1 MNKYEISVWEDYF
14 VPASGSMESHYEER
28 KLCVIGS
35 NTMTDGSRALEP
47 NLVLNVNGTHTLT
60 FKLYLSYIDTITG
73 ERIDNPFVKLLVN
86 ERKVKAYWDNGQ
98 EDVNDKWYDLVV
110 KDISEDSDSN
120 TVTYTCEDLFI
131 NELGKSGFELNFS
144 DEANNNQGT
153 IYELATA
160 VLDGTD
166 WQLDEENTDHL
177 LQTQEEALYEVK
189 ITNTNTLTGI
199 YAKGFLNITKDEYET
214 IPINELCYLPYSMVP
229 HSDDELAD
237 MTAVQFI
244 YAPEYTTEYSSMLIT
259 NEDSNWLITGGQ
271 WIKYG
276 SDYRFQVRQ
285 DGTPKSSW
293 KTIFAINKE
302 AYVSNRYRGNVYC
315 RKQLSTYDANLERYV
330 NVYKVKGSDPTADDK
345 RIFGYVDYDY
355 DASDL
360 VNNLLSNNKDFKD
373 TTGWIGTSLK
383 IGLFPELELN
393 TDLTKYE
400 GHSYLSAA
408 IKAGQDLVNNTLS
421 SAAQYLSSGLFEGME
436 VKFQIGLKDE
446 FKDGTLS
453 VAVVDKKNNS
463 AICLGSLY
471 KDENNPSNVFP
482 IFTPLVKE
490 KSTDSNGTVWYSCTL
505 TCLKALAK
513 NFLEDA
519 ELVIKST
526 NPKDAIIKI
535 IETRLYELIHGKDK
549 DGNDII
555 LDLYDINSTDVAK
568 KFYYYYLEDTSNPDG
583 TAPYIYKAQVPCPL
597 YEPVYGGWAKS
608 AGATD
613 RKYSQFE
620 KVRTI
625 YGQQSNRFN
634 LLQELAET
642 FKCWARFKIYHNA
655 DGSIE
660 RDSNGKQKKTVYF
673 SEKIGQQLSYGF
685 TYGIDLNT
693 IRRTQSSSE
702 LVTKTIVLANYN
714 DNAPNGTCSIV
725 DSEENYPR
733 ENFVLNFDYYIN
745 HGLLD
750 GEALNRDLYYSGSSD
765 NYIGYYT
772 KLHKWNIE
780 YLAAADRAILLR
792 NQETRLLQQSVV
804 YDGLLA
810 CAVKERDELIDE
822 LAALG
827 GDTLD
832 PTKTDPKA
840 NNSDKS
846 SEIITAKWISIQKAL
861 QQIKQIISY
870 ETDKN
875 NNIKKIEG
883 PSDQNADL
891 IKTIKDLDGD
901 IASYKV
907 ICAKL
912 DAALAALQAAIIANT
927 TRRDTLLKQI
937 KELHQKFYNKYSTYI
952 QEGSWNSEDYIDP
965 NIYYYDALSVAY
977 TSSRPQ
983 VQYDI
988 AVTRVS
994 ELPEFKFRR
1003 FHVGDT
1009 TYVQD
1014 TDFFGYEPYL
1024 KNDKVRTPYKE
1035 AVLISEI
1042 SINFDEPDKDTITV
1056 QNYKTQF
1063 EDLFQRINATTQS
1076 LQYVQGGYNRAAGVV
1091 NEKGELKADVLQ
1103 DSLLAAQDIVTKA
1116 TDESVVQDN
1125 TGITLTSLKNLDQKL
1140 KITSGGIVFSDDGGE
1155 TWTTMMKAGQIGV
1168 QFLSAGS
1175 ISTSK
1180 ITIMDGTTPAF
1191 RWDTNGITAYWN
1203 GKDSITPYDSPDFKM
1218 NRFVRFDK
1226 FGIYGYNDSDDDKNF
1241 VPLTEAEVRSN
1252 SIFSLTWSGL
1262 LIHSI
1267 QKKKENDVEKS
1278 IGEIEI
1284 NREYDIVVSKYVTK
1298 NNVTKAVP
1306 KVQIGRLSDTNYGI
1320 RIRDDDG
1327 NAVLETVDDG
1337 SLWLRKSLSIGTGT
1351 EQKIFLGLSAR
1362 KDIAASVYNQLTTDD
1377 KAYWKLNP
1385 VTNRYQYIG
1394 TNEAGEAIYNSVV
1407 SNYSDYCFSQI
1418 FNAKDTSIIYENGIS
1433 YFSGGIN
1440 TYAPYVWDPENGTI
1454 TGTYAKLTPLLIDE
1468 AGWNLGGLS
1477 FHHDKCPVT
1486 DHCYARLS
1494 GTYTTK
1500 ETSADDALSSWIV
1513 KFDDTSGGVI
1523 DKKYFAS
1530 VDIRAGIK
1538 DNEHTSS
1545 AKITAS
1551 SITLESN
1558 KISLTGPTNISEGRC
1573 YIDATSNYAAIHY
1586 AVSKKQFTRVR
1597 FGVGT
1602 INTQFESFSVEVY
1615 NSPFFDDNSGYKSRL
1630 DLWTDEHNKPHLRIS
1645 GPNGDN
1651 PVDLA

>member
-14 VPASGSMESHYEER
+14 VPASGSTESHYEER

-86 ERKVKAYWDNGQ
+86 ERKVKVYWDNGQ
-98 EDVNDKWYDLVV
+98 EDVNDKWHDLVV

-189 ITNTNTLTGI
+189 ITNTNVLTGI

-214 IPINELCYLPYSMVP
+214 IPINKLCYLPYSMVP

-244 YAPEYTTEYSSMLIT
+244 YAPEYTTEYSSMVIT
-259 NEDSNWLITGGQ
+259 NKDCNWLITGGQ
-271 WIKYG
+271 WIKSG

-360 VNNLLSNNKDFKD
+360 VNNLLANNKDFKN
-373 TTGWIGTSLK
+373 TNGWIGKNLK
-383 IGLFPELELN
+383 IGLFPELKLN

-408 IKAGQDLVNNTLS
+408 ISAGQDLVNNTLS
-421 SAAQYLSSGLFEGME
+421 SAAQYLSSGLFKGME

-453 VAVVDKKNNS
+453 VAVVNKKDNS
-463 AICLGSLY
+463 TICLGSLEPN
-471 KDENNPSNVFP
+471 KEDPSNPTP
-482 IFTPLVKE
+482 IFTPLK
-490 KSTDSNGTVWYSCTL
+490 KSTDSNGTVWYSGTL

-526 NPKDAIIKI
+526 NPKDAIIEI

-568 KFYYYYLEDTSNPDG
+568 KFYYYYLEGTSNPDG

-608 AGATD
+608 AGATE

-660 RDSNGKQKKTVYF
+660 RDEKGKPKKTVYF

-733 ENFVLNFDYYIN
+733 ENFVLNFDYYVN

-750 GEALNRDLYYSGSSD
+750 GEALNRDLYYSGAGN

-772 KLHKWNIE
+772 KLHKYNIE
-780 YLAAADRAILLR
+780 YLSAADRAILLR
-792 NQETRLLQQSVV
+792 NQEVRLLQQSVV
-804 YDGLLA
+804 YDGLLT

-840 NNSDKS
+840 DNSDKS
-846 SEIITAKWISIQKAL
+846 SEIITAKWIPIQKAL
-861 QQIKQIISY
+861 QQMKQIISY
-870 ETDKN
+870 KTDKN
-875 NNIKKIEG
+875 NNVTSKVEG

-912 DAALAALQAAIIANT
+912 DAALAALQLTIEANT
-927 TRRDTLLKQI
+927 ANRDRLLKLI
-937 KELHQKFYNKYSTYI
+937 KELHQKFYNKYSNYI
-952 QEGSWNSEDYIDP
+952 QEGSWTSEDYIDP

-1009 TYVQD
+1009 TYIQD

-1042 SINFDEPDKDTITV
+1042 SINFEEPDKDTITV

-1076 LQYVQGGYNRAAGVV
+1076 LQYAQGGYNRAAGVV
-1091 NEKGELKADVLQ
+1091 NGKGELKEDILQ

-1191 RWDTNGITAYWN
+1191 RWDTNGISAYWS
-1203 GKDSITPYDSPDFKM
+1203 GKDYLTPTDNPVLKM

-1226 FGIYGYNDSDDDKNF
+1226 FGIYGYNNNNDNDNTNF
-1241 VPLTEAEVRSN
+1241 VPASEEEIRSN
-1252 SIFSLTWSGL
+1252 PNSMFSLTWSGL
-1262 LIHSI
+1262 LIRSI
-1267 QKKKENDVEKS
+1267 EKKGNTEVGS
-1278 IGEIEI
+1278 IEI
-1284 NREYDIVVSKYVTK
+1284 NNKYDIVVKKGDK
-1298 NNVTKAVP
+1298 NKI
-1306 KVQIGRLSDTNYGI
+1306 QIGRLNDNGNYGI
-1320 RIRDDDG
+1320 RICDDSG
-1327 NAVLETVDDG
+1327 NPVLETVDDG
-1337 SLWLRKSLSIGTGT
+1337 SLWLRESLSIGTGT

-1362 KDIAASVYNQLTTDD
+1362 KDIAASVYNQLTTYQ
-1377 KAYWKLNP
+1377 KGFWKLNP

-1394 TNEAGEAIYNSVV
+1394 TNEAGEAVYNSII

-1418 FNAKDTSIIYENGIS
+1418 FNANDKSIVYENGTA

-1440 TYAPYVWDPENGTI
+1440 TYAPYVWKVTDTGTTI
-1454 TGTYAKLTPLLIDE
+1454 TGTYMKLNPLFIGE
-1468 AGWNLGGLS
+1468 SNINLGGLS
-1477 FHHDKCPVT
+1477 FHHDKCPLI
-1486 DHCYARLS
+1486 DHCYSRLS
-1494 GTYTTK
+1494 GLYIKEIEISEIKYKQATADWVLQLDNDNSDSKYSPSIMMNILK
-1500 ETSADDALSSWIV
+1500 NLSKGYYETSIDISAPTIKLDGIAKLNIIEPQS
-1513 KFDDTSGGVI
+1513 DTI
-1523 DKKYFAS
+1523 
-1530 VDIRAGIK
+1530 II
-1538 DNEHTSS
+1538 N
-1545 AKITAS
+1545 
-1551 SITLESN
+1551 N
-1558 KISLTGPTNISEGRC
+1558 PTNIYNPILYKRGNLSIKLGVN
-1573 YIDATSNYAAIHY
+1573 TSPP
-1586 AVSKKQFTRVR
+1586 
-1597 FGVGT
+1597 G
-1602 INTQFESFSVEVY
+1602 FSVECWNGTTCLNRY
-1615 NSPFFDDNSGYKSRL
+1615 NFTSVQDGSTKVL
-1630 DLWTDEHNKPHLRIS
+1630 
-1645 GPNGDN
+1645 
-1651 PVDLA
+1651 

>member
-14 VPASGSMESHYEER
+14 VPASGSIESHYEER
-28 KLCVIGS
+28 KLCIIGS
-35 NTMTDGSRALEP
+35 NTMDDGSRALEP

-60 FKLYLSYIDTITG
+60 FKMYLFYIDTLTG
-73 ERIDNPFVKLLVN
+73 ERIDNPYVKLLVN
-86 ERKVKAYWDNGQ
+86 ERKIKVYWDNGQ
-98 EDVNDKWYDLVV
+98 EDENDKWFDLVV

-160 VLDGTD
+160 ILDGTD
-166 WQLDEENTDHL
+166 WRLDEENTDHL

-189 ITNTNTLTGI
+189 VTNMNALTGV
-199 YAKGFLNITKDEYET
+199 YADGFLNITKNKYEK
-214 IPINELCYLPYSMVP
+214 IPNNATCYLPYSMVP

-259 NEDSNWLITGGQ
+259 NEDSNWLVTGGVWVKSGDIYQ
-271 WIKYG
+271 FKIP
-276 SDYRFQVRQ
+276 SS
-285 DGTPKSSW
+285 GTT
-293 KTIFAINKE
+293 KTIFAINPNN
-302 AYVSNRYRGNVYC
+302 AFVSNQYRGNVYC

-330 NVYKVKGSDPTADDK
+330 NVYKLKGTTPTADDK

-373 TTGWIGTSLK
+373 TTGWKGKDLK
-383 IGLFPELELN
+383 IGLFPELGLD
-393 TDLTKYE
+393 TDLTTYK
-400 GHSYLSAA
+400 GHSYLQAA
-408 IKAGQDLVNNTLS
+408 IKAGQNLFNNTLS

-436 VKFQIGLKDE
+436 VKFKIGLKDK
-446 FKDGTLS
+446 FTAGTLS
-453 VAVVDKKNNS
+453 AAIVDKKTNS
-463 AICLGSLY
+463 TIYLGGLDGKKS
-471 KDENNPSNVFP
+471 S
-482 IFTPLVKE
+482 IFIPLKQE
-490 KSTDSNGTVWYSCTL
+490 SIDSDGTVWYSGTL

-526 NPKDAIIKI
+526 NPTETIIKI
-535 IETRLYELIHGKDK
+535 LETRLYELIHGKDNN
-549 DGNDII
+549 GNDKI

-568 KFYYYYLEDTSNPDG
+568 KFYYYYYEGTSNPDG
-583 TAPYIYKAQVPCPL
+583 TAPYIYKAQIPCPL

-608 AGATD
+608 AGATG
-613 RKYSQFE
+613 REYSQFE

-625 YGQQSNRFN
+625 YGEQSNRFN

-655 DGSIE
+655 DGSVA
-660 RDSNGKQKKTVYF
+660 RDEKGKPKKYVYY

-750 GEALNRDLYYSGSSD
+750 GEALNRDLYYSGSSN

-792 NQETRLLQQSVV
+792 NQEVRLLQQSVV

-827 GDTLD
+827 GDTLN

-840 NNSDKS
+840 DNSDKS
-846 SEIITAKWISIQKAL
+846 NEIITAKWIPIKKAL
-861 QQIKQIISY
+861 QQMKQIISY
-870 ETDKN
+870 KTDKN
-875 NNIKKIEG
+875 NNVTSKVEG

-912 DAALAALQAAIIANT
+912 DAALAALQLTIEANT
-927 TRRDTLLKQI
+927 ANRDRLLKLI
-937 KELHQKFYNKYSTYI
+937 KELHQKFYNKYSNYI
-952 QEGSWNSEDYIDP
+952 QEGSWTSEDYIDP

-1042 SINFDEPDKDTITV
+1042 SINFEEPDKDTITV

-1076 LQYVQGGYNRAAGVV
+1076 LQYAQGGYNRAAGVV
-1091 NEKGELKADVLQ
+1091 NGKGELKEDILQ

-1125 TGITLTSLKNLDQKL
+1125 TGLTLTSLKNLDQKL

-1191 RWDTNGITAYWN
+1191 RWDTNGISAYWS
-1203 GKDSITPYDSPDFKM
+1203 GKDYLTPESNPVLKM

-1226 FGIYGYNDSDDDKNF
+1226 FGIYGYNNGNDEDNTNF
-1241 VPLTEAEVRSN
+1241 VPASEEEIRSK
-1252 SIFSLTWSGL
+1252 SMFSLTWSGL
-1262 LIHSI
+1262 LIRSI
-1267 QKKKENDVEKS
+1267 EKKGNTEVGS
-1278 IGEIEI
+1278 IEI
-1284 NREYDIVVSKYVTK
+1284 NNKYDIVVKKGDK
-1298 NNVTKAVP
+1298 NKI
-1306 KVQIGRLSDTNYGI
+1306 QIGRLNDNGNYGI
-1320 RIRDDDG
+1320 RICDNDG
-1327 NAVLETVDDG
+1327 KPVLETVDDG

-1351 EQKIFLGLSAR
+1351 DQKIFLGLSAR
-1362 KDIAASVYNQLTTDD
+1362 KDISKSVYRQLTTGQ
-1377 KAYWKLNP
+1377 KSYWKLNP
-1385 VTNRYQYIG
+1385 VTGRYQYIG
-1394 TNEAGEAIYNSVV
+1394 TNESGEAVYNSVV
-1407 SNYSDYCFSQI
+1407 SNTNYSHYCFSQI
-1418 FNAKDTSIIYENGIS
+1418 FNANDNSIIYENGTA
-1433 YFSGGIN
+1433 YFSGGVN
-1440 TYAPYVWDPENGTI
+1440 TYASSVWDVKEGTV
-1454 TGTYAKLTPLLIDE
+1454 TGTYVKLNPLYWGSSDI
-1468 AGWNLGGLS
+1468 NLGGLS
-1477 FHHDKCPVT
+1477 FHHEKCPLE
-1486 DHCYARLS
+1486 DNCYQRIW
-1494 GTYTTK
+1494 GTYINEIEIAGSKYKQATADWFLQLDNDNTSSK
-1500 ETSADDALSSWIV
+1500 YSPDIIMTVMKEIATGNYETSINLSASTIELDGV
-1513 KFDDTSGGVI
+1513 AKLSIIEPQSDTI
-1523 DKKYFAS
+1523 
-1530 VDIRAGIK
+1530 II
-1538 DNEHTSS
+1538 N
-1545 AKITAS
+1545 
-1551 SITLESN
+1551 N
-1558 KISLTGPTNISEGRC
+1558 PTNIYNPILYKRGNLSIKLGVNSTPPGFSIECWNGSTCINR
-1573 YIDATSNYAAIHY
+1573 YNFTS
-1586 AVSKKQFTRVR
+1586 VQ
-1597 FGVGT
+1597 
-1602 INTQFESFSVEVY
+1602 
-1615 NSPFFDDNSGYKSRL
+1615 
-1630 DLWTDEHNKPHLRIS
+1630 
-1645 GPNGDN
+1645 NGSTKT
-1651 PVDLA
+1651 L

>member
-14 VPASGSMESHYEER
+14 VPASGSIESHYEER
-28 KLCVIGS
+28 KLCIIGS
-35 NTMTDGSRALEP
+35 NTMDDGSRALEP
-47 NLVLNVNGTHTLT
+47 NLVLNVNGTHTLS
-60 FKLYLSYIDTITG
+60 FKMYLFYIDTLTG
-73 ERIDNPFVKLLVN
+73 ERVDNPYVKLLVN
-86 ERKVKAYWDNGQ
+86 ERKIKVYWDNGQ
-98 EDVNDKWYDLVV
+98 EDENDKWFDLVV

-160 VLDGTD
+160 ILDGTD
-166 WQLDEENTDHL
+166 WQLDEKNTDHL

-189 ITNTNTLTGI
+189 ITNTNALTGV
-199 YAKGFLNITKDEYET
+199 YANGFLNITKNEYE
-214 IPINELCYLPYSMVP
+214 IVPINATCYLPYSMVP

-244 YAPEYTTEYSSMLIT
+244 YAPEYTTEYSSMVIT
-259 NEDSNWLITGGQ
+259 NEDCNWLITGGQ
-271 WIKYG
+271 WIKNGNIYQFKIL
-276 SDYRFQVRQ
+276 SS
-285 DGTPKSSW
+285 GTT
-293 KTIFAINKE
+293 KTIFAINPNN
-302 AYVSNRYRGNVYC
+302 AFVSDQYRGNVYC

-330 NVYKVKGSDPTADDK
+330 NVYKLKDTTPTADDK
-345 RIFGYVDYDY
+345 RIFGYIDYDY

-360 VNNLLSNNKDFKD
+360 VNNLLANNKDFKN
-373 TTGWIGTSLK
+373 TTGWTGTKLK
-383 IGLFPELELN
+383 IDFLPELKLN
-393 TDLTKYE
+393 TDLTTYK

-408 IKAGQDLVNNTLS
+408 IKAGQNLINDTLS

-436 VKFQIGLKDE
+436 VKFKIGLKDR
-446 FKDGTLS
+446 FTAGTLS
-453 VAVVDKKNNS
+453 AAIVDKKTNS
-463 AICLGSLY
+463 TIYLGGLDGKKS
-471 KDENNPSNVFP
+471 S
-482 IFTPLVKE
+482 IFIPLKQE
-490 KSTDSNGTVWYSCTL
+490 SIDSDGTVWYSGTL

-526 NPKDAIIKI
+526 NPTETIIKI
-535 IETRLYELIHGKDK
+535 LETRLYELIHGKDNN
-549 DGNDII
+549 GNDKI
-555 LDLYDINSTDVAK
+555 LDLYDVNSSDVAK
-568 KFYYYYLEDTSNPDG
+568 KYYYYYYEGTSNTDG
-583 TAPYIYKAQVPCPL
+583 TAPYIYKAQIPCPL

-608 AGATD
+608 AGAAE

-625 YGQQSNRFN
+625 YGEQSNRFN

-642 FKCWARFKIYHNA
+642 FKCWARFKIYHNE
-655 DGSIE
+655 DGSVA
-660 RDSNGKQKKTVYF
+660 RDEKGKPKKYVYY
-673 SEKIGQQLSYGF
+673 SEKIGQQLPYGF

-750 GEALNRDLYYSGSSD
+750 GEVLNRDLYYSGSSD
-765 NYIGYYT
+765 DYIGYYT
-772 KLHKWNIE
+772 KLHKWNIK

-792 NQETRLLQQSVV
+792 NQEVRLLQQSVV

-840 NNSDKS
+840 DNSDKS
-846 SEIITAKWISIQKAL
+846 SEIITAKWIPIQKAL
-861 QQIKQIISY
+861 QQMKQIISY
-870 ETDKN
+870 STDRN
-875 NNIKKIEG
+875 NNVTSKVEG

-912 DAALAALQAAIIANT
+912 DAALAALQLTIEANT
-927 TRRDTLLKQI
+927 ANRDRLLKLI
-937 KELHQKFYNKYSTYI
+937 KELHQKFYKKYSNYI
-952 QEGSWNSEDYIDP
+952 QEGSWTSEDYIDP

-1009 TYVQD
+1009 TYIQD

-1042 SINFDEPDKDTITV
+1042 SINFEEPDKDTITV

-1076 LQYVQGGYNRAAGVV
+1076 LQYAQGGYNRAAGVV
-1091 NEKGELKADVLQ
+1091 NGKGELKEDILQ

-1125 TGITLTSLKNLDQKL
+1125 TGLTLTSLKNLDQKL
-1140 KITSGGIVFSDDGGE
+1140 KVTSGGIVFSDDGGE
-1155 TWTTMMKAGQIGV
+1155 TWTTMIKAGQIGV

-1191 RWDTNGITAYWN
+1191 RWDTNGINAYWS
-1203 GKDSITPYDSPDFKM
+1203 GKDYLTPTPNSVLKM

-1226 FGIYGYNDSDDDKNF
+1226 FGIYGYNNNNDYDNTNF
-1241 VPLTEAEVRSN
+1241 VPASEEEIRSN
-1252 SIFSLTWSGL
+1252 PNSMFSLTWSGL
-1262 LIHSI
+1262 LIRSI
-1267 QKKKENDVEKS
+1267 EKKNNTEVGS
-1278 IGEIEI
+1278 IEI
-1284 NREYDIVVSKYVTK
+1284 NNKYDIVVKKGDK
-1298 NNVTKAVP
+1298 NKI
-1306 KVQIGRLSDTNYGI
+1306 QIGRLNDNGNYGI
-1320 RIRDDDG
+1320 RIYDDDEKP
-1327 NAVLETVDDG
+1327 VLETIDNG
-1337 SLWLRKSLSIGTGT
+1337 SLWLRQSLSIGTGT
-1351 EQKIFLGLSAR
+1351 STKVKIGVLNNDQVFNANDNFIVNKDGTAKMTGNLRIKGIYADLLVTATTRTNSDTQNAEDLMGLFLCK
-1362 KDIAASVYNQLTTDD
+1362 KDGTTNNIY
-1377 KAYWKLNP
+1377 A
-1385 VTNRYQYIG
+1385 TIGCYQDSNNTKGVQIYSTGNMSIG
-1394 TNEAGEAIYNSVV
+1394 T
-1407 SNYSDYCFSQI
+1407 
-1418 FNAKDTSIIYENGIS
+1418 DTSAGHKMALGS
-1433 YFSGGIN
+1433 SV
-1440 TYAPYVWDPENGTI
+1440 ATI
-1454 TGTYAKLTPLLIDE
+1454 TGISGVGIYAGTGVLAAALGSPPTNGNLIISADNYTLTTKDCLIMSSTANDFCSYQARTTVKITGTETRPSGRVKFGVSAAHNGTAVIEAWNTPLGDGS
-1468 AGWNLGGLS
+1468 A
-1477 FHHDKCPVT
+1477 PVANA
-1486 DHCYARLS
+1486 ARLNLWC
-1494 GTYTTK
+1494 
-1500 ETSADDALSSWIV
+1500 SATDNTAHCEILYYNQEHKWIKV
-1513 KFDDTSGGVI
+1513 
-1523 DKKYFAS
+1523 
-1530 VDIRAGIK
+1530 
-1538 DNEHTSS
+1538 
-1545 AKITAS
+1545 
-1551 SITLESN
+1551 
-1558 KISLTGPTNISEGRC
+1558 
-1573 YIDATSNYAAIHY
+1573 ATIC
-1586 AVSKKQFTRVR
+1586 
-1597 FGVGT
+1597 
-1602 INTQFESFSVEVY
+1602 
-1615 NSPFFDDNSGYKSRL
+1615 
-1630 DLWTDEHNKPHLRIS
+1630 
-1645 GPNGDN
+1645 
-1651 PVDLA
+1651 

>member
-98 EDVNDKWYDLVV
+98 EDINDKWYDLVV

-166 WQLDEENTDHL
+166 WKLDEENTDHL

-189 ITNTNTLTGI
+189 ITNTNTLTGV

-214 IPINELCYLPYSMVP
+214 IPINKLCYLPYSMVP

-271 WIKYG
+271 WIKSG

-330 NVYKVKGSDPTADDK
+330 NVYKVKDSTPTADDK

-373 TTGWIGTSLK
+373 TTGWIGTELK

-408 IKAGQDLVNNTLS
+408 LKQGLELINDTFS
-421 SAAQYLSSGLFEGME
+421 SASQYLSSGFFKGQQLRFY
-436 VKFQIGLKDE
+436 IGLQDKMTE
-446 FKDGTLS
+446 GKLS
-453 VAVVDKKNNS
+453 VAIKNKSDDSINYFEK
-463 AICLGSLY
+463 IELSLIDP
-471 KDENNPSNVFP
+471 KDLPED
-482 IFTPLVKE
+482 L
-490 KSTDSNGTVWYSCTL
+490 DSSVNWYSGVL
-505 TCLKALAK
+505 TCAKALAK
-513 NFLEDA
+513 NFLSDA
-519 ELVIKST
+519 KL
-526 NPKDAIIKI
+526 IITSDNKEKTILKI
-535 IETRLYELIHGKDK
+535 LETRLYELFAGITNGKD
-549 DGNDII
+549 NNN
-555 LDLYDINSTDVAK
+555 LYDINTVDVAK
-568 KFYYYYLEDTSNPDG
+568 KFYYYYLEGTSNPDG

-608 AGATD
+608 AGATE
-613 RKYSQFE
+613 REYSQFE

-660 RDSNGKQKKTVYF
+660 RDEKGKPKKTVYF

-733 ENFVLNFDYYIN
+733 ENFVLNFDYYVN

-750 GEALNRDLYYSGSSD
+750 GEALNRDLYYSGAGND
-765 NYIGYYT
+765 YIGYYT
-772 KLHKWNIE
+772 KLHKYNIE
-780 YLAAADRAILLR
+780 YLSAADRAILLR
-792 NQETRLLQQSVV
+792 NQEVRLLQQSVV

-840 NNSDKS
+840 DNSDKS
-846 SEIITAKWISIQKAL
+846 SEIITAKWIPIQKAL
-861 QQIKQIISY
+861 QQIKQYISKSNQ
-870 ETDKN
+870 T
-875 NNIKKIEG
+875 G
-883 PSDQNADL
+883 SGTTPVLAPSDQNVNL

-901 IASYKV
+901 IATYKA
-907 ICAKL
+907 ICLKL
-912 DAALAALQAAIIANT
+912 DAALAALQLTIEANT
-927 TRRDTLLKQI
+927 EKRDALLKQI

-1042 SINFDEPDKDTITV
+1042 SINFEEPDKDTITV

-1076 LQYVQGGYNRAAGVV
+1076 LQFVQGGYNRAAGVV

-1226 FGIYGYNDSDDDKNF
+1226 FGIYGYNGSDDDKNF

-1267 QKKKENDVEKS
+1267 QKKKENNVEKS

-1351 EQKIFLGLSAR
+1351 DQKIFLGLSAR
-1362 KDIAASVYNQLTTDD
+1362 KDIAASVYKKLTT
-1377 KAYWKLNP
+1377 KQKIYWKLNP

-1394 TNEAGEAIYNSVV
+1394 TDDDGEAVYNSVI
-1407 SNYSDYCFSQI
+1407 SNYSKYCFNQI
-1418 FNAKDTSIIYENGIS
+1418 FNAKDKTIVYENGS
-1433 YFSGGIN
+1433 AYFSGGVN
-1440 TYAPYVWDPENGTI
+1440 TYAPYVWDEQTGVV
-1454 TGTYAKLTPLLIDE
+1454 TGTYMKLNPLLIEQSD
-1468 AGWNLGGLS
+1468 WNIGGLS
-1477 FHHDKCPVT
+1477 FHHDKCPLKDNRYQDLTGMYVLWSQLSDPDAPKHDQALGVWQIQLDEDNSASEYT
-1486 DHCYARLS
+1486 AKISMSVLKDKNDPKNTFYETYIELDAQEIRLMDKVILYNNCLLQGNTGKWTSYNIYPGLIDGGMAKFGMNENSVVGIEAWRNHEGTHCARLNLWEEN
-1494 GTYTTK
+1494 GTAHCTILYYDEKAIPQWKT
-1500 ETSADDALSSWIV
+1500 I
-1513 KFDDTSGGVI
+1513 
-1523 DKKYFAS
+1523 
-1530 VDIRAGIK
+1530 
-1538 DNEHTSS
+1538 
-1545 AKITAS
+1545 
-1551 SITLESN
+1551 
-1558 KISLTGPTNISEGRC
+1558 
-1573 YIDATSNYAAIHY
+1573 ATIC
-1586 AVSKKQFTRVR
+1586 
-1597 FGVGT
+1597 
-1602 INTQFESFSVEVY
+1602 
-1615 NSPFFDDNSGYKSRL
+1615 
-1630 DLWTDEHNKPHLRIS
+1630 
-1645 GPNGDN
+1645 
-1651 PVDLA
+1651 

>member
-73 ERIDNPFVKLLVN
+73 ERIDNPFIKLLVN
-86 ERKVKAYWDNGQ
+86 ERKVKVYWDNGQ

-166 WQLDEENTDHL
+166 WQLDEKNTDHL
-177 LQTQEEALYEVK
+177 LQTQEEALYEVT
-189 ITNTNTLTGI
+189 ITNTNALTGI
-199 YAKGFLNITKDEYET
+199 YANGFLNITKNEYE
-214 IPINELCYLPYSMVP
+214 IVPINVICYLPYSMVP

-237 MTAVQFI
+237 MTTVQFI
-244 YAPEYTTEYSSMLIT
+244 YAPKYTTEYSSMLIT

-276 SDYRFQVRQ
+276 NDYRFQVRQ

-315 RKQLSTYDANLERYV
+315 RKQLSTYDENLERYV

-373 TTGWIGTSLK
+373 TTGWIGTELK
-383 IGLFPELELN
+383 IGLFPELKLN

-408 IKAGQDLVNNTLS
+408 IKAGQNLVNNTLS

-463 AICLGSLY
+463 AICLGTLY

-549 DGNDII
+549 DGNDIV

-660 RDSNGKQKKTVYF
+660 RDKKGKPKKTVYF

-693 IRRTQSSSE
+693 IRRIQSSSE
-702 LVTKTIVLANYN
+702 LITKTIVLANYN

-733 ENFVLNFDYYIN
+733 ENFVLNFDYYVN
-745 HGLLD
+745 HDLLD
-750 GEALNRDLYYSGSSD
+750 GETLNRDLYYSGAGN

-792 NQETRLLQQSVV
+792 NQEVRLLQQSVV

-875 NNIKKIEG
+875 NNVTSKIEG

-901 IASYKV
+901 IATYKA
-907 ICAKL
+907 ICLKL
-912 DAALAALQAAIIANT
+912 DAALAALQLTIEANT
-927 TRRDTLLKQI
+927 EKRDALLKQI

-1076 LQYVQGGYNRAAGVV
+1076 LQFVQGGYNRAAGVV

-1191 RWDTNGITAYWN
+1191 RWDTNGITAYWS
-1203 GKDSITPYDSPDFKM
+1203 GKDYLTPTDNPVLKM

-1226 FGIYGYNDSDDDKNF
+1226 FGIYGYNNGNDNDNTNF
-1241 VPLTEAEVRSN
+1241 VPASEEEVRSK
-1252 SIFSLTWSGL
+1252 SMFSLTWSGL
-1262 LIHSI
+1262 LIRSI
-1267 QKKKENDVEKS
+1267 EKDGS
-1278 IGEIEI
+1278 NKDIGSIEI
-1284 NREYDIVVSKYVTK
+1284 NNKYDIVVSKYVTK

-1306 KVQIGRLSDTNYGI
+1306 KVQIGRLNNNGNYGI
-1320 RIRDDDG
+1320 RICDNDG
-1327 NAVLETVDDG
+1327 NPVLETIDNG
-1337 SLWLRKSLSIGTGT
+1337 SLWLRQSLSIGTET
-1351 EQKIFLGLSAR
+1351 STKVKIG
-1362 KDIAASVYNQLTTDD
+1362 V
-1377 KAYWKLNP
+1377 LN
-1385 VTNRYQYIG
+1385 N
-1394 TNEAGEAIYNSVV
+1394 N
-1407 SNYSDYCFSQI
+1407 QI
-1418 FNAKDTSIIYENGIS
+1418 FNANDNFIVKKDGTAEMTGVLKLIGDGYDLWIKNATNQEGETCGGLWCYKKNNTASLASWVGLNTNSNGASYIEICSWGADAADSTKNGNMRLLSSGPLNINSYGLLSIYSVANSLSLRACRDINLFREEDEDSKCFFLQTAPSILGKTGDFYTYWSMFPGVYFPSATYENPETKKFAS
-1433 YFSGGIN
+1433 E
-1440 TYAPYVWDPENGTI
+1440 YAPIMFDRTVDNGDGTGSTYRVKLGI
-1454 TGTYAKLTPLLIDE
+1454 TRQG
-1468 AGWNLGGLS
+1468 
-1477 FHHDKCPVT
+1477 
-1486 DHCYARLS
+1486 
-1494 GTYTTK
+1494 
-1500 ETSADDALSSWIV
+1500 TSAGFSAEVWNVNQFGLQTTRIGRYDFV
-1513 KFDDTSGGVI
+1513 
-1523 DKKYFAS
+1523 S
-1530 VDIRAGIK
+1530 V
-1538 DNEHTSS
+1538 
-1545 AKITAS
+1545 
-1551 SITLESN
+1551 
-1558 KISLTGPTNISEGRC
+1558 
-1573 YIDATSNYAAIHY
+1573 
-1586 AVSKKQFTRVR
+1586 Q
-1597 FGVGT
+1597 
-1602 INTQFESFSVEVY
+1602 
-1615 NSPFFDDNSGYKSRL
+1615 
-1630 DLWTDEHNKPHLRIS
+1630 
-1645 GPNGDN
+1645 NGSTKN
-1651 PVDLA
+1651 L

>member
-98 EDVNDKWYDLVV
+98 EDINDKWYDLVV

-166 WQLDEENTDHL
+166 WQLDEKNTDHL
-177 LQTQEEALYEVK
+177 LQTQEEALYEVT
-189 ITNTNTLTGI
+189 ITNTDNILEGP
-199 YAKGFLNITKDEYET
+199 YAKGFLNITTNKYNT
-214 IPINELCYLPYSMVP
+214 IDSNSNKICYLPYSMVP
-229 HSDDELAD
+229 HSDDEVAD
-237 MTAVQFI
+237 MTALQFI
-244 YAPEYTTEYSSMLIT
+244 YAPEYTTEFSSMVIT
-259 NEDSNWLITGGQ
+259 NEDCNWLIPEGR
-271 WIKYG
+271 WIIDVGYQ
-276 SDYRFQVRQ
+276 FQIPIKDDPKQ
-285 DGTPKSSW
+285 DDFI
-293 KTIFAINKE
+293 TIFTVSKE

-330 NVYKVKGSDPTADDK
+330 NVYKEKNPPSSVNNK

-360 VNNLLSNNKDFKD
+360 VNNLLSNNKDFKN
-373 TTGWIGTSLK
+373 TTGWIGTELK
-383 IGLFPELELN
+383 IGLFPELEFN

-408 IKAGQDLVNNTLS
+408 LKQGLELINDTFS
-421 SAAQYLSSGLFEGME
+421 SASQYLSSGFFKGQQLRFY
-436 VKFQIGLKDE
+436 IGLQDKMTE
-446 FKDGTLS
+446 GKLS
-453 VAVVDKKNNS
+453 VAIKNKSDDSINYFEK
-463 AICLGSLY
+463 IELSLIDP
-471 KDENNPSNVFP
+471 KDLPED
-482 IFTPLVKE
+482 L
-490 KSTDSNGTVWYSCTL
+490 DSSVNWYSGVL
-505 TCLKALAK
+505 TCAKALAK
-513 NFLEDA
+513 NFLSDA
-519 ELVIKST
+519 KL
-526 NPKDAIIKI
+526 IITSDNKEKTILKI
-535 IETRLYELIHGKDK
+535 LETRLYELFAGITNGKD
-549 DGNDII
+549 NNN
-555 LDLYDINSTDVAK
+555 LYDINTVDVAK
-568 KFYYYYLEDTSNPDG
+568 KFYYYYYEDTSNPDG
-583 TAPYIYKAQVPCPL
+583 TAPYIYKAQIPCPL

-608 AGATD
+608 AGATE
-613 RKYSQFE
+613 REYSQFE

-660 RDSNGKQKKTVYF
+660 RDEKGKPKKTVYF

-714 DNAPNGTCSIV
+714 ENAPNGTCSIV

-733 ENFVLNFDYYIN
+733 ENFVLNFDYYVN
-745 HGLLD
+745 QGLLD
-750 GEALNRDLYYSGSSD
+750 GETLNRDLYYSGEGN

-792 NQETRLLQQSVV
+792 NQEVRLLQQSVV

-810 CAVKERDELIDE
+810 CAVKERNELIDE

-827 GDTLD
+827 GDTSGI
-832 PTKTDPKA
+832 KTITLNPKA
-840 NNSDKS
+840 GDSDKS
-846 SEIITAKWISIQKAL
+846 NILIEKKWTSIQKAL
-861 QQIKQIISY
+861 QQIKQYISKSNQ
-870 ETDKN
+870 TGGKTTPVLA
-875 NNIKKIEG
+875 
-883 PSDQNADL
+883 PSDQNVNL

-901 IASYKV
+901 IVTYRA
-907 ICAKL
+907 ICLKL
-912 DAALAALQAAIIANT
+912 DTALAILQDAIEANT
-927 TRRDTLLKQI
+927 EKRDALLKQI

-988 AVTRVS
+988 VVTRVS

-1076 LQYVQGGYNRAAGVV
+1076 LQFVQGGYNRAAGVV

-1103 DSLLAAQDIVTKA
+1103 DSLLTAQDIVTKA

-1191 RWDTNGITAYWN
+1191 RWDTNGITAYWS
-1203 GKDSITPYDSPDFKM
+1203 GKDYLTPTDNPVLKM

-1226 FGIYGYNDSDDDKNF
+1226 FGIYGYNNNNDNDNTNF
-1241 VPLTEAEVRSN
+1241 VPANEEEIRSN
-1252 SIFSLTWSGL
+1252 PNSMFSLTWSGL
-1262 LIHSI
+1262 FIRS
-1267 QKKKENDVEKS
+1267 VEKNGDTEVGS
-1278 IGEIEI
+1278 IEI
-1284 NREYDIVVSKYVTK
+1284 NNKYDIVVKKGNK
-1298 NNVTKAVP
+1298 NKI
-1306 KVQIGRLSDTNYGI
+1306 QIGRLNDNGNYGI
-1320 RIRDDDG
+1320 RICDNDG
-1327 NAVLETVDDG
+1327 KPVLETIDNG
-1337 SLWLRKSLSIGTGT
+1337 SLWLRQSLSIGTKT
-1351 EQKIFLGLSAR
+1351 STKVKIG
-1362 KDIAASVYNQLTTDD
+1362 V
-1377 KAYWKLNP
+1377 LN
-1385 VTNRYQYIG
+1385 N
-1394 TNEAGEAIYNSVV
+1394 
-1407 SNYSDYCFSQI
+1407 DQI
-1418 FNAKDTSIIYENGIS
+1418 FNANDNFIVKKDGTAEMTGVLKLIGDGYDLWIKNAASQKGEACGGLWCYKKNNTTSLAWVGLNTNSNGASYIEICSWGADASDSAKNGNMRLLSSGPLNINSQGLLSIYSVENSLSFRACKDINLFREEDEDSKSFFLQTAPAILGKTGDFYS
-1433 YFSGGIN
+1433 YWSMFPGVYFPSA
-1440 TYAPYVWDPENGTI
+1440 TYTDPETKKFASEYAPIMFDRKVDNGDGTI
-1454 TGTYAKLTPLLIDE
+1454 STYRVKLGITRQGKS
-1468 AGWNLGGLS
+1468 AG
-1477 FHHDKCPVT
+1477 
-1486 DHCYARLS
+1486 
-1494 GTYTTK
+1494 
-1500 ETSADDALSSWIV
+1500 
-1513 KFDDTSGGVI
+1513 
-1523 DKKYFAS
+1523 
-1530 VDIRAGIK
+1530 
-1538 DNEHTSS
+1538 
-1545 AKITAS
+1545 
-1551 SITLESN
+1551 
-1558 KISLTGPTNISEGRC
+1558 
-1573 YIDATSNYAAIHY
+1573 
-1586 AVSKKQFTRVR
+1586 
-1597 FGVGT
+1597 
-1602 INTQFESFSVEVY
+1602 FSVEVW
-1615 NSPFFDDNSGYKSRL
+1615 NVDQFGSQS
-1630 DLWTDEHNKPHLRIS
+1630 TRIGRYDFVS
-1645 GPNGDN
+1645 VQNGSTKN
-1651 PVDLA
+1651 L

>member
-14 VPASGSMESHYEER
+14 VPASGSTESHYEER

-86 ERKVKAYWDNGQ
+86 ERKVKVYWDNGQ

-189 ITNTNTLTGI
+189 ITNMNALTGV
-199 YAKGFLNITKDEYET
+199 YANGFLNITKDKYEK
-214 IPINELCYLPYSMVP
+214 IPNNAICYLPYSMVP

-259 NEDSNWLITGGQ
+259 NEDSNWLVTGGV
-271 WIKYG
+271 WIKSGDIYQFKIPS
-276 SDYRFQVRQ
+276 SD
-285 DGTPKSSW
+285 TT
-293 KTIFAINKE
+293 KTIFAINPNN
-302 AYVSNRYRGNVYC
+302 AFVSNQYRGNVYC

-330 NVYKVKGSDPTADDK
+330 NVYKVKGSDPTADNK

-360 VNNLLSNNKDFKD
+360 VNNLLSNNKDFKN
-373 TTGWIGTSLK
+373 TTGWIGTNLK
-383 IGLFPELELN
+383 IGLFPELKLN

-421 SAAQYLSSGLFEGME
+421 SAAQYLSSGLFEGMK

-463 AICLGSLY
+463 AICLGTLY
-471 KDENNPSNVFP
+471 EDENNPSNVSP

-490 KSTDSNGTVWYSCTL
+490 EGTDSNGTVWYSGTL

-568 KFYYYYLEDTSNPDG
+568 KFYYYYYEDTSNPDG

-608 AGATD
+608 AGATE
-613 RKYSQFE
+613 REYSQFE

-733 ENFVLNFDYYIN
+733 ENFVLNFDYYVN

-750 GEALNRDLYYSGSSD
+750 GEALNRDLYYSGAGND
-765 NYIGYYT
+765 YIGYYT
-772 KLHKWNIE
+772 KLHKYNIE
-780 YLAAADRAILLR
+780 YLSAADRAILLR
-792 NQETRLLQQSVV
+792 NQEVRLLQQSVV

-827 GDTLD
+827 GDTSGI
-832 PTKTDPKA
+832 KTTISNPKA
-840 NNSDKS
+840 DDSDKS
-846 SEIITAKWISIQKAL
+846 NILIEKKWIPIKKAL
-861 QQIKQIISY
+861 EQIKQYVSKSN
-870 ETDKN
+870 ETGD
-875 NNIKKIEG
+875 G
-883 PSDQNADL
+883 TTPVLAPSDQNVNL

-901 IASYKV
+901 IATYRA
-907 ICAKL
+907 ICLKL
-912 DAALAALQAAIIANT
+912 DAALAALQLTIEANT
-927 TRRDTLLKQI
+927 ANRDRLLKLI
-937 KELHQKFYNKYSTYI
+937 KELHQKFYNKYSNYI
-952 QEGSWNSEDYIDP
+952 QEGSWTSEDYIDP

-1009 TYVQD
+1009 TYIQD

-1042 SINFDEPDKDTITV
+1042 SINFEEPDKDTITV

-1076 LQYVQGGYNRAAGVV
+1076 LQYAQGGYNRAAGVV
-1091 NEKGELKADVLQ
+1091 NGKGELKEDILQ

-1125 TGITLTSLKNLDQKL
+1125 TGLTLTSLKNLDQKL

-1191 RWDTNGITAYWN
+1191 RWDTNGITAYWS
-1203 GKDSITPYDSPDFKM
+1203 GKDYLTPTDNPVLKM

-1226 FGIYGYNDSDDDKNF
+1226 FGIYGYNNGNDNDNTNF
-1241 VPLTEAEVRSN
+1241 VPASEEEVRSN
-1252 SIFSLTWSGL
+1252 SMFSLTWSGL
-1262 LIHSI
+1262 LIRSI
-1267 QKKKENDVEKS
+1267 QKDGSNNVVGS
-1278 IGEIEI
+1278 IEI
-1284 NREYDIVVSKYVTK
+1284 NNKYDIVVKK
-1298 NNVTKAVP
+1298 GDKD
-1306 KVQIGRLSDTNYGI
+1306 KVLIGRLNDNGNYGI
-1320 RIRDDDG
+1320 RICDDDG
-1327 NAVLETVDDG
+1327 KPVLETIDNG
-1337 SLWLRKSLSIGTGT
+1337 SLWLRQSLSIGTGT
-1351 EQKIFLGLSAR
+1351 DTKVKIGVLDNDQVFNANDNFIVNKDGTAKMTGNLRIKGKYKDLLLKSFQEDQQYDDFCGTFL
-1362 KDIAASVYNQLTTDD
+1362 VPTTD
-1377 KAYWKLNP
+1377 L
-1385 VTNRYQYIG
+1385 TGSQYEGVIG
-1394 TNEAGEAIYNSVV
+1394 
-1407 SNYSDYCFSQI
+1407 FS
-1418 FNAKDTSIIYENGIS
+1418 FDS
-1433 YFSGGIN
+1433 
-1440 TYAPYVWDPENGTI
+1440 NGTAAGVVQSPGLLMLAGNSSLEA
-1454 TGTYAKLTPLLIDE
+1454 TGTYSMKAYSTQK
-1468 AGWNLGGLS
+1468 AG
-1477 FHHDKCPVT
+1477 
-1486 DHCYARLS
+1486 
-1494 GTYTTK
+1494 
-1500 ETSADDALSSWIV
+1500 E
-1513 KFDDTSGGVI
+1513 
-1523 DKKYFAS
+1523 
-1530 VDIRAGIK
+1530 
-1538 DNEHTSS
+1538 
-1545 AKITAS
+1545 
-1551 SITLESN
+1551 
-1558 KISLTGPTNISEGRC
+1558 
-1573 YIDATSNYAAIHY
+1573 
-1586 AVSKKQFTRVR
+1586 Q
-1597 FGVGT
+1597 GVGT
-1602 INTQFESFSVEVY
+1602 MIGCGMPQPYQDNYSVSIFNSYDGMRFIGNNYNLKLNSYQLNFQANGTNYTRYPARLALRNQECTASLEVARKTTLGTYKEQVPTAEFCLFNTLSGEIAEQTPFSSADVRV
-1615 NSPFFDDNSGYKSRL
+1615 
-1630 DLWTDEHNKPHLRIS
+1630 RIS
-1645 GPNGDN
+1645 SHPTFSNHIIINFYEKAKWLGTLHISNTEFVYDAAGQ
-1651 PVDLA
+1651 

>member
-14 VPASGSMESHYEER
+14 VPASGSIESHYEER
-28 KLCVIGS
+28 KLCIIGS
-35 NTMTDGSRALEP
+35 NTMDDGSRALEP
-47 NLVLNVNGTHTLT
+47 NLVLNVNGTHTLS
-60 FKLYLSYIDTITG
+60 FKMYLFYIDTLTG
-73 ERIDNPFVKLLVN
+73 ERVDNPYVKLLVN
-86 ERKVKAYWDNGQ
+86 ERKIKVYWDNGQ
-98 EDVNDKWYDLVV
+98 EDENDKWFDLVV

-160 VLDGTD
+160 ILDGTD
-166 WQLDEENTDHL
+166 WQLDEKNTDHL

-189 ITNTNTLTGI
+189 ITNTNALTGA
-199 YAKGFLNITKDEYET
+199 YANGFLNITKDKYEIVPNNAT
-214 IPINELCYLPYSMVP
+214 CYLPYSMVP
-229 HSDDELAD
+229 HSNEELAD

-259 NEDSNWLITGGQ
+259 NEDSNWLITGGA
-271 WIKYG
+271 WIKSGDIYQFKIP
-276 SDYRFQVRQ
+276 SS
-285 DGTPKSSW
+285 GTT
-293 KTIFAINKE
+293 KTIFTINLSN
-302 AYVSNRYRGNVYC
+302 AFVSDKYRGNVYC

-330 NVYKVKGSDPTADDK
+330 NVYKLKGTTPTADDK

-360 VNNLLSNNKDFKD
+360 VNNLLANNKDFKN
-373 TTGWIGTSLK
+373 TNGWTGTKLK
-383 IGLFPELELN
+383 IDFLPELKLN
-393 TDLTKYE
+393 TDLTTYK

-408 IKAGQDLVNNTLS
+408 IKAGQNLINDTLS
-421 SAAQYLSSGLFEGME
+421 SAAQYLSSGLFKGME
-436 VKFQIGLKDE
+436 VKFKIGLKDK
-446 FKDGTLS
+446 FTAGTLS
-453 VAVVDKKNNS
+453 AAIVDKETNS
-463 AICLGSLY
+463 TIYLGGLD
-471 KDENNPSNVFP
+471 KEENS
-482 IFTPLVKE
+482 IFTLLKQE
-490 KSTDSNGTVWYSCTL
+490 SIDSDGTVWYSGTL

-526 NPKDAIIKI
+526 NTTETIIKI
-535 IETRLYELIHGKDK
+535 LETRLYEIIHGKDNN
-549 DGNDII
+549 GNDKT
-555 LDLYDINSTDVAK
+555 LDLYDINSSDVAK
-568 KFYYYYLEDTSNPDG
+568 KYYYYYYEGTSNTDG
-583 TAPYIYKAQVPCPL
+583 TAPYIYKAQIPCPL

-613 RKYSQFE
+613 REYSQFE

-625 YGQQSNRFN
+625 YGEQSNRFN

-642 FKCWARFKIYHNA
+642 FKCWARFKIYHNV
-655 DGSIE
+655 DGSVA
-660 RDSNGKQKKTVYF
+660 RDEKGKPKKYVYY
-673 SEKIGQQLSYGF
+673 SEKIGQQLPYGF

-765 NYIGYYT
+765 DYIGYYT

-792 NQETRLLQQSVV
+792 NQEVRLLQQSVV

-810 CAVKERDELIDE
+810 CVVKERDELIDE

-846 SEIITAKWISIQKAL
+846 NEIITAKWIPIQKAL
-861 QQIKQIISY
+861 QQMKQIISY
-870 ETDKN
+870 KTDGN
-875 NNIKKIEG
+875 NNVTSKVEG

-912 DAALAALQAAIIANT
+912 DAALAALQLTIEANT
-927 TRRDTLLKQI
+927 ANRDRLLKLI
-937 KELHQKFYNKYSTYI
+937 KELHQKFYNKYSNYI
-952 QEGSWNSEDYIDP
+952 QEGSWTSEDYIDP

-1042 SINFDEPDKDTITV
+1042 SINFEEPDKDTITV

-1076 LQYVQGGYNRAAGVV
+1076 LQYAQGGYNRAAGVV
-1091 NEKGELKADVLQ
+1091 NGKGELKEDILQ

-1140 KITSGGIVFSDDGGE
+1140 KVTSGGIVFSDDGGE
-1155 TWTTMMKAGQIGV
+1155 TWTTMIKAGQIGV

-1191 RWDTNGITAYWN
+1191 RWDTNGISAYWS
-1203 GKDSITPYDSPDFKM
+1203 GKDYLTPESNPVLKM

-1226 FGIYGYNDSDDDKNF
+1226 FGIYGYNNNNDDDNTNF
-1241 VPLTEAEVRSN
+1241 VPASEEEIRGNPN
-1252 SIFSLTWSGL
+1252 SMFSLTWSGL
-1262 LIHSI
+1262 LIRSI
-1267 QKKKENDVEKS
+1267 EKKNNTEVGS
-1278 IGEIEI
+1278 IEI
-1284 NREYDIVVSKYVTK
+1284 NNKYDIVVKKGDK
-1298 NNVTKAVP
+1298 NKI
-1306 KVQIGRLSDTNYGI
+1306 QIGRLNDNGNYGI
-1320 RIRDDDG
+1320 RICDNDG
-1327 NAVLETVDDG
+1327 NAVLETIDDG

-1351 EQKIFLGLSAR
+1351 DQKIFLGLSAR
-1362 KDIAASVYNQLTTDD
+1362 KDISKSVYRQLTTGQ
-1377 KAYWKLNP
+1377 KSYWKLNP
-1385 VTNRYQYIG
+1385 VTGRYQYIG
-1394 TNEAGEAIYNSVV
+1394 TNESGEAVYNSVV
-1407 SNYSDYCFSQI
+1407 SNTNYSRYCFSQI
-1418 FNAKDTSIIYENGIS
+1418 FNANDNSIIYENGTA
-1433 YFSGGIN
+1433 YFSGGVN
-1440 TYAPYVWDPENGTI
+1440 TYASSVWDVKEGTV
-1454 TGTYAKLTPLLIDE
+1454 TGTYVKLNPLYWGSSDI
-1468 AGWNLGGLS
+1468 NLGGLS
-1477 FHHDKCPVT
+1477 FHHEKCPLE
-1486 DHCYARLS
+1486 DNCYQRIW
-1494 GTYTTK
+1494 GTYINEIEVAGNKYRQAT
-1500 ETSADDALSSWIV
+1500 ADWFLQL
-1513 KFDDTSGGVI
+1513 
-1523 DKKYFAS
+1523 
-1530 VDIRAGIK
+1530 
-1538 DNEHTSS
+1538 DNDSTSS
-1545 AKITAS
+1545 KYSPDIIMTVMKELAKGEYET
-1551 SITLESN
+1551 SITLSASTIQLDGIAKFDIIEPQSDT
-1558 KISLTGPTNISEGRC
+1558 I
-1573 YIDATSNYAAIHY
+1573 
-1586 AVSKKQFTRVR
+1586 
-1597 FGVGT
+1597 T
-1602 INTQFESFSVEVY
+1602 INNPTGIYNPIVYKRGNLSIKLGVNSTPPGFSIECWNGSTCINRY
-1615 NSPFFDDNSGYKSRL
+1615 NFTS
-1630 DLWTDEHNKPHLRIS
+1630 EQ
-1645 GPNGDN
+1645 NGRTKI
-1651 PVDLA
+1651 L

>member
-14 VPASGSMESHYEER
+14 VPTSGSIESHYEER
-28 KLCVIGS
+28 KLCIIGS
-35 NTMTDGSRALEP
+35 NTMDDGSRALEP
-47 NLVLNVNGTHTLT
+47 NLVLNVNGTHTLS
-60 FKLYLSYIDTITG
+60 FKMYLFYIDTLTG
-73 ERIDNPFVKLLVN
+73 ERVDNPYVKLLVN
-86 ERKVKAYWDNGQ
+86 ERKIKVYWDNGQ
-98 EDVNDKWYDLVV
+98 EDENDKWFDLVV

-160 VLDGTD
+160 ILDGTD
-166 WQLDEENTDHL
+166 WQLDEKNTDHL

-189 ITNTNTLTGI
+189 ITNTNALTGA
-199 YAKGFLNITKDEYET
+199 YANGFLNITKDKYKI
-214 IPINELCYLPYSMVP
+214 IPNNATCYLPYSMVP
-229 HSDDELAD
+229 HSNEELAD

-259 NEDSNWLITGGQ
+259 NEDSNWLITGGA
-271 WIKYG
+271 WIKSG
-276 SDYRFQVRQ
+276 DIYRFKIPSS
-285 DGTPKSSW
+285 GTT
-293 KTIFAINKE
+293 KTIFTINLSN
-302 AYVSNRYRGNVYC
+302 AFVSDKYRGNVYC

-330 NVYKVKGSDPTADDK
+330 NVYKLKGTTPTADDK
-345 RIFGYVDYDY
+345 RIFGYIDYDY

-360 VNNLLSNNKDFKD
+360 VNNLLANNKDFKN
-373 TTGWIGTSLK
+373 TNGWTGTKLK
-383 IGLFPELELN
+383 IDFLPELKLN
-393 TDLTKYE
+393 TDLTTYK

-408 IKAGQDLVNNTLS
+408 IKAGQNLINDTLS
-421 SAAQYLSSGLFEGME
+421 SAAQYLSSGLFKGME
-436 VKFQIGLKDE
+436 VKFKIGLKDK
-446 FKDGTLS
+446 FTAGTLS
-453 VAVVDKKNNS
+453 AAIVDKKTNS
-463 AICLGSLY
+463 TIYLGKLEPNEE
-471 KDENNPSNVFP
+471 DPSNPTP
-482 IFTPLVKE
+482 IFTPLKE
-490 KSTDSNGTVWYSCTL
+490 SIDSDGTVWYSGTL

-526 NPKDAIIKI
+526 NPTETIIKI
-535 IETRLYELIHGKDK
+535 LETRLYELIHGKDNN
-549 DGNDII
+549 GNDKI

-568 KFYYYYLEDTSNPDG
+568 KFYYYYYEDTSNPDG
-583 TAPYIYKAQVPCPL
+583 TAPYIYKAQMPCPL

-608 AGATD
+608 AGATG
-613 RKYSQFE
+613 REYSQFE

-625 YGQQSNRFN
+625 YGEQSNRFN

-655 DGSIE
+655 DGSVA
-660 RDSNGKQKKTVYF
+660 RDEKGKPKKYVYY
-673 SEKIGQQLSYGF
+673 SEKIGQQLPYGF

-792 NQETRLLQQSVV
+792 NQEVRLLQQSVV

-840 NNSDKS
+840 DNSDKS
-846 SEIITAKWISIQKAL
+846 SEIITAKWIPIQKAL
-861 QQIKQIISY
+861 QQMKQIISY
-870 ETDKN
+870 KTDGN
-875 NNIKKIEG
+875 NNVTSKVEG

-912 DAALAALQAAIIANT
+912 DVALAALQLTIEANT
-927 TRRDTLLKQI
+927 ANRDRLLKLI
-937 KELHQKFYNKYSTYI
+937 KELHQKFYNKYSNYI
-952 QEGSWNSEDYIDP
+952 QEGSWTSEDYIDP

-1042 SINFDEPDKDTITV
+1042 SINFEKPDKDTITV

-1076 LQYVQGGYNRAAGVV
+1076 LQYAQGGYNRAAGVV
-1091 NEKGELKADVLQ
+1091 NGKGELKEDILQ

-1140 KITSGGIVFSDDGGE
+1140 KVTSGGIVFSDDGGE
-1155 TWTTMMKAGQIGV
+1155 TWTTMIKAGQIGV

-1191 RWDTNGITAYWN
+1191 RWDTNGISAYWS
-1203 GKDSITPYDSPDFKM
+1203 GKDYLTPESNPVLKM

-1226 FGIYGYNDSDDDKNF
+1226 FGIYGYNNGNDEDNTNF
-1241 VPLTEAEVRSN
+1241 VPASEEEVRSN
-1252 SIFSLTWSGL
+1252 SMFSLTWSGL
-1262 LIHSI
+1262 LIRSI
-1267 QKKKENDVEKS
+1267 QKDGSNNVVGS
-1278 IGEIEI
+1278 IEI
-1284 NREYDIVVSKYVTK
+1284 NNKYDIVVKK
-1298 NNVTKAVP
+1298 GDKD
-1306 KVQIGRLSDTNYGI
+1306 KVLIGRLNDNGNYGI
-1320 RIRDDDG
+1320 RICDNDG
-1327 NAVLETVDDG
+1327 TPVLETIDNG
-1337 SLWLRKSLSIGTGT
+1337 SLWLRQSLSIGTGT
-1351 EQKIFLGLSAR
+1351 RTKVKIGVLDNDQVFNANDNFIVNKDGTAKMTGNLRIKGVYADLLVAATTQSNPDTQNTEDLMGLFLCK
-1362 KDIAASVYNQLTTDD
+1362 KDGTTDNIY
-1377 KAYWKLNP
+1377 A
-1385 VTNRYQYIG
+1385 TIGCYQDSNNTKGVQIYSTGNMAIG
-1394 TNEAGEAIYNSVV
+1394 T
-1407 SNYSDYCFSQI
+1407 
-1418 FNAKDTSIIYENGIS
+1418 DTSAGHKMALSSSI
-1433 YFSGGIN
+1433 
-1440 TYAPYVWDPENGTI
+1440 ATI
-1454 TGTYAKLTPLLIDE
+1454 TGISGVGIYAGTGALAAALGSPPTNGNLIISTDNYTLTAKDCLIESSTVSDFCSYQ
-1468 AGWNLGGLS
+1468 ARTA
-1477 FHHDKCPVT
+1477 VT
-1486 DHCYARLS
+1486 ETRLS
-1494 GTYTTK
+1494 GR
-1500 ETSADDALSSWIV
+1500 V
-1513 KFDDTSGGVI
+1513 KFGVSAVNNGTAVI
-1523 DKKYFAS
+1523 EAWNTPLGDGSAP
-1530 VDIRAGIK
+1530 VARAARLNLWYSATDNTAHCEILYYNQEHKWIK
-1538 DNEHTSS
+1538 
-1545 AKITAS
+1545 A
-1551 SITLESN
+1551 
-1558 KISLTGPTNISEGRC
+1558 
-1573 YIDATSNYAAIHY
+1573 ATIC
-1586 AVSKKQFTRVR
+1586 
-1597 FGVGT
+1597 
-1602 INTQFESFSVEVY
+1602 
-1615 NSPFFDDNSGYKSRL
+1615 
-1630 DLWTDEHNKPHLRIS
+1630 
-1645 GPNGDN
+1645 
-1651 PVDLA
+1651 

>member
-14 VPASGSMESHYEER
+14 VPASGSIESHYEER
-28 KLCVIGS
+28 KLCIIGS
-35 NTMTDGSRALEP
+35 NTMDDGSRALEP
-47 NLVLNVNGTHTLT
+47 NLVLNVNGTHTLS
-60 FKLYLSYIDTITG
+60 FKMYLFYIDTLTG
-73 ERIDNPFVKLLVN
+73 ERVDNPYVKLLVN
-86 ERKVKAYWDNGQ
+86 ERKIKVYWDNGQ
-98 EDVNDKWYDLVV
+98 EDENDKWFDLVV

-160 VLDGTD
+160 ILDGTD
-166 WQLDEENTDHL
+166 WQLDEKNTDHL
-177 LQTQEEALYEVK
+177 LQMQEEALYEVK
-189 ITNTNTLTGI
+189 ITNTNALTGA
-199 YAKGFLNITKDEYET
+199 YANGFLNITKDKYEIVPNNAT
-214 IPINELCYLPYSMVP
+214 CYLPYSMVP
-229 HSDDELAD
+229 HSNEELAD

-259 NEDSNWLITGGQ
+259 NEDSNWLITGGA
-271 WIKYG
+271 WIKSGDIYQFKIP
-276 SDYRFQVRQ
+276 SS
-285 DGTPKSSW
+285 GTT
-293 KTIFAINKE
+293 KTIFTINLSN
-302 AYVSNRYRGNVYC
+302 AFVSDKYRGNVYC

-330 NVYKVKGSDPTADDK
+330 NVYKLKGTTPTADDK

-360 VNNLLSNNKDFKD
+360 VNNLLANNKDFKN
-373 TTGWIGTSLK
+373 TNGWTGTKLK
-383 IGLFPELELN
+383 IDFLPELKLN
-393 TDLTKYE
+393 TDLTTYK

-408 IKAGQDLVNNTLS
+408 IKAGQNLINDTLS
-421 SAAQYLSSGLFEGME
+421 SAAQYLSSGLFKGME
-436 VKFQIGLKDE
+436 VKFKIGLKDK
-446 FKDGTLS
+446 FTAGTLS
-453 VAVVDKKNNS
+453 AAIVDKETNS
-463 AICLGSLY
+463 TIYLGGLD
-471 KDENNPSNVFP
+471 KEENS
-482 IFTPLVKE
+482 IFTLLKQE
-490 KSTDSNGTVWYSCTL
+490 SIDSDGTVWYSGTL

-526 NPKDAIIKI
+526 NTTETIIKI
-535 IETRLYELIHGKDK
+535 LETRLYEIIHGKDNN
-549 DGNDII
+549 GNDKT
-555 LDLYDINSTDVAK
+555 LDLYDINSSDVAK
-568 KFYYYYLEDTSNPDG
+568 KYYYYYYEGTSNTDG
-583 TAPYIYKAQVPCPL
+583 TAPYIYKAQIPCPL

-613 RKYSQFE
+613 REYSQFE

-625 YGQQSNRFN
+625 YGEQSNRFN

-655 DGSIE
+655 DGSVA
-660 RDSNGKQKKTVYF
+660 RDEKGKPKKYVYY
-673 SEKIGQQLSYGF
+673 SEKIGQQLPYGF

-765 NYIGYYT
+765 DYIGYYT

-792 NQETRLLQQSVV
+792 NQEVRLLQQSVV

-846 SEIITAKWISIQKAL
+846 NEIITAKWIPIKKAL
-861 QQIKQIISY
+861 QQMKQIVSY
-870 ETDKN
+870 TTDKN
-875 NNIKKIEG
+875 NNVTSKVEG

-907 ICAKL
+907 ICARL
-912 DAALAALQAAIIANT
+912 DAALAALQLTIEANT
-927 TRRDTLLKQI
+927 ANRDRLLKLI
-937 KELHQKFYNKYSTYI
+937 KELHQKFYNKYSNYI
-952 QEGSWNSEDYIDP
+952 QEGSWTSEDYIDP

-1042 SINFDEPDKDTITV
+1042 SINFEEPDKDTITV

-1076 LQYVQGGYNRAAGVV
+1076 LQYAQGGYNRAAGVV
-1091 NEKGELKADVLQ
+1091 NGKGELKEDILQ

-1140 KITSGGIVFSDDGGE
+1140 KVTSGGIVFSDDGGE
-1155 TWTTMMKAGQIGV
+1155 TWTTMIKAGQIGV

-1191 RWDTNGITAYWN
+1191 RWDTNGISAYWS
-1203 GKDSITPYDSPDFKM
+1203 GKDYLTPESNPVLKM

-1226 FGIYGYNDSDDDKNF
+1226 FGIYGYNNGNDEDNTNF
-1241 VPLTEAEVRSN
+1241 VPASEEEVRSN
-1252 SIFSLTWSGL
+1252 SMFSLTWSGL
-1262 LIHSI
+1262 LIRSI
-1267 QKKKENDVEKS
+1267 QKDGSNNVVGS
-1278 IGEIEI
+1278 IEI
-1284 NREYDIVVSKYVTK
+1284 NNKYDIVVKK
-1298 NNVTKAVP
+1298 GDKD
-1306 KVQIGRLSDTNYGI
+1306 KVLIGRLNDNGNYGI
-1320 RIRDDDG
+1320 RICDDDG
-1327 NAVLETVDDG
+1327 KPVLETIDNG
-1337 SLWLRKSLSIGTGT
+1337 SLWLRQSLSIGTGT
-1351 EQKIFLGLSAR
+1351 STKIKIGVLDNDQVFNANDNFIVNKDGTAKMTGNLKITGSAYDLWITNDSTQNIGAAAGMFVYSKGNTSGSTGWVSINCDSAGANYIEITSWGADPTDSSKDGWIRLESSDRISINANGILHLSSGSLSLHSSKSIAIQNDNTEATITDQTLSGKWCILPGIETDVISPNSDTITITNPTGIYNPIVYKRGNLSIKLGVNSTPPGFS
-1362 KDIAASVYNQLTTDD
+1362 IECWNGSTCI
-1377 KAYWKLNP
+1377 
-1385 VTNRYQYIG
+1385 NRYNF
-1394 TNEAGEAIYNSVV
+1394 TSV
-1407 SNYSDYCFSQI
+1407 Q
-1418 FNAKDTSIIYENGIS
+1418 NGS
-1433 YFSGGIN
+1433 
-1440 TYAPYVWDPENGTI
+1440 
-1454 TGTYAKLTPLLIDE
+1454 
-1468 AGWNLGGLS
+1468 
-1477 FHHDKCPVT
+1477 
-1486 DHCYARLS
+1486 
-1494 GTYTTK
+1494 TK
-1500 ETSADDALSSWIV
+1500 
-1513 KFDDTSGGVI
+1513 
-1523 DKKYFAS
+1523 
-1530 VDIRAGIK
+1530 
-1538 DNEHTSS
+1538 
-1545 AKITAS
+1545 
-1551 SITLESN
+1551 TL
-1558 KISLTGPTNISEGRC
+1558 
-1573 YIDATSNYAAIHY
+1573 
-1586 AVSKKQFTRVR
+1586 
-1597 FGVGT
+1597 
-1602 INTQFESFSVEVY
+1602 
-1615 NSPFFDDNSGYKSRL
+1615 
-1630 DLWTDEHNKPHLRIS
+1630 
-1645 GPNGDN
+1645 
-1651 PVDLA
+1651 

>member
-14 VPASGSMESHYEER
+14 VPASGSIESHYEER
-28 KLCVIGS
+28 KLCIIGS
-35 NTMTDGSRALEP
+35 NTMDDGSRALEP

-60 FKLYLSYIDTITG
+60 FKMYLFYIDTLTG
-73 ERIDNPFVKLLVN
+73 ERIDNPYVKLLVN
-86 ERKVKAYWDNGQ
+86 ERKIKVYWDNGQ
-98 EDVNDKWYDLVV
+98 EDENDKWFDLVV

-160 VLDGTD
+160 ILDGTD
-166 WQLDEENTDHL
+166 WRLDEENTDHL

-189 ITNTNTLTGI
+189 VTNMNALTGV
-199 YAKGFLNITKDEYET
+199 YADGFLNITKNKYEK
-214 IPINELCYLPYSMVP
+214 IPNNATCYLPYSMVP

-259 NEDSNWLITGGQ
+259 NEDSNWLVTGGVWVKSGDIYQ
-271 WIKYG
+271 FKIP
-276 SDYRFQVRQ
+276 SS
-285 DGTPKSSW
+285 GTT
-293 KTIFAINKE
+293 KTIFAINPNN
-302 AYVSNRYRGNVYC
+302 AFVSNQYRGNVYC

-330 NVYKVKGSDPTADDK
+330 NVYKLKGTTPTADDK

-373 TTGWIGTSLK
+373 TTGWKGKDLK
-383 IGLFPELELN
+383 IGLFPELGLD
-393 TDLTKYE
+393 TDLTTYK
-400 GHSYLSAA
+400 GHSYLQAA
-408 IKAGQDLVNNTLS
+408 IKAGQNLFNNTLS

-436 VKFQIGLKDE
+436 VKFKIGLKDK
-446 FKDGTLS
+446 FTAGTLS
-453 VAVVDKKNNS
+453 AAIVDKKTNS
-463 AICLGSLY
+463 TIYLGGLDGKKS
-471 KDENNPSNVFP
+471 S
-482 IFTPLVKE
+482 IFIPLKQE
-490 KSTDSNGTVWYSCTL
+490 SIDSDGTVWYSGTL

-526 NPKDAIIKI
+526 NPTETIIKI
-535 IETRLYELIHGKDK
+535 LETRLYELIHGKDNN
-549 DGNDII
+549 GNDKI

-568 KFYYYYLEDTSNPDG
+568 KFYYYYYEGTSNPDG
-583 TAPYIYKAQVPCPL
+583 TAPYIYKAQIPCPL

-608 AGATD
+608 AGATG
-613 RKYSQFE
+613 REYSQFE

-625 YGQQSNRFN
+625 YGEQSNRFN

-655 DGSIE
+655 DGSVA
-660 RDSNGKQKKTVYF
+660 RDEKGKPKKYVYY

-750 GEALNRDLYYSGSSD
+750 GEALNRDLYYSGSSN

-792 NQETRLLQQSVV
+792 NQEVRLLQQSVV

-827 GDTLD
+827 GDTLN

-840 NNSDKS
+840 DNSDKS
-846 SEIITAKWISIQKAL
+846 NEIITAKWIPIKKAL
-861 QQIKQIISY
+861 QQMKQIISY
-870 ETDKN
+870 KTDKN
-875 NNIKKIEG
+875 NNVTSKVEG

-912 DAALAALQAAIIANT
+912 DAALAALQLTIEANT
-927 TRRDTLLKQI
+927 ANRDRLLKLI
-937 KELHQKFYNKYSTYI
+937 KELHQKFYNKYSNYI
-952 QEGSWNSEDYIDP
+952 QEGSWTSEDYIDP

-1042 SINFDEPDKDTITV
+1042 SINFEEPDKDTITV

-1076 LQYVQGGYNRAAGVV
+1076 LQYAQGGYNRAAGVV
-1091 NEKGELKADVLQ
+1091 NGKGELKEDILQ

-1125 TGITLTSLKNLDQKL
+1125 TGLTLTSLKNLDQKL

-1191 RWDTNGITAYWN
+1191 RWDTNGISAYWS
-1203 GKDSITPYDSPDFKM
+1203 GKDYLTPESNPVLKM

-1226 FGIYGYNDSDDDKNF
+1226 FGIYGYNNGNDEDNTNF
-1241 VPLTEAEVRSN
+1241 VPASEEEIRSK
-1252 SIFSLTWSGL
+1252 SMFSLTWSGL
-1262 LIHSI
+1262 LIRSI
-1267 QKKKENDVEKS
+1267 EKKGNTEVGS
-1278 IGEIEI
+1278 IEI
-1284 NREYDIVVSKYVTK
+1284 NNKYDIVVKKGDK
-1298 NNVTKAVP
+1298 NKI
-1306 KVQIGRLSDTNYGI
+1306 QIGRLNDNGNYGI
-1320 RIRDDDG
+1320 RICDNDG
-1327 NAVLETVDDG
+1327 KPVLETVDDG

-1351 EQKIFLGLSAR
+1351 DQKIFLGLSAR
-1362 KDIAASVYNQLTTDD
+1362 KDISKSVYRQLTTGQ
-1377 KAYWKLNP
+1377 KSYWKLNP
-1385 VTNRYQYIG
+1385 VTGRYQYIG
-1394 TNEAGEAIYNSVV
+1394 TNESGEAVYNSVV
-1407 SNYSDYCFSQI
+1407 SNTNYSCYCFSQI
-1418 FNAKDTSIIYENGIS
+1418 FNANDNSIIYENGTA
-1433 YFSGGIN
+1433 YFSGGVN
-1440 TYAPYVWDPENGTI
+1440 TYASSVWDVKEGTV
-1454 TGTYAKLTPLLIDE
+1454 TGTYVKLNPLYWGSSDI
-1468 AGWNLGGLS
+1468 NLGGLS
-1477 FHHDKCPVT
+1477 FHHEKCPLE
-1486 DHCYARLS
+1486 DNCYQRIW
-1494 GTYTTK
+1494 GTYINEIEIAGSKYKQATADWFLQLDNDNTSSK
-1500 ETSADDALSSWIV
+1500 YSPDIIMTVIKEIATGNYETSINLSASTIELDGV
-1513 KFDDTSGGVI
+1513 AKLSIIEPQSDTI
-1523 DKKYFAS
+1523 
-1530 VDIRAGIK
+1530 II
-1538 DNEHTSS
+1538 N
-1545 AKITAS
+1545 
-1551 SITLESN
+1551 N
-1558 KISLTGPTNISEGRC
+1558 PTNIYNPILYKRGNLSIKLGVNSTPPGFSIECWNGSTCINR
-1573 YIDATSNYAAIHY
+1573 YNFTS
-1586 AVSKKQFTRVR
+1586 VQ
-1597 FGVGT
+1597 
-1602 INTQFESFSVEVY
+1602 
-1615 NSPFFDDNSGYKSRL
+1615 
-1630 DLWTDEHNKPHLRIS
+1630 
-1645 GPNGDN
+1645 NGSTKT
-1651 PVDLA
+1651 L

>member
-14 VPASGSMESHYEER
+14 VPASGSIESHYEER
-28 KLCVIGS
+28 KLCIIGS
-35 NTMTDGSRALEP
+35 NTMDDGSRALEP
-47 NLVLNVNGTHTLT
+47 NLVLNVNGTHTLS
-60 FKLYLSYIDTITG
+60 FKMYLFYIDTLTG
-73 ERIDNPFVKLLVN
+73 ERVDNPYVKLLVN
-86 ERKVKAYWDNGQ
+86 ERKIKVYWDNGQ
-98 EDVNDKWYDLVV
+98 EDENDKWFDLVV

-160 VLDGTD
+160 ILNGTD
-166 WQLDEENTDHL
+166 WQLDEKNTDHL
-177 LQTQEEALYEVK
+177 LQTQEEALYEVT
-189 ITNTNTLTGI
+189 ITNTNALTGT
-199 YAKGFLNITKDEYET
+199 YAKGFLNITKNEYEIVRNNAT
-214 IPINELCYLPYSMVP
+214 CYLPYSMVP

-259 NEDSNWLITGGQ
+259 NEDSNWLITGGR

-276 SDYRFQVRQ
+276 NIYQFKIPSS
-285 DGTPKSSW
+285 GTT
-293 KTIFAINKE
+293 KTIFAINPNN
-302 AYVSNRYRGNVYC
+302 AFVSDQYRGNVYC

-330 NVYKVKGSDPTADDK
+330 NVYKLKGTTPTADDK

-373 TTGWIGTSLK
+373 TTGWKGKDLK
-383 IGLFPELELN
+383 IGLFPELGLD
-393 TDLTKYE
+393 TDLTTYK
-400 GHSYLSAA
+400 GHSYLQAA
-408 IKAGQDLVNNTLS
+408 IKAGQNLFNNTLS
-421 SAAQYLSSGLFEGME
+421 SAAQYLSSGLFKGME
-436 VKFQIGLKDE
+436 VKFKIGLKDK
-446 FKDGTLS
+446 FTAGTLS
-453 VAVVDKKNNS
+453 AAIVDKKTNS
-463 AICLGSLY
+463 TIYLGKLEPNEE
-471 KDENNPSNVFP
+471 DPSNPTP
-482 IFTPLVKE
+482 IFTPLKE
-490 KSTDSNGTVWYSCTL
+490 SIDSDGTVWYSGTL

-526 NPKDAIIKI
+526 NPTETIIKI
-535 IETRLYELIHGKDK
+535 LETRLYELIHGKDNN
-549 DGNDII
+549 GNDKI

-568 KFYYYYLEDTSNPDG
+568 KFYYYYYEDTSNPDG
-583 TAPYIYKAQVPCPL
+583 TAPYIYKAQIPCPL

-608 AGATD
+608 AGATG

-625 YGQQSNRFN
+625 YGEQSNRFN

-655 DGSIE
+655 DGSVA
-660 RDSNGKQKKTVYF
+660 RDEKGKPKKYVYY
-673 SEKIGQQLSYGF
+673 SEKIGQQLPYGF

-750 GEALNRDLYYSGSSD
+750 GEALNRDLYYSGSSND
-765 NYIGYYT
+765 YIGYYT

-792 NQETRLLQQSVV
+792 NQEVRLLQQSVV

-840 NNSDKS
+840 DNSDKS
-846 SEIITAKWISIQKAL
+846 NEIITAKWIPIQKAL
-861 QQIKQIISY
+861 QQIKQYVLKPNTTGGTTSVLA
-870 ETDKN
+870 
-875 NNIKKIEG
+875 

-912 DAALAALQAAIIANT
+912 DAALAALQLTIKANAAN
-927 TRRDTLLKQI
+927 RDRLLKLI
-937 KELHQKFYNKYSTYI
+937 KELHQKFYNKYSNYI
-952 QEGSWNSEDYIDP
+952 QEGSWTSEDYIDP
-965 NIYYYDALSVAY
+965 NIYYYDTLSVSY

-1042 SINFDEPDKDTITV
+1042 SINFEEPDKDTITV

-1076 LQYVQGGYNRAAGVV
+1076 LQYAQGSYNRAAGVV
-1091 NEKGELKADVLQ
+1091 NGKGELKEDILQ

-1125 TGITLTSLKNLDQKL
+1125 TGLTLTSLKNLDQKL

-1155 TWTTMMKAGQIGV
+1155 TWTTMIKAGQIGV

-1191 RWDTNGITAYWN
+1191 RWDTNGISAYWS
-1203 GKDSITPYDSPDFKM
+1203 GKDYLTPESNPVLKM

-1226 FGIYGYNDSDDDKNF
+1226 FGIYGYNNGNDNDNTNF
-1241 VPLTEAEVRSN
+1241 VPASEEEVRSN
-1252 SIFSLTWSGL
+1252 SMFSLTWSGL
-1262 LIHSI
+1262 LIRSI
-1267 QKKKENDVEKS
+1267 QKNGSNVVGS
-1278 IGEIEI
+1278 IEI
-1284 NREYDIVVSKYVTK
+1284 NNKYDIVVKK
-1298 NNVTKAVP
+1298 GDKD
-1306 KVQIGRLSDTNYGI
+1306 KVLIGRLNDNGNYGI
-1320 RIRDDDG
+1320 RICDDKG
-1327 NAVLETVDDG
+1327 NPVLETVDDG

-1351 EQKIFLGLSAR
+1351 STNVKIGVLDNDQVFNANNNF
-1362 KDIAASVYNQLTTDD
+1362 IVYNDGSAKMTGELKIEGSVHDLWIKNDSTNEIGTATGMFVYPKGKASNSLGWVTINANNNGASYIEITSWGADAATAGKNGNLRLLSSGPLNINGHGMVSITSQNSGIRMHSWKGFSFQNDDIETILSDQTLSGNWLILPGIETDVISPNSSTITINNPTGIYNPIVYKRGNLSIKLGVNLTPPGFSIECWNGT
-1377 KAYWKLNP
+1377 
-1385 VTNRYQYIG
+1385 TCINRYNF
-1394 TNEAGEAIYNSVV
+1394 TSV
-1407 SNYSDYCFSQI
+1407 Q
-1418 FNAKDTSIIYENGIS
+1418 NGS
-1433 YFSGGIN
+1433 
-1440 TYAPYVWDPENGTI
+1440 
-1454 TGTYAKLTPLLIDE
+1454 
-1468 AGWNLGGLS
+1468 
-1477 FHHDKCPVT
+1477 
-1486 DHCYARLS
+1486 
-1494 GTYTTK
+1494 TK
-1500 ETSADDALSSWIV
+1500 
-1513 KFDDTSGGVI
+1513 
-1523 DKKYFAS
+1523 
-1530 VDIRAGIK
+1530 
-1538 DNEHTSS
+1538 
-1545 AKITAS
+1545 
-1551 SITLESN
+1551 TL
-1558 KISLTGPTNISEGRC
+1558 
-1573 YIDATSNYAAIHY
+1573 
-1586 AVSKKQFTRVR
+1586 
-1597 FGVGT
+1597 
-1602 INTQFESFSVEVY
+1602 
-1615 NSPFFDDNSGYKSRL
+1615 
-1630 DLWTDEHNKPHLRIS
+1630 
-1645 GPNGDN
+1645 
-1651 PVDLA
+1651 

>member
-14 VPASGSMESHYEER
+14 VPASGSTESHYEER

-47 NLVLNVNGTHTLT
+47 NLVLNVNGTHTFT
-60 FKLYLSYIDTITG
+60 FKLYLSYIDIITG

-86 ERKVKAYWDNGQ
+86 ERKVKVYWDNGQ

-166 WQLDEENTDHL
+166 WKLDEENTDHL
-177 LQTQEEALYEVK
+177 LQTQEEALYEVT

-214 IPINELCYLPYSMVP
+214 IPINKLCYLPYSMVP

-276 SDYRFQVRQ
+276 DDYRFQVRQ

-330 NVYKVKGSDPTADDK
+330 NVYKVKGSTPTADDK

-360 VNNLLSNNKDFKD
+360 VNNLLANNKDFKN
-373 TTGWIGTSLK
+373 TNGWIGKNLE
-383 IGLFPELELN
+383 IGLFPELGLD

-408 IKAGQDLVNNTLS
+408 INAGQDLVNNTLS

-453 VAVVDKKNNS
+453 VAVVNKKDNS
-463 AICLGSLY
+463 TICLGSLY
-471 KDENNPSNVFP
+471 KDENKPSNVFP

-490 KSTDSNGTVWYSCTL
+490 EGTDSNGTVWYSCTL

-549 DGNDII
+549 DGKDII

-568 KFYYYYLEDTSNPDG
+568 KFYYYYYEDTSNPDG
-583 TAPYIYKAQVPCPL
+583 TAPYIYKAQIPCPL

-608 AGATD
+608 AGATE

-733 ENFVLNFDYYIN
+733 ENFVLNFDYYVN

-765 NYIGYYT
+765 DYIGYYT

-792 NQETRLLQQSVV
+792 NQEVRLLQQSVV

-840 NNSDKS
+840 DNSDKS
-846 SEIITAKWISIQKAL
+846 SEIITAKWIPIQKAL
-861 QQIKQIISY
+861 QQIKQYVSKPKQ
-870 ETDKN
+870 TGD
-875 NNIKKIEG
+875 G
-883 PSDQNADL
+883 TTSVLAPSDQNANL

-901 IASYKV
+901 IATYKA
-907 ICAKL
+907 ICLKL
-912 DAALAALQAAIIANT
+912 DTALATLQTTIEANT
-927 TRRDTLLKQI
+927 TLRDALLKQI

-1042 SINFDEPDKDTITV
+1042 SINFEEPDKDTITV

-1076 LQYVQGGYNRAAGVV
+1076 LQFVQGGYNRAAGVV
-1091 NEKGELKADVLQ
+1091 NEKGELKADILQ
-1103 DSLLAAQDIVTKA
+1103 DSILAAQDIVTKA

-1125 TGITLTSLKNLDQKL
+1125 TGLTLTSLKNLDQKL

-1226 FGIYGYNDSDDDKNF
+1226 FGIYGYNGSDDDKNF
-1241 VPLTEAEVRSN
+1241 VPLTEDEVRSN
-1252 SIFSLTWSGL
+1252 SMFSLTWSGL
-1262 LIHSI
+1262 LIRS
-1267 QKKKENDVEKS
+1267 VEKKGNTEVGS
-1278 IGEIEI
+1278 IEI
-1284 NREYDIVVSKYVTK
+1284 NNKYDIVVKKGNK
-1298 NNVTKAVP
+1298 NKI
-1306 KVQIGRLSDTNYGI
+1306 QIGRLNDNGNYGI
-1320 RIRDDDG
+1320 RICDNDG
-1327 NAVLETVDDG
+1327 KPVLETIDNG
-1337 SLWLRKSLSIGTGT
+1337 SLWLRQSLSIGTET
-1351 EQKIFLGLSAR
+1351 STKVKIG
-1362 KDIAASVYNQLTTDD
+1362 V
-1377 KAYWKLNP
+1377 LN
-1385 VTNRYQYIG
+1385 N
-1394 TNEAGEAIYNSVV
+1394 N
-1407 SNYSDYCFSQI
+1407 QI
-1418 FNAKDTSIIYENGIS
+1418 FNANDNFIVKKDGTAEMTGVLKLIGDGYDLWIKNAASKKGGACGGLWCYKKNNTDPLAWVGLNTNSNGASYIEICSWGADASDSTKNGNMRLLSSGPLNINSHGLLSIYSVKSSLSLKAYRDINLFREEDEDSKSFFLQTAPSIS
-1433 YFSGGIN
+1433 GKTGDFYTYWSMFPGVYFPSA
-1440 TYAPYVWDPENGTI
+1440 TYTDPETKKFASEYAPIMFDRKVDNGDGTLSTYRVKLGI
-1454 TGTYAKLTPLLIDE
+1454 TRQG
-1468 AGWNLGGLS
+1468 
-1477 FHHDKCPVT
+1477 
-1486 DHCYARLS
+1486 
-1494 GTYTTK
+1494 
-1500 ETSADDALSSWIV
+1500 TSA
-1513 KFDDTSGGVI
+1513 G
-1523 DKKYFAS
+1523 
-1530 VDIRAGIK
+1530 
-1538 DNEHTSS
+1538 
-1545 AKITAS
+1545 
-1551 SITLESN
+1551 
-1558 KISLTGPTNISEGRC
+1558 
-1573 YIDATSNYAAIHY
+1573 
-1586 AVSKKQFTRVR
+1586 
-1597 FGVGT
+1597 
-1602 INTQFESFSVEVY
+1602 FSVEVW
-1615 NSPFFDDNSGYKSRL
+1615 NVNQFGSQ
-1630 DLWTDEHNKPHLRIS
+1630 TTRIGRYDFVS
-1645 GPNGDN
+1645 VQNGSTKN
-1651 PVDLA
+1651 F

>member
-14 VPASGSMESHYEER
+14 VPASGSTESHYEER

-98 EDVNDKWYDLVV
+98 EDINDKWYDLVV

-189 ITNTNTLTGI
+189 ITNMNALTGV
-199 YAKGFLNITKDEYET
+199 YANGFLNITKGEYEK
-214 IPINELCYLPYSMVP
+214 IPNNVICYLPYSMVP

-259 NEDSNWLITGGQ
+259 NEDSNWLVTGGVWVKSGDIYQ
-271 WIKYG
+271 FKIP
-276 SDYRFQVRQ
+276 SS
-285 DGTPKSSW
+285 GTT
-293 KTIFAINKE
+293 KTIFTINLSN
-302 AYVSNRYRGNVYC
+302 AFVSDKYRGNVYC

-330 NVYKVKGSDPTADDK
+330 NVYKKKNSTPNVNDK

-360 VNNLLSNNKDFKD
+360 VNNLLANNKDFKN
-373 TTGWIGTSLK
+373 TNGWIGKNLK
-383 IGLFPELELN
+383 IGLFPELGLD

-408 IKAGQDLVNNTLS
+408 INAGQDLVNNTLS

-453 VAVVDKKNNS
+453 VAVVNKKDNS
-463 AICLGSLY
+463 TICLGSLY
-471 KDENNPSNVFP
+471 EDENEPSNVFP

-490 KSTDSNGTVWYSCTL
+490 KGTDSNGTVWYSCTL

-526 NPKDAIIKI
+526 NPTETIIKI

-568 KFYYYYLEDTSNPDG
+568 KFYYYYLEGTSNPDG

-608 AGATD
+608 AGATE
-613 RKYSQFE
+613 REYSQFE

-660 RDSNGKQKKTVYF
+660 RDEKGKPKKTVYF

-733 ENFVLNFDYYIN
+733 ENFVLNFDYYVN

-750 GEALNRDLYYSGSSD
+750 GEALNRDLYYSGAGND
-765 NYIGYYT
+765 YIGYYT
-772 KLHKWNIE
+772 KLHKYNIE
-780 YLAAADRAILLR
+780 YLSAADRAILLR
-792 NQETRLLQQSVV
+792 NQEVRLLQQSVV

-840 NNSDKS
+840 DNSDKS
-846 SEIITAKWISIQKAL
+846 SEIITAKWIPIQKAL
-861 QQIKQIISY
+861 QQIKQYISKSNQ
-870 ETDKN
+870 TDS
-875 NNIKKIEG
+875 G
-883 PSDQNADL
+883 TTPVLAPSDQNVNL

-901 IASYKV
+901 IATYKA
-907 ICAKL
+907 ICLKL
-912 DAALAALQAAIIANT
+912 DAALAALQLTIEANT
-927 TRRDTLLKQI
+927 EKRDALLKQI

-1076 LQYVQGGYNRAAGVV
+1076 LQFVQGGYNRAAGVV

-1191 RWDTNGITAYWN
+1191 RWDTNGITAYWS
-1203 GKDSITPYDSPDFKM
+1203 GKDYLTPTDNPVLKM

-1226 FGIYGYNDSDDDKNF
+1226 FGIYGYNNGNDNDNTNF
-1241 VPLTEAEVRSN
+1241 VPASEEEVRSK
-1252 SIFSLTWSGL
+1252 SMFSLTWSGL
-1262 LIHSI
+1262 LIRSI
-1267 QKKKENDVEKS
+1267 EKDGS
-1278 IGEIEI
+1278 NKDIGSIEI
-1284 NREYDIVVSKYVTK
+1284 NNKYEIVVKKGDK
-1298 NNVTKAVP
+1298 NKI
-1306 KVQIGRLSDTNYGI
+1306 QIGRLNDNGNYGI
-1320 RIRDDDG
+1320 RICDDDG
-1327 NAVLETVDDG
+1327 KPVLETIDDG
-1337 SLWLRKSLSIGTGT
+1337 SLWLRENLSIGTGT

-1362 KDIAASVYNQLTTDD
+1362 KDIAASVYNQLTTYQ
-1377 KAYWKLNP
+1377 KGFWKLNP

-1394 TNEAGEAIYNSVV
+1394 TNEAGEAVYNSVI

-1418 FNAKDTSIIYENGIS
+1418 FNANDKSIIYENGTA
-1433 YFSGGIN
+1433 YFSGGVN
-1440 TYAPYVWDPENGTI
+1440 TYAPYVWKVSDTGPTI
-1454 TGTYAKLTPLLIDE
+1454 TGTYMKLNPLFWGETEI
-1468 AGWNLGGLS
+1468 NLGGLS
-1477 FHHDKCPVT
+1477 FHHDKCPLT
-1486 DHCYARLS
+1486 DHCYSRLS
-1494 GTYTTK
+1494 TSYINEIEISEIKYKQATADWLLQLDNDNSSSKYSPSIMMNILKDLSNGNY
-1500 ETSADDALSSWIV
+1500 ETSIDISAPTIKLDGIAKLNIIEPQSDMIIVNNPSDIYNPILYKRGNLSIKLGVNSDPPGFSIECWNGNSRV
-1513 KFDDTSGGVI
+1513 NRYNFTSVQNNST
-1523 DKKYFAS
+1523 K
-1530 VDIRAGIK
+1530 
-1538 DNEHTSS
+1538 
-1545 AKITAS
+1545 
-1551 SITLESN
+1551 TL
-1558 KISLTGPTNISEGRC
+1558 
-1573 YIDATSNYAAIHY
+1573 
-1586 AVSKKQFTRVR
+1586 
-1597 FGVGT
+1597 
-1602 INTQFESFSVEVY
+1602 
-1615 NSPFFDDNSGYKSRL
+1615 
-1630 DLWTDEHNKPHLRIS
+1630 
-1645 GPNGDN
+1645 
-1651 PVDLA
+1651 

>member
-14 VPASGSMESHYEER
+14 VAASESMESHYEER

-35 NTMTDGSRALEP
+35 NTMTDGSRVLEP

-98 EDVNDKWYDLVV
+98 EDINDKWYDLVV

-189 ITNTNTLTGI
+189 ITNMNALTGV
-199 YAKGFLNITKDEYET
+199 YANGFLNITKGEYEKVPNNA
-214 IPINELCYLPYSMVP
+214 ICYLPYSMVP

-259 NEDSNWLITGGQ
+259 NKDSNWLVTGGVWVKSGDIYQ
-271 WIKYG
+271 FKIP
-276 SDYRFQVRQ
+276 SS
-285 DGTPKSSW
+285 GTT
-293 KTIFAINKE
+293 KTIFTINLSN
-302 AYVSNRYRGNVYC
+302 AFVSDKYRGNVYC

-373 TTGWIGTSLK
+373 TTGWIGTNLK

-393 TDLTKYE
+393 TDLTKYK

-408 IKAGQDLVNNTLS
+408 IKAGQNLINNTLS

-453 VAVVDKKNNS
+453 VAVVNKKDNS
-463 AICLGSLY
+463 TICLGSL
-471 KDENNPSNVFP
+471 KPNKEDPSNPTP

-490 KSTDSNGTVWYSCTL
+490 EGTDSNGTVWYSCTL

-526 NPKDAIIKI
+526 NPKDTIIKI

-568 KFYYYYLEDTSNPDG
+568 KFYYYYLEGTSNPDG

-660 RDSNGKQKKTVYF
+660 RDEKGKPKKTVYF

-714 DNAPNGTCSIV
+714 ENAPNGTCSIV

-733 ENFVLNFDYYIN
+733 ENFVLNFDYYVN

-750 GEALNRDLYYSGSSD
+750 GEALNRDLYYSGAGND
-765 NYIGYYT
+765 YIGYYT
-772 KLHKWNIE
+772 KLHKYNIE
-780 YLAAADRAILLR
+780 YLSAADRAILLR
-792 NQETRLLQQSVV
+792 NQEVRLLQQSVV

-840 NNSDKS
+840 DNSDKS
-846 SEIITAKWISIQKAL
+846 SEIITAKWIPIQKAL
-861 QQIKQIISY
+861 QQIKQYISKSNQ
-870 ETDKN
+870 T
-875 NNIKKIEG
+875 G
-883 PSDQNADL
+883 SGTTSVLAPSDQNVNL

-901 IASYKV
+901 IATYKA
-907 ICAKL
+907 ICLKL
-912 DAALAALQAAIIANT
+912 DAALAALQLTIEANT
-927 TRRDTLLKQI
+927 EKRDALLKQI

-1076 LQYVQGGYNRAAGVV
+1076 LQFVQGGYNRAAGVV

-1191 RWDTNGITAYWN
+1191 RWDTNGITAYWS
-1203 GKDSITPYDSPDFKM
+1203 GKDYLTPTDNPVLKM

-1226 FGIYGYNDSDDDKNF
+1226 FGIYGYNNNNDNDNTNF
-1241 VPLTEAEVRSN
+1241 VPASEEEIRSN
-1252 SIFSLTWSGL
+1252 PNSMFSLTWSGL
-1262 LIHSI
+1262 LIRS
-1267 QKKKENDVEKS
+1267 VEKKGNTEVGS
-1278 IGEIEI
+1278 IEI
-1284 NREYDIVVSKYVTK
+1284 NNKYDIVVKKGDK
-1298 NNVTKAVP
+1298 NKI
-1306 KVQIGRLSDTNYGI
+1306 QIGRLNDNGNYGI
-1320 RIRDDDG
+1320 RICDDDG
-1327 NAVLETVDDG
+1327 KPVLETIDDG
-1337 SLWLRKSLSIGTGT
+1337 SLWLRESLSIGTGT
-1351 EQKIFLGLSAR
+1351 EQKIFLGLSAK
-1362 KDIAASVYNQLTTDD
+1362 KDIAASVYNQLTTYQ
-1377 KAYWKLNP
+1377 KGFWKLNP

-1394 TNEAGEAIYNSVV
+1394 TNEAGEAVYNSVV

-1418 FNAKDTSIIYENGIS
+1418 FNAKDTSIIYENGTA

-1440 TYAPYVWDPENGTI
+1440 TYAPYVWDPEKGVI
-1454 TGTYAKLTPLLIDE
+1454 TGTYSKLNPLFIGNSDI
-1468 AGWNLGGLS
+1468 NFGGLS
-1477 FHHDKCPVT
+1477 FHHDKCPLT
-1486 DHCYARLS
+1486 DHRYSRLS
-1494 GTYTTK
+1494 GLYIKEIEISEIKYKQATVDWTLQLDNDNSDSKYSPGIMMNILK
-1500 ETSADDALSSWIV
+1500 NLSNGDYETSIDISAPTIKLDGVA
-1513 KFDDTSGGVI
+1513 KFDIIEPQSDTI
-1523 DKKYFAS
+1523 
-1530 VDIRAGIK
+1530 
-1538 DNEHTSS
+1538 
-1545 AKITAS
+1545 
-1551 SITLESN
+1551 
-1558 KISLTGPTNISEGRC
+1558 
-1573 YIDATSNYAAIHY
+1573 
-1586 AVSKKQFTRVR
+1586 
-1597 FGVGT
+1597 T
-1602 INTQFESFSVEVY
+1602 INNPTGIYNPIVYKRGNLSIKLGVNSNPPGFSIECWNGSTCINRY
-1615 NSPFFDDNSGYKSRL
+1615 NFTSVQDGSTKVL
-1630 DLWTDEHNKPHLRIS
+1630 
-1645 GPNGDN
+1645 
-1651 PVDLA
+1651 

>member
-14 VPASGSMESHYEER
+14 VPASGSIESHYEER
-28 KLCVIGS
+28 KLCIIGS
-35 NTMTDGSRALEP
+35 NTMDDGSRALEP
-47 NLVLNVNGTHTLT
+47 NLVLNVNGTHTLS
-60 FKLYLSYIDTITG
+60 FKMYLFYIDTLTG
-73 ERIDNPFVKLLVN
+73 ERVDNPYVKLLVN
-86 ERKVKAYWDNGQ
+86 ERKIKVYWDNGQ
-98 EDVNDKWYDLVV
+98 EDENDKWFDLVI

-160 VLDGTD
+160 ILDGTD
-166 WQLDEENTDHL
+166 WRLDEENTDHL

-189 ITNTNTLTGI
+189 ITNMNALTGA
-199 YAKGFLNITKDEYET
+199 YADGFLNITKDKYEK
-214 IPINELCYLPYSMVP
+214 IPNNATCYLPYSMVP
-229 HSDDELAD
+229 HSEDELAD

-259 NEDSNWLITGGQ
+259 NEDSNWLVTGGAWVKSGNIYQ
-271 WIKYG
+271 FKIP
-276 SDYRFQVRQ
+276 SS
-285 DGTPKSSW
+285 GTT
-293 KTIFAINKE
+293 KTIFTINPNN
-302 AYVSNRYRGNVYC
+302 AFVSDQYRGNVYC

-330 NVYKVKGSDPTADDK
+330 NVYKLKGTTPTADDK
-345 RIFGYVDYDY
+345 RIFGYIDYDY

-360 VNNLLSNNKDFKD
+360 VNNLLANNKDFKN
-373 TTGWIGTSLK
+373 TNGWTGTNLK
-383 IGLFPELELN
+383 IDFLPELELN
-393 TDLTKYE
+393 TDLTTYK

-408 IKAGQDLVNNTLS
+408 IKAGQNLINDTLS
-421 SAAQYLSSGLFEGME
+421 SAAQYLSSGLFKGME
-436 VKFQIGLKDE
+436 VKFKIGLKDK
-446 FKDGTLS
+446 FTAGTLS
-453 VAVVDKKNNS
+453 AAIVDKKTNS
-463 AICLGSLY
+463 TIYLGKLN
-471 KDENNPSNVFP
+471 KENPSNPVP
-482 IFTPLVKE
+482 TFTNLTQE
-490 KSTDSNGTVWYSCTL
+490 SIDSDGTVWYSGTL
-505 TCLKALAK
+505 TCLEALAK

-519 ELVIKST
+519 ELIIKST
-526 NPKDAIIKI
+526 NATETIIKI
-535 IETRLYELIHGKDK
+535 LETRLYEIIHGKDNN
-549 DGNDII
+549 GNDKT
-555 LDLYDINSTDVAK
+555 LDLYDINSSDVAK
-568 KFYYYYLEDTSNPDG
+568 KYYYYYYEGTSNTDG
-583 TAPYIYKAQVPCPL
+583 TAPYIYKAQIPCPL

-613 RKYSQFE
+613 REYSQFE

-625 YGQQSNRFN
+625 YGEQSNRFN

-655 DGSIE
+655 DGSVA
-660 RDSNGKQKKTVYF
+660 RDEKGKPKKYVYY
-673 SEKIGQQLSYGF
+673 SEKIGQQLPYGF

-750 GEALNRDLYYSGSSD
+750 GEALNRDLYYSGSSN

-792 NQETRLLQQSVV
+792 NQEVRLLQQSVV

-840 NNSDKS
+840 DNSDKS
-846 SEIITAKWISIQKAL
+846 NEIITAKWIPIQKAL
-861 QQIKQIISY
+861 QQIKQYVLKPNTTGGTTSVLA
-870 ETDKN
+870 
-875 NNIKKIEG
+875 

-912 DAALAALQAAIIANT
+912 DAALAALQLTIEANT
-927 TRRDTLLKQI
+927 ANRERLLKLI
-937 KELHQKFYNKYSTYI
+937 KELHQKFYNKYSNYI
-952 QEGSWNSEDYIDP
+952 QEGSWTSEDYIDP

-1042 SINFDEPDKDTITV
+1042 SINFEEPDKDTITV

-1076 LQYVQGGYNRAAGVV
+1076 LQYAQGGYNRAAGVV
-1091 NEKGELKADVLQ
+1091 NGKGELKEDILQ

-1125 TGITLTSLKNLDQKL
+1125 TGLTLTSLKNLDQKL

-1155 TWTTMMKAGQIGV
+1155 TWTTMIKAGQIGV

-1191 RWDTNGITAYWN
+1191 RWDTNGISAYWS
-1203 GKDSITPYDSPDFKM
+1203 GKDYLTPESNPVLKM

-1226 FGIYGYNDSDDDKNF
+1226 FGIYGYNNGNDNDNTNF
-1241 VPLTEAEVRSN
+1241 VPASEEEVRSN
-1252 SIFSLTWSGL
+1252 SMFSLTWSGL
-1262 LIHSI
+1262 LIRSI
-1267 QKKKENDVEKS
+1267 QRDGSNNIVGS
-1278 IGEIEI
+1278 IEI
-1284 NREYDIVVSKYVTK
+1284 NNKYDIVVKK
-1298 NNVTKAVP
+1298 GDKD
-1306 KVQIGRLSDTNYGI
+1306 KVLIGRLNDNGNYGI
-1320 RIRDDDG
+1320 RICDDDG
-1327 NAVLETVDDG
+1327 KPVLETVDDG
-1337 SLWLRKSLSIGTGT
+1337 SLWLRKSLSIGTGASTNVKIGVLDNDQVFNANNNFIVNKDGTAKMTGNLRIKGKYADLLVAATTQTNSDTQNT
-1351 EQKIFLGLSAR
+1351 EDLMGLFLCKKDGTVDNIYATIGCYQDSNNTRGVQIYSTGQMAVGTDSSANHQLSLSSNVITCSAVGGIGLYTGSNIMEGMLAPPSDGNIILSAQGSISL
-1362 KDIAASVYNQLTTDD
+1362 KGETVIDKNLT
-1377 KAYWKLNP
+1377 
-1385 VTNRYQYIG
+1385 
-1394 TNEAGEAIYNSVV
+1394 V
-1407 SNYSDYCFSQI
+1407 SNSNNSFGIVFNRNSQQLKLGI
-1418 FNAKDTSIIYENGIS
+1418 GNAIQANRNGGVLEYWAVPEQNWDSRFEWGSS
-1433 YFSGGIN
+1433 Y
-1440 TYAPYVWDPENGTI
+1440 
-1454 TGTYAKLTPLLIDE
+1454 K
-1468 AGWNLGGLS
+1468 
-1477 FHHDKCPVT
+1477 
-1486 DHCYARLS
+1486 
-1494 GTYTTK
+1494 
-1500 ETSADDALSSWIV
+1500 
-1513 KFDDTSGGVI
+1513 SGGVPNPAIRIRYQKPVYNGMTI
-1523 DKKYFAS
+1523 DKYVITSLMMAAYLDTNNNLKLALTYT
-1530 VDIRAGIK
+1530 VDGKEYTR
-1538 DNEHTSS
+1538 
-1545 AKITAS
+1545 
-1551 SITLESN
+1551 SI
-1558 KISLTGPTNISEGRC
+1558 
-1573 YIDATSNYAAIHY
+1573 
-1586 AVSKKQFTRVR
+1586 
-1597 FGVGT
+1597 
-1602 INTQFESFSVEVY
+1602 
-1615 NSPFFDDNSGYKSRL
+1615 
-1630 DLWTDEHNKPHLRIS
+1630 
-1645 GPNGDN
+1645 
-1651 PVDLA
+1651 

>member
-14 VPASGSMESHYEER
+14 VPASGSIESHYEER
-28 KLCVIGS
+28 KLCIIGS
-35 NTMTDGSRALEP
+35 NTMDDGSRALEP
-47 NLVLNVNGTHTLT
+47 NLVLNVNGTHTLS
-60 FKLYLSYIDTITG
+60 FKMYLFYIDTLTG
-73 ERIDNPFVKLLVN
+73 ERVDNPYVKLLVN
-86 ERKVKAYWDNGQ
+86 ERKIKVYWDNGQ
-98 EDVNDKWYDLVV
+98 EDENDKWFDLVV

-160 VLDGTD
+160 ILDGTD
-166 WQLDEENTDHL
+166 WQLDEKNTDHL

-189 ITNTNTLTGI
+189 ITNTNALTGA
-199 YAKGFLNITKDEYET
+199 YANGFLNITKDKYEIVPNNAT
-214 IPINELCYLPYSMVP
+214 CYLPYSMVP
-229 HSDDELAD
+229 HSNEELAD

-259 NEDSNWLITGGQ
+259 NEDSNWLITGGA
-271 WIKYG
+271 WIKSGDIYQFKIP
-276 SDYRFQVRQ
+276 SS
-285 DGTPKSSW
+285 GTT
-293 KTIFAINKE
+293 KTIFTINLSN
-302 AYVSNRYRGNVYC
+302 AFVSDKYRGNVYC

-330 NVYKVKGSDPTADDK
+330 NVYKLKGTTPTADDK

-360 VNNLLSNNKDFKD
+360 VNNLLANNKDFKN
-373 TTGWIGTSLK
+373 TNGWTGTKLK
-383 IGLFPELELN
+383 IDFLPELKLN
-393 TDLTKYE
+393 TDLTTYK

-408 IKAGQDLVNNTLS
+408 IKAGQNLINDTLS
-421 SAAQYLSSGLFEGME
+421 SAAQYLSSGLFKGME
-436 VKFQIGLKDE
+436 VKFKIGLKDK
-446 FKDGTLS
+446 FTAGTLS
-453 VAVVDKKNNS
+453 AAIVDKETNS
-463 AICLGSLY
+463 TIYLGGLD
-471 KDENNPSNVFP
+471 KEENS
-482 IFTPLVKE
+482 IFTLLKQE
-490 KSTDSNGTVWYSCTL
+490 SIDSDGTVWYSGTL

-513 NFLEDA
+513 NFLEDV

-526 NPKDAIIKI
+526 NTTETIIKI
-535 IETRLYELIHGKDK
+535 LETRLYEIIHGKDNN
-549 DGNDII
+549 GNDKT
-555 LDLYDINSTDVAK
+555 LDLYDINSSDVAK
-568 KFYYYYLEDTSNPDG
+568 KYYYYYYEGTSNTDG
-583 TAPYIYKAQVPCPL
+583 TAPYIYKAQIPCPL

-613 RKYSQFE
+613 REYSQFE

-625 YGQQSNRFN
+625 YGEQSNRFN

-642 FKCWARFKIYHNA
+642 FKCWARFKIYHNV
-655 DGSIE
+655 DGSVARNE
-660 RDSNGKQKKTVYF
+660 KGKPKKYVYY
-673 SEKIGQQLSYGF
+673 SEKIGQQLPYGF

-765 NYIGYYT
+765 DYIGYYT

-792 NQETRLLQQSVV
+792 NQEVRLLQQSVV

-846 SEIITAKWISIQKAL
+846 NEIITAKWIPIKKAL
-861 QQIKQIISY
+861 QQMKQIVSY
-870 ETDKN
+870 TTDKN
-875 NNIKKIEG
+875 NNVTSKVEG

-907 ICAKL
+907 ICARL
-912 DAALAALQAAIIANT
+912 DAALAALQLTIEANT
-927 TRRDTLLKQI
+927 ANRDRLLKLI
-937 KELHQKFYNKYSTYI
+937 KELHQKFYNKYSNYI
-952 QEGSWNSEDYIDP
+952 QEGSWTSEDYIDP

-1042 SINFDEPDKDTITV
+1042 SINFEEPDKDTITV

-1076 LQYVQGGYNRAAGVV
+1076 LQYAQGGYNRAAGVV
-1091 NEKGELKADVLQ
+1091 NGKGELKEDILQ

-1140 KITSGGIVFSDDGGE
+1140 KVTSGGIVFSDDGGE
-1155 TWTTMMKAGQIGV
+1155 TWTTMIKAGQIGV

-1191 RWDTNGITAYWN
+1191 RWDTNGISAYWS
-1203 GKDSITPYDSPDFKM
+1203 GKDYLTPESNPVLKM

-1226 FGIYGYNDSDDDKNF
+1226 FGIYGYNNGNDEDNTNF
-1241 VPLTEAEVRSN
+1241 VPASEEEVRSN
-1252 SIFSLTWSGL
+1252 SMFSLTWSGL
-1262 LIHSI
+1262 LIRSI
-1267 QKKKENDVEKS
+1267 QKDGSNNVVGS
-1278 IGEIEI
+1278 IEI
-1284 NREYDIVVSKYVTK
+1284 NNKYDIVVKK
-1298 NNVTKAVP
+1298 GDKD
-1306 KVQIGRLSDTNYGI
+1306 KVLIGRLNDNGNYGI
-1320 RIRDDDG
+1320 RICDDDG
-1327 NAVLETVDDG
+1327 KPVLETIDNG
-1337 SLWLRKSLSIGTGT
+1337 SLWLRQSLSIGTGT
-1351 EQKIFLGLSAR
+1351 STKVKIGVLDNDQVFNANDNFIVNKDGTAKMTGNLRIKGIYADLLVAATTQTNSDTQNTEDLMGLFLCK
-1362 KDIAASVYNQLTTDD
+1362 KDGTTDNIY
-1377 KAYWKLNP
+1377 A
-1385 VTNRYQYIG
+1385 TIGCYQDSNNTKGVQIYSTGNMAIG
-1394 TNEAGEAIYNSVV
+1394 T
-1407 SNYSDYCFSQI
+1407 
-1418 FNAKDTSIIYENGIS
+1418 DTSAGHKMALS
-1433 YFSGGIN
+1433 SSV
-1440 TYAPYVWDPENGTI
+1440 ATI
-1454 TGTYAKLTPLLIDE
+1454 TGISGVGIYAGTGALAAALGSPPTNGNLIISADNYTLTTKDCLIVSSTANDFCSYQARTTVKITETETRPSGRVKFGVSAVNNGTAVIE
-1468 AGWNLGGLS
+1468 AWNTPTGDGS
-1477 FHHDKCPVT
+1477 APVARA
-1486 DHCYARLS
+1486 ARLNLW
-1494 GTYTTK
+1494 Y
-1500 ETSADDALSSWIV
+1500 SATDNTAHCEILYYNQEHKWI
-1513 KFDDTSGGVI
+1513 K
-1523 DKKYFAS
+1523 A
-1530 VDIRAGIK
+1530 
-1538 DNEHTSS
+1538 
-1545 AKITAS
+1545 
-1551 SITLESN
+1551 
-1558 KISLTGPTNISEGRC
+1558 
-1573 YIDATSNYAAIHY
+1573 ATIC
-1586 AVSKKQFTRVR
+1586 
-1597 FGVGT
+1597 
-1602 INTQFESFSVEVY
+1602 
-1615 NSPFFDDNSGYKSRL
+1615 
-1630 DLWTDEHNKPHLRIS
+1630 
-1645 GPNGDN
+1645 
-1651 PVDLA
+1651 

>member
-14 VPASGSMESHYEER
+14 VPASGSIESHYEER
-28 KLCVIGS
+28 KLCIIGS
-35 NTMTDGSRALEP
+35 NTMDDGSRALEP
-47 NLVLNVNGTHTLT
+47 NLVLNVNGTHTLS
-60 FKLYLSYIDTITG
+60 FKMYLFYIDTLTG
-73 ERIDNPFVKLLVN
+73 ERVDNPYVKLLVN
-86 ERKVKAYWDNGQ
+86 ERKIKVYWDNGQ
-98 EDVNDKWYDLVV
+98 EDENDKWFDLVV

-120 TVTYTCEDLFI
+120 IVTYTCEDLFI

-160 VLDGTD
+160 ILNGTD
-166 WQLDEENTDHL
+166 WQLDEKNTDHL
-177 LQTQEEALYEVK
+177 LQTQEEALYEVT
-189 ITNTNTLTGI
+189 ITNTNALTGT
-199 YAKGFLNITKDEYET
+199 YAKGFLNITKNEYEIVRNNAT
-214 IPINELCYLPYSMVP
+214 CYLPYSMVP

-259 NEDSNWLITGGQ
+259 NEDSNWLITGGA
-271 WIKYG
+271 WIK
-276 SDYRFQVRQ
+276 SDDIYQFKIPSS
-285 DGTPKSSW
+285 GTT
-293 KTIFAINKE
+293 KTIFTINPNNVF
-302 AYVSNRYRGNVYC
+302 VSDQYRGNVYC

-330 NVYKVKGSDPTADDK
+330 NVYKLKGTTPTADDK

-373 TTGWIGTSLK
+373 TTGWKGKDLK
-383 IGLFPELELN
+383 IGLFPELGLD
-393 TDLTKYE
+393 TDLTTYK
-400 GHSYLSAA
+400 GHSYLQAA
-408 IKAGQDLVNNTLS
+408 IKAGQNLFNNTLS
-421 SAAQYLSSGLFEGME
+421 SAAQYLSSGLFKGME
-436 VKFQIGLKDE
+436 VKFKIGLKDK
-446 FKDGTLS
+446 FTAGTLS
-453 VAVVDKKNNS
+453 AAIVDKKTNS
-463 AICLGSLY
+463 TIYLGKLEPNEE
-471 KDENNPSNVFP
+471 DPSNPTP
-482 IFTPLVKE
+482 IFTPLKE
-490 KSTDSNGTVWYSCTL
+490 SIDSDGTVWYSGTL

-526 NPKDAIIKI
+526 NPTDTIIKI
-535 IETRLYELIHGKDK
+535 LETRLYELIHGKDNN
-549 DGNDII
+549 GNDKI

-568 KFYYYYLEDTSNPDG
+568 KFYYYYYEDTSNPDG
-583 TAPYIYKAQVPCPL
+583 TAPYIYKAQIPCPL

-625 YGQQSNRFN
+625 YGEQSNRFN

-655 DGSIE
+655 DGSVA
-660 RDSNGKQKKTVYF
+660 RDEKSKPKKYVYY
-673 SEKIGQQLSYGF
+673 SEKIGQQLPYGF

-792 NQETRLLQQSVV
+792 NQEVRLLQQSVV

-840 NNSDKS
+840 DNSDKS
-846 SEIITAKWISIQKAL
+846 NEIITAKWIPIQKAL
-861 QQIKQIISY
+861 QQMKQIISY
-870 ETDKN
+870 KTDGN
-875 NNIKKIEG
+875 NNVTSKVEG

-912 DAALAALQAAIIANT
+912 DAALAALQLTIEANT
-927 TRRDTLLKQI
+927 ANRDRLLKLI
-937 KELHQKFYNKYSTYI
+937 KELHQKFYNKYSNYI
-952 QEGSWNSEDYIDP
+952 QEGSWTSEDYIDP

-1042 SINFDEPDKDTITV
+1042 SINFEEPDKDTITV

-1076 LQYVQGGYNRAAGVV
+1076 LQYAQGGYNRAAGVV
-1091 NEKGELKADVLQ
+1091 NGKGELKEDILQ

-1125 TGITLTSLKNLDQKL
+1125 TGLTLTSLKNLDQKL

-1203 GKDSITPYDSPDFKM
+1203 GKDSIIPYDSPDFKM

-1226 FGIYGYNDSDDDKNF
+1226 FGIYGYNGSDDDKNF

-1267 QKKKENDVEKS
+1267 QKKKENNVEKS
-1278 IGEIEI
+1278 VGEIEI

-1298 NNVTKAVP
+1298 NNVTRVVP
-1306 KVQIGRLSDTNYGI
+1306 KVQIGRLNDNGNYGI
-1320 RIRDDDG
+1320 RICDNEG
-1327 NAVLETVDDG
+1327 TPVLETVDDG

-1351 EQKIFLGLSAR
+1351 NTKVKIGVLDNDQVFNANDNFIVNKDGTAKMTGNLRIKGVYADLLVAATTQTNSDTQNREDLMGLFLCK
-1362 KDIAASVYNQLTTDD
+1362 KDGTTDNIY
-1377 KAYWKLNP
+1377 A
-1385 VTNRYQYIG
+1385 TIGCYQDSNNTKGVQIYSTGNMAIS
-1394 TNEAGEAIYNSVV
+1394 TDISAGHKMALSSSV
-1407 SNYSDYCFSQI
+1407 
-1418 FNAKDTSIIYENGIS
+1418 A
-1433 YFSGGIN
+1433 
-1440 TYAPYVWDPENGTI
+1440 TI
-1454 TGTYAKLTPLLIDE
+1454 TGISGVGIYVGTGALAAALGSPPTNGNLIISADNYTLTTKDCLITGDTEGAFCSYQLLTVLGKDDNNKDILSGRIKFGVSAANDGTAVIE
-1468 AGWNLGGLS
+1468 AWNRADGNSAG
-1477 FHHDKCPVT
+1477 FAARA
-1486 DHCYARLS
+1486 ARLNLWWDIPNQTAHCDIRYYD
-1494 GTYTTK
+1494 GTN
-1500 ETSADDALSSWIV
+1500 WNIV
-1513 KFDDTSGGVI
+1513 K
-1523 DKKYFAS
+1523 
-1530 VDIRAGIK
+1530 
-1538 DNEHTSS
+1538 
-1545 AKITAS
+1545 
-1551 SITLESN
+1551 
-1558 KISLTGPTNISEGRC
+1558 
-1573 YIDATSNYAAIHY
+1573 
-1586 AVSKKQFTRVR
+1586 
-1597 FGVGT
+1597 T
-1602 INTQFESFSVEVY
+1602 IC
-1615 NSPFFDDNSGYKSRL
+1615 
-1630 DLWTDEHNKPHLRIS
+1630 
-1645 GPNGDN
+1645 
-1651 PVDLA
+1651 

>member
-98 EDVNDKWYDLVV
+98 EDINDKWYDLVV

-177 LQTQEEALYEVK
+177 LQTQEEALYEVT

-199 YAKGFLNITKDEYET
+199 YANGFLNITKDKYET
-214 IPINELCYLPYSMVP
+214 IPINKLCYLPYSMVP

-276 SDYRFQVRQ
+276 DDYRFQVRQ

-360 VNNLLSNNKDFKD
+360 VNNLLANNKDFKN
-373 TTGWIGTSLK
+373 TNGWIGKNLK
-383 IGLFPELELN
+383 IGLFPELGLD

-408 IKAGQDLVNNTLS
+408 INAGQDLVNNTLS

-453 VAVVDKKNNS
+453 VAVVNKKDNS
-463 AICLGSLY
+463 TICLGSLETNEE
-471 KDENNPSNVFP
+471 DSSNPTPPTP

-490 KSTDSNGTVWYSCTL
+490 DGTDSNGTVWYSGTL

-526 NPKDAIIKI
+526 NPTETIIKI

-608 AGATD
+608 AGATN

-660 RDSNGKQKKTVYF
+660 RDEKGKPKKTVYF

-733 ENFVLNFDYYIN
+733 ENFVLNFDYYVN

-750 GEALNRDLYYSGSSD
+750 GEALNRDLYYSGAGN

-772 KLHKWNIE
+772 KLHKYNIE
-780 YLAAADRAILLR
+780 YLSAADRAILLR
-792 NQETRLLQQSVV
+792 NQEVRLLQQSVV

-840 NNSDKS
+840 SNSDKS
-846 SEIITAKWISIQKAL
+846 SEIITAKWIPIQKAL
-861 QQIKQIISY
+861 QQMKQIISY
-870 ETDKN
+870 KTDKN
-875 NNIKKIEG
+875 NNVTSKVEG

-912 DAALAALQAAIIANT
+912 DAALAALQLTIEANT
-927 TRRDTLLKQI
+927 ANRDRLLKLI
-937 KELHQKFYNKYSTYI
+937 KELHQKFYNKYSNYI
-952 QEGSWNSEDYIDP
+952 QEGSWTSEDYIDP

-1009 TYVQD
+1009 TYIQD

-1076 LQYVQGGYNRAAGVV
+1076 LQYAQGGYNRAAGVV
-1091 NEKGELKADVLQ
+1091 NGKGELKEDILQ

-1191 RWDTNGITAYWN
+1191 RWDTNGITAYWS
-1203 GKDSITPYDSPDFKM
+1203 GKDYLTPTDNPVLKM

-1226 FGIYGYNDSDDDKNF
+1226 FGIYGYNNGNDNDNTNF
-1241 VPLTEAEVRSN
+1241 VPASEEEIRNNPN
-1252 SIFSLTWSGL
+1252 SMFSLTWSGL
-1262 LIHSI
+1262 LIRSI
-1267 QKKKENDVEKS
+1267 EKNGNTEVGS
-1278 IGEIEI
+1278 IEI
-1284 NREYDIVVSKYVTK
+1284 NNKYDIVVKKGDK
-1298 NNVTKAVP
+1298 NKI
-1306 KVQIGRLSDTNYGI
+1306 QIGRLNDNGNYGI
-1320 RIRDDDG
+1320 RICDDG
-1327 NAVLETVDDG
+1327 GNPVLETIDNG
-1337 SLWLRKSLSIGTGT
+1337 SLWLRQSLSIGTGT
-1351 EQKIFLGLSAR
+1351 STKVKIGVLDNNQVFNANDKFIVNKDGSA
-1362 KDIAASVYNQLTTDD
+1362 KMTGELKIEGTVYDLWIKNDS
-1377 KAYWKLNP
+1377 
-1385 VTNRYQYIG
+1385 TNEIG
-1394 TNEAGEAIYNSVV
+1394 TATGMLVYPKGKV
-1407 SNYSDYCFSQI
+1407 SNSLGWVSINANNNGANYIEITSWGADASDSAKNGNLRLLSSGPLNINGHGKVSITSQN
-1418 FNAKDTSIIYENGIS
+1418 NAVSIHSWTGFGFQNDNTEAAITDQTLSGKWSILPGIETSSIS
-1433 YFSGGIN
+1433 A
-1440 TYAPYVWDPENGTI
+1440 TYAT
-1454 TGTYAKLTPLLIDE
+1454 LT
-1468 AGWNLGGLS
+1468 
-1477 FHHDKCPVT
+1477 
-1486 DHCYARLS
+1486 
-1494 GTYTTK
+1494 
-1500 ETSADDALSSWIV
+1500 ALSSDNGWTAYDLKSGNNLV
-1513 KFDDTSGGVI
+1513 KFGINADGMAVIESWIGGNMARLELYVNT
-1523 DKKYFAS
+1523 DYRS
-1530 VDIRAGIK
+1530 VLMLK
-1538 DNEHTSS
+1538 
-1545 AKITAS
+1545 
-1551 SITLESN
+1551 
-1558 KISLTGPTNISEGRC
+1558 
-1573 YIDATSNYAAIHY
+1573 
-1586 AVSKKQFTRVR
+1586 SKKKGDTKVYEHLI
-1597 FGVGT
+1597 GT
-1602 INTQFESFSVEVY
+1602 T
-1615 NSPFFDDNSGYKSRL
+1615 
-1630 DLWTDEHNKPHLRIS
+1630 
-1645 GPNGDN
+1645 
-1651 PVDLA
+1651 

>member
-14 VPASGSMESHYEER
+14 VPASGSTESHYEER

-73 ERIDNPFVKLLVN
+73 EKIDNPFVKLLVN

-98 EDVNDKWYDLVV
+98 EDINDKWYDLVV

-120 TVTYTCEDLFI
+120 TITYTCEDLFI

-177 LQTQEEALYEVK
+177 LQTQEEALYEAT
-189 ITNTNTLTGI
+189 IMNTKDILAGP
-199 YAKGFLNITKDEYET
+199 YAHGFLNITTNEYNTIDSNET
-214 IPINELCYLPYSMVP
+214 CYLPYSMVP
-229 HSDDELAD
+229 HSDDEIAD
-237 MTAVQFI
+237 MTTLQFI
-244 YAPEYTTEYSSMLIT
+244 YAPEYTTEFSSMVIT
-259 NEDSNWLITGGQ
+259 NKDCNWLITEGR
-271 WIKYG
+271 WIINNGYQ
-276 SDYRFQVRQ
+276 FQVPIK
-285 DGTPKSSW
+285 DEFGIDDFI
-293 KTIFAINKE
+293 TIFTISKD

-330 NVYKVKGSDPTADDK
+330 NVYKKKNSTPNVNDK

-360 VNNLLSNNKDFKD
+360 VNNLLSNNKDFKN
-373 TTGWIGTSLK
+373 TTGWIGKSLE

-408 IKAGQDLVNNTLS
+408 ISAGQDLVNNTLS

-453 VAVVDKKNNS
+453 VAVVNKKDNS
-463 AICLGSLY
+463 TICLGSLEPN
-471 KDENNPSNVFP
+471 KEDPSNPTP
-482 IFTPLVKE
+482 IFTPLK
-490 KSTDSNGTVWYSCTL
+490 KSTDSSGTVWYSGTL

-568 KFYYYYLEDTSNPDG
+568 KFYYYYYEGTSNPDG

-608 AGATD
+608 AGATE
-613 RKYSQFE
+613 REYSQFE

-660 RDSNGKQKKTVYF
+660 RDEKGKPKKTVYF

-714 DNAPNGTCSIV
+714 ENAPNGTCSIV

-733 ENFVLNFDYYIN
+733 ENFVLNFDYYVN
-745 HGLLD
+745 QGLLD
-750 GEALNRDLYYSGSSD
+750 GETLNRDLYYSGAGND
-765 NYIGYYT
+765 YIGYYT
-772 KLHKWNIE
+772 KLHKYNIE
-780 YLAAADRAILLR
+780 YLSAADRAILLR
-792 NQETRLLQQSVV
+792 NQEVRLLQQSVV

-840 NNSDKS
+840 SNSDKS
-846 SEIITAKWISIQKAL
+846 SEIIAAKWISIQKAL
-861 QQIKQIISY
+861 QQMKQIISY
-870 ETDKN
+870 KTDKN
-875 NNIKKIEG
+875 NNVTSKVEG

-912 DAALAALQAAIIANT
+912 DAALAALKLTIEANT
-927 TRRDTLLKQI
+927 ANRDRLLKLI
-937 KELHQKFYNKYSTYI
+937 KELHQKFYNKYSNYI
-952 QEGSWNSEDYIDP
+952 QEGSWTSEDYIDP

-1009 TYVQD
+1009 TYIQD

-1042 SINFDEPDKDTITV
+1042 SINFEEPDKDTITV

-1076 LQYVQGGYNRAAGVV
+1076 LQYAQGGYNRAAGVV
-1091 NEKGELKADVLQ
+1091 NGKGELKEDILQ

-1125 TGITLTSLKNLDQKL
+1125 TGLTLTSLKNLDQKL

-1191 RWDTNGITAYWN
+1191 RWDTNGITAYWS
-1203 GKDSITPYDSPDFKM
+1203 GKDYLTPTDNPVLKM

-1226 FGIYGYNDSDDDKNF
+1226 FGIYGYNNGNDNDNTNF
-1241 VPLTEAEVRSN
+1241 VPASEEEVRSN
-1252 SIFSLTWSGL
+1252 SMFSLTWSGL
-1262 LIHSI
+1262 LIRSI
-1267 QKKKENDVEKS
+1267 QKDGSNNVVGS
-1278 IGEIEI
+1278 IEI
-1284 NREYDIVVSKYVTK
+1284 NNKYDIVVKK
-1298 NNVTKAVP
+1298 GDKD
-1306 KVQIGRLSDTNYGI
+1306 KVLIGRLNDNGNYGI
-1320 RIRDDDG
+1320 RICDDSG
-1327 NAVLETVDDG
+1327 NPVLETVDDG

-1351 EQKIFLGLSAR
+1351 STNVKIGVLDNNQVFNANNNFIVNNDGTAQMTGNLRIKGSKLDVLLKSATYDS
-1362 KDIAASVYNQLTTDD
+1362 KDITGMIVVPTGGDGTNSYSGIVGFMRDSNNKFGLVVDAGTTTIAGLQTLDLSGSLVKIAATTAMVLSIGPAAPIDGYNLSFINPTGGIAFGTDKAHVYLKDGLLETYDGNTKLSIENGQIKVDSFVYNDTRRYISERYVTYEKPVNNNDIPPKHIGYYFVKPTFSTQDSFGIRMSQHPKDNDKVMLTFWTGDNC
-1377 KAYWKLNP
+1377 K
-1385 VTNRYQYIG
+1385 
-1394 TNEAGEAIYNSVV
+1394 
-1407 SNYSDYCFSQI
+1407 
-1418 FNAKDTSIIYENGIS
+1418 
-1433 YFSGGIN
+1433 
-1440 TYAPYVWDPENGTI
+1440 TYAGSITIGSTGCWINGTKVQ
-1454 TGTYAKLTPLLIDE
+1454 GA
-1468 AGWNLGGLS
+1468 
-1477 FHHDKCPVT
+1477 
-1486 DHCYARLS
+1486 
-1494 GTYTTK
+1494 
-1500 ETSADDALSSWIV
+1500 
-1513 KFDDTSGGVI
+1513 
-1523 DKKYFAS
+1523 
-1530 VDIRAGIK
+1530 
-1538 DNEHTSS
+1538 
-1545 AKITAS
+1545 
-1551 SITLESN
+1551 
-1558 KISLTGPTNISEGRC
+1558 
-1573 YIDATSNYAAIHY
+1573 
-1586 AVSKKQFTRVR
+1586 
-1597 FGVGT
+1597 
-1602 INTQFESFSVEVY
+1602 
-1615 NSPFFDDNSGYKSRL
+1615 
-1630 DLWTDEHNKPHLRIS
+1630 
-1645 GPNGDN
+1645 
-1651 PVDLA
+1651 

>member
-14 VPASGSMESHYEER
+14 VPASGSIESHYEER
-28 KLCVIGS
+28 KLCIIGS
-35 NTMTDGSRALEP
+35 NTMDDGSRALEP
-47 NLVLNVNGTHTLT
+47 NLVLNVNGTHTLS
-60 FKLYLSYIDTITG
+60 FKMYLFYIDTLTG
-73 ERIDNPFVKLLVN
+73 ERVDNPYVKLLVN
-86 ERKVKAYWDNGQ
+86 ERKIKIYWDNGQ
-98 EDVNDKWYDLVV
+98 EDENDKWFDLVV

-160 VLDGTD
+160 ILDGTD
-166 WQLDEENTDHL
+166 WQLDEKNTDHL
-177 LQTQEEALYEVK
+177 LQMQEEALYEVK
-189 ITNTNTLTGI
+189 ITNTNALTGA
-199 YAKGFLNITKDEYET
+199 YANGFLNITKDKYEIVPNNAT
-214 IPINELCYLPYSMVP
+214 CYLPYSMVP
-229 HSDDELAD
+229 HSNEELAD

-259 NEDSNWLITGGQ
+259 NEDSNWLITGGA
-271 WIKYG
+271 WIKSGDIYQFKIP
-276 SDYRFQVRQ
+276 SS
-285 DGTPKSSW
+285 GTT
-293 KTIFAINKE
+293 KTIFTINLSN
-302 AYVSNRYRGNVYC
+302 AFVSDKYRGNVYC

-330 NVYKVKGSDPTADDK
+330 NVYKLKGTTPTASDK

-360 VNNLLSNNKDFKD
+360 VNNLLANNKDFKN
-373 TTGWIGTSLK
+373 TNGWTGTKLK
-383 IGLFPELELN
+383 IDFLPELKLN
-393 TDLTKYE
+393 TDLTTYK

-408 IKAGQDLVNNTLS
+408 IKAGQNLINDTLS
-421 SAAQYLSSGLFEGME
+421 SAAQYLSSGLFKGME
-436 VKFQIGLKDE
+436 VKFKIGLKNK
-446 FKDGTLS
+446 FTAGTLS
-453 VAVVDKKNNS
+453 AAIVDKETNS
-463 AICLGSLY
+463 TIYLGGLD
-471 KDENNPSNVFP
+471 KEENS
-482 IFTPLVKE
+482 IFTLLKQE
-490 KSTDSNGTVWYSCTL
+490 SIDSDGTVWYSGTL

-526 NPKDAIIKI
+526 NTTETIIKI
-535 IETRLYELIHGKDK
+535 LETRLYEIIHGKDNN
-549 DGNDII
+549 GNDKT
-555 LDLYDINSTDVAK
+555 LDLYDINSSDVAK
-568 KFYYYYLEDTSNPDG
+568 KYYYYYYEGTSNTDG
-583 TAPYIYKAQVPCPL
+583 TAPYIYKAQIPCPL

-613 RKYSQFE
+613 REYSQFE

-625 YGQQSNRFN
+625 YGEQSNRFN

-642 FKCWARFKIYHNA
+642 FKCWARFKIYHNV
-655 DGSIE
+655 DGSVA
-660 RDSNGKQKKTVYF
+660 RDEKGKPKKYVYY
-673 SEKIGQQLSYGF
+673 SEKIGQQLPYGF

-750 GEALNRDLYYSGSSD
+750 GEVLNRDLYYSGSSD
-765 NYIGYYT
+765 DYIGYYT

-792 NQETRLLQQSVV
+792 NQEVRLLQQSVV

-846 SEIITAKWISIQKAL
+846 NEIITAKWIPIKKAL
-861 QQIKQIISY
+861 QQMKQIISY
-870 ETDKN
+870 KTDGN
-875 NNIKKIEG
+875 NNVTSKVEG

-912 DAALAALQAAIIANT
+912 DAALAALQLTIEANAAN
-927 TRRDTLLKQI
+927 RDRLLKLI
-937 KELHQKFYNKYSTYI
+937 KELHQKFYNKYSNYI
-952 QEGSWNSEDYIDP
+952 QEGSWTSEDYIDP

-1042 SINFDEPDKDTITV
+1042 SINFEEPDKDTITV

-1076 LQYVQGGYNRAAGVV
+1076 LQYAQGGYNRAAGVV
-1091 NEKGELKADVLQ
+1091 NGKGELKEDILQ

-1191 RWDTNGITAYWN
+1191 RWDTNGISAYWS
-1203 GKDSITPYDSPDFKM
+1203 GKDYLTPESNPVLKM

-1226 FGIYGYNDSDDDKNF
+1226 FGIYGYNNNNDDDNTNF
-1241 VPLTEAEVRSN
+1241 VPASEEEVRSN
-1252 SIFSLTWSGL
+1252 SMFSLTWSGL
-1262 LIHSI
+1262 LIRSI
-1267 QKKKENDVEKS
+1267 QKNGSNVVGS
-1278 IGEIEI
+1278 IEI
-1284 NREYDIVVSKYVTK
+1284 NNKYDIIVKK
-1298 NNVTKAVP
+1298 GDKD
-1306 KVQIGRLSDTNYGI
+1306 KVLIGRLNDNGNYGI
-1320 RIRDDDG
+1320 RICDDDG
-1327 NAVLETVDDG
+1327 NPVLETVDDG

-1351 EQKIFLGLSAR
+1351 STNVKIGVLDNNQVFNANNNFIVNNDGTAKMTGVLRIKGKYKDLLLKSFQETQQYDDFCGIFL
-1362 KDIAASVYNQLTTDD
+1362 VPTTDSTGSQYEGIMGFSFD
-1377 KAYWKLNP
+1377 SNGTAGGVVQSPGVLSISGNQSLEVTGAYSMKAYSTIKAGQDGVGTMIGCGMPQPYQDGYSVSLFNSYDGMRFVGNKYGLKLSSYKLNDS
-1385 VTNRYQYIG
+1385 RY
-1394 TNEAGEAIYNSVV
+1394 
-1407 SNYSDYCFSQI
+1407 
-1418 FNAKDTSIIYENGIS
+1418 
-1433 YFSGGIN
+1433 
-1440 TYAPYVWDPENGTI
+1440 P
-1454 TGTYAKLTPLLIDE
+1454 
-1468 AGWNLGGLS
+1468 
-1477 FHHDKCPVT
+1477 
-1486 DHCYARLS
+1486 ARLALRNTECTAS
-1494 GTYTTK
+1494 LEVVRKTTLGTYTQQVPTA
-1500 ETSADDALSSWIV
+1500 EFCLFNTLSGEIAEQTPFSSADVRVRISS
-1513 KFDDTSGGVI
+1513 
-1523 DKKYFAS
+1523 
-1530 VDIRAGIK
+1530 
-1538 DNEHTSS
+1538 HP
-1545 AKITAS
+1545 TAS
-1551 SITLESN
+1551 NHIIINFYERAKWLGTLHISN
-1558 KISLTGPTNISEGRC
+1558 TEFV
-1573 YIDATSNYAAIHY
+1573 YDAAG
-1586 AVSKKQFTRVR
+1586 Q
-1597 FGVGT
+1597 
-1602 INTQFESFSVEVY
+1602 
-1615 NSPFFDDNSGYKSRL
+1615 
-1630 DLWTDEHNKPHLRIS
+1630 
-1645 GPNGDN
+1645 
-1651 PVDLA
+1651 

>member
-98 EDVNDKWYDLVV
+98 EDINDKWYDLVV

-189 ITNTNTLTGI
+189 ITNMNALTGV
-199 YAKGFLNITKDEYET
+199 YANGFLNITKGEYEKVPNNA
-214 IPINELCYLPYSMVP
+214 ICYLPYSMVP

-259 NEDSNWLITGGQ
+259 NEDSNWLVTGGVWVKSGDIYQ
-271 WIKYG
+271 FKIL
-276 SDYRFQVRQ
+276 SS
-285 DGTPKSSW
+285 GTT
-293 KTIFAINKE
+293 KTIFTINLSN
-302 AYVSNRYRGNVYC
+302 AFVSDKYRGNVYC

-373 TTGWIGTSLK
+373 ITGWIGTNLK

-408 IKAGQDLVNNTLS
+408 IKAGQNLINNTLS

-453 VAVVDKKNNS
+453 VAVVNKKDNS
-463 AICLGSLY
+463 TICLGSL
-471 KDENNPSNVFP
+471 KPNKEDPSNPTP
-482 IFTPLVKE
+482 IFTPLAKE
-490 KSTDSNGTVWYSCTL
+490 KGTDSNGTVWYSCTL

-568 KFYYYYLEDTSNPDG
+568 KFYYYYLEGTSNPDG
-583 TAPYIYKAQVPCPL
+583 TAPYIYKAQVPCLL

-660 RDSNGKQKKTVYF
+660 RDEKGKPKKTVYF

-733 ENFVLNFDYYIN
+733 ENFVLNFDYYVN
-745 HGLLD
+745 QGLLD
-750 GEALNRDLYYSGSSD
+750 GETLNRDLYYSGAGND
-765 NYIGYYT
+765 YIGYYT
-772 KLHKWNIE
+772 KLHKYNIK
-780 YLAAADRAILLR
+780 YLSAADRAILLR
-792 NQETRLLQQSVV
+792 NQEVRLLQQSVV
-804 YDGLLA
+804 YDELLA

-840 NNSDKS
+840 SNSDKS
-846 SEIITAKWISIQKAL
+846 SEIITAKWIPIQKAL
-861 QQIKQIISY
+861 QQIKQYISKSNQTGS
-870 ETDKN
+870 ETTPVLA
-875 NNIKKIEG
+875 
-883 PSDQNADL
+883 PSDQNVNL

-901 IASYKV
+901 IATYKA
-907 ICAKL
+907 ICLKL
-912 DAALAALQAAIIANT
+912 DVALAALQLTIEANT
-927 TRRDTLLKQI
+927 EKRDALLKQI

-1009 TYVQD
+1009 TYIQD
-1014 TDFFGYEPYL
+1014 TDFFGYEPYS

-1063 EDLFQRINATTQS
+1063 EDLFQRINAITQS
-1076 LQYVQGGYNRAAGVV
+1076 LQFVQGGYNRAAGVV

-1226 FGIYGYNDSDDDKNF
+1226 FGIYGYNGSDDDKNF

-1267 QKKKENDVEKS
+1267 QKKKENNVEKS

-1298 NNVTKAVP
+1298 NNVTTSVP

-1351 EQKIFLGLSAR
+1351 EQKIFLGLSAK
-1362 KDIAASVYNQLTTDD
+1362 KDIAASVYNQLTTYQ
-1377 KAYWKLNP
+1377 KGFWKLNP

-1394 TNEAGEAIYNSVV
+1394 TNEAGEAVYNSVV

-1418 FNAKDTSIIYENGIS
+1418 FNTKDTSIIYENGTA

-1440 TYAPYVWDPENGTI
+1440 TYAPCVWDPEKGVI
-1454 TGTYAKLTPLLIDE
+1454 TGTYSKLNPLFIGGSDI
-1468 AGWNLGGLS
+1468 NLGGLS
-1477 FHHDKCPVT
+1477 FHHDKCPLT
-1486 DHCYARLS
+1486 DHCYSRLGGLYINKIEILGMKYKQATVNWTLELDKDNS
-1494 GTYTTK
+1494 SSEYSPGIMMQIMKDLSNGNY
-1500 ETSADDALSSWIV
+1500 ETSIDISAPTIELDGIAKLNIIEPQSDVIIINNPTDIYNPILYKRGNLSIKLGVNTTPPGFSIECWNGTTCLNRYN
-1513 KFDDTSGGVI
+1513 FTSVQDGSTKV
-1523 DKKYFAS
+1523 
-1530 VDIRAGIK
+1530 
-1538 DNEHTSS
+1538 
-1545 AKITAS
+1545 
-1551 SITLESN
+1551 L
-1558 KISLTGPTNISEGRC
+1558 
-1573 YIDATSNYAAIHY
+1573 
-1586 AVSKKQFTRVR
+1586 
-1597 FGVGT
+1597 
-1602 INTQFESFSVEVY
+1602 
-1615 NSPFFDDNSGYKSRL
+1615 
-1630 DLWTDEHNKPHLRIS
+1630 
-1645 GPNGDN
+1645 
-1651 PVDLA
+1651 

>member
-14 VPASGSMESHYEER
+14 VPASGSIESHYEER

-98 EDVNDKWYDLVV
+98 EDINDKWYDLVV

-189 ITNTNTLTGI
+189 ITNTNALTGI
-199 YAKGFLNITKDEYET
+199 YANGFLNITKDKYEI
-214 IPINELCYLPYSMVP
+214 IPINKLCYLPYSMVP
-229 HSDDELAD
+229 HSDNELAD

-259 NEDSNWLITGGQ
+259 NKDSNWLITGGQ

-276 SDYRFQVRQ
+276 DDYRFQVRQ

-315 RKQLSTYDANLERYV
+315 RKQLSTYDENLERYV
-330 NVYKVKGSDPTADDK
+330 NVYKVKGSTPTAEDK

-360 VNNLLSNNKDFKD
+360 VNNLLANNKDFKD
-373 TTGWIGTSLK
+373 TNGWIGKNLE
-383 IGLFPELELN
+383 IGLFPELGLD

-408 IKAGQDLVNNTLS
+408 INAGQDLVNNTLS

-453 VAVVDKKNNS
+453 VAVVNKKDNS
-463 AICLGSLY
+463 TICLGSLETNEE
-471 KDENNPSNVFP
+471 DSSNPTPPTP

-490 KSTDSNGTVWYSCTL
+490 DGTDSNGTVWYSGTL

-526 NPKDAIIKI
+526 NPTETIIKI

-583 TAPYIYKAQVPCPL
+583 TAPYIYKAQIPCPL

-608 AGATD
+608 AGATN
-613 RKYSQFE
+613 REYSQFE

-714 DNAPNGTCSIV
+714 ENAPNGTCSIV

-733 ENFVLNFDYYIN
+733 ENFVLNFDYYVN
-745 HGLLD
+745 QGLLD
-750 GEALNRDLYYSGSSD
+750 GETLNRDLYYSGAGND
-765 NYIGYYT
+765 YIGYYT
-772 KLHKWNIE
+772 KLHKYNIK
-780 YLAAADRAILLR
+780 YLSVADRAILLR
-792 NQETRLLQQSVV
+792 NQEVRLLQQSVV

-846 SEIITAKWISIQKAL
+846 SEIITAKWISIKKAL
-861 QQIKQIISY
+861 EQIKQYVSKSNQAGDG
-870 ETDKN
+870 TTPVLA
-875 NNIKKIEG
+875 
-883 PSDQNADL
+883 PSDQNVNL

-901 IASYKV
+901 IATYKA
-907 ICAKL
+907 ICLKL
-912 DAALAALQAAIIANT
+912 DTALATLQIAIIANT

-1076 LQYVQGGYNRAAGVV
+1076 LQFVQGGYNRAAGVV

-1226 FGIYGYNDSDDDKNF
+1226 FGIYGYNGSDDDKNF
-1241 VPLTEAEVRSN
+1241 VPLTESEVRSN
-1252 SIFSLTWSGL
+1252 SMFSLTWSGL
-1262 LIHSI
+1262 LIRSI
-1267 QKKKENDVEKS
+1267 EKDGS
-1278 IGEIEI
+1278 NKDIGSIEI
-1284 NREYDIVVSKYVTK
+1284 NNKYDIVVSKYVTK

-1306 KVQIGRLSDTNYGI
+1306 KVQIGRLNNNGNYGI
-1320 RIRDDDG
+1320 RICDNDG
-1327 NAVLETVDDG
+1327 NPVLETIDNG
-1337 SLWLRKSLSIGTGT
+1337 SLWLRQSLSIGTET
-1351 EQKIFLGLSAR
+1351 STNVKIGVL
-1362 KDIAASVYNQLTTDD
+1362 DN
-1377 KAYWKLNP
+1377 N
-1385 VTNRYQYIG
+1385 
-1394 TNEAGEAIYNSVV
+1394 
-1407 SNYSDYCFSQI
+1407 QI
-1418 FNAKDTSIIYENGIS
+1418 FNANNNFIVNKDGTAKMTGNLRIKGEYADLLVAATTRTNDTQNTEDLMGLFLCQKDGTINNIYATIGCYQDSNNTRGVQIYSTGNMAIGTDTS
-1433 YFSGGIN
+1433 SGHKM
-1440 TYAPYVWDPENGTI
+1440 ALSSSVATI
-1454 TGTYAKLTPLLIDE
+1454 TGISGVGIYVGTGALAAVLGSPPTNGNLIISANNYTLTAKDCLIESPTAKDFCSYQARTTVQVNETQTRPSGRVKFGVSSVNNGTAVIEAWNTPDGDDSAE
-1468 AGWNLGGLS
+1468 AARA
-1477 FHHDKCPVT
+1477 
-1486 DHCYARLS
+1486 ARLNLW
-1494 GTYTTK
+1494 Y
-1500 ETSADDALSSWIV
+1500 SATDKTAHCEILYYNQYHKWI
-1513 KFDDTSGGVI
+1513 K
-1523 DKKYFAS
+1523 A
-1530 VDIRAGIK
+1530 
-1538 DNEHTSS
+1538 
-1545 AKITAS
+1545 
-1551 SITLESN
+1551 
-1558 KISLTGPTNISEGRC
+1558 
-1573 YIDATSNYAAIHY
+1573 ATIC
-1586 AVSKKQFTRVR
+1586 
-1597 FGVGT
+1597 
-1602 INTQFESFSVEVY
+1602 
-1615 NSPFFDDNSGYKSRL
+1615 
-1630 DLWTDEHNKPHLRIS
+1630 
-1645 GPNGDN
+1645 
-1651 PVDLA
+1651 

>member
-14 VPASGSMESHYEER
+14 VPASGSIESHYEER
-28 KLCVIGS
+28 KLCIIGS
-35 NTMTDGSRALEP
+35 NTMDDGSRALEP
-47 NLVLNVNGTHTLT
+47 NLVLNVNGTHTLS
-60 FKLYLSYIDTITG
+60 FKMYLFYIDTLTG
-73 ERIDNPFVKLLVN
+73 ERVDNPYVKLLVN
-86 ERKVKAYWDNGQ
+86 ERKIKVYWDNGQ
-98 EDVNDKWYDLVV
+98 EDENDKWFDLVV

-160 VLDGTD
+160 ILDGTD
-166 WQLDEENTDHL
+166 WQLDEKNTDHL
-177 LQTQEEALYEVK
+177 LQMQEEALYEVK
-189 ITNTNTLTGI
+189 ITNTNALTGA
-199 YAKGFLNITKDEYET
+199 YANGFLNITKDKYEIILNNAT
-214 IPINELCYLPYSMVP
+214 CYLPYSMVP
-229 HSDDELAD
+229 HSNEELAD

-259 NEDSNWLITGGQ
+259 NEDSNWLITGGA
-271 WIKYG
+271 WIKSGDIYQFKIP
-276 SDYRFQVRQ
+276 SS
-285 DGTPKSSW
+285 GTT
-293 KTIFAINKE
+293 KTIFTINLSN
-302 AYVSNRYRGNVYC
+302 AFVSDKYRGNVYC

-330 NVYKVKGSDPTADDK
+330 NVYKLKGTTPTASDK

-360 VNNLLSNNKDFKD
+360 VNNLLANNKDFKN
-373 TTGWIGTSLK
+373 TNGWTGTKLK
-383 IGLFPELELN
+383 IDFLPELKLN
-393 TDLTKYE
+393 TDLTTYK

-408 IKAGQDLVNNTLS
+408 IKAGQNLINDTLS
-421 SAAQYLSSGLFEGME
+421 SAAQYLSSGLFKGME
-436 VKFQIGLKDE
+436 VKFKIGLKDK
-446 FKDGTLS
+446 FTAGTLS
-453 VAVVDKKNNS
+453 AAIVDKKTNS
-463 AICLGSLY
+463 TIYLGGLDKEKNS
-471 KDENNPSNVFP
+471 
-482 IFTPLVKE
+482 IFTNLTQE
-490 KSTDSNGTVWYSCTL
+490 NIDSDGTVWYSGTL
-505 TCLKALAK
+505 TCLEALAK

-519 ELVIKST
+519 ELIIKST
-526 NPKDAIIKI
+526 NTTETIIKI
-535 IETRLYELIHGKDK
+535 LETRLYEIIHGKDNN
-549 DGNDII
+549 GNDKT
-555 LDLYDINSTDVAK
+555 LDLYDINSSDVAK
-568 KFYYYYLEDTSNPDG
+568 KYYYYYYEGTSNTDG
-583 TAPYIYKAQVPCPL
+583 TAPYIYKAQIPCPL

-613 RKYSQFE
+613 REYSQFE

-625 YGQQSNRFN
+625 YGEQSNRFN

-655 DGSIE
+655 DGSVA
-660 RDSNGKQKKTVYF
+660 RDEKGKPKKYVYY
-673 SEKIGQQLSYGF
+673 SEKIGQQLPYGF

-765 NYIGYYT
+765 DYIGYYT

-792 NQETRLLQQSVV
+792 NQEVRLLQQSVV

-846 SEIITAKWISIQKAL
+846 NEIITAKWIPIKKAL
-861 QQIKQIISY
+861 QQMKQIISY
-870 ETDKN
+870 KTDGN
-875 NNIKKIEG
+875 NNVTSKVEG

-912 DAALAALQAAIIANT
+912 DAALAALQLTIEANAAN
-927 TRRDTLLKQI
+927 RDRLLKLI
-937 KELHQKFYNKYSTYI
+937 KELHKKFYNKYSNYI
-952 QEGSWNSEDYIDP
+952 QEGSWTSEDYIDP

-1042 SINFDEPDKDTITV
+1042 SINFEEPDKDTITV

-1076 LQYVQGGYNRAAGVV
+1076 LQYAQGGYNRAAGVV
-1091 NEKGELKADVLQ
+1091 NGKGELKEDILQ

-1180 ITIMDGTTPAF
+1180 IAIMDGTTPAF
-1191 RWDTNGITAYWN
+1191 RWDTNGISAYWS
-1203 GKDSITPYDSPDFKM
+1203 GKDYLTPESNPVLKM

-1226 FGIYGYNDSDDDKNF
+1226 FGIYGYNNNDDNDNTNF
-1241 VPLTEAEVRSN
+1241 VPASEEEVRSN
-1252 SIFSLTWSGL
+1252 SMFSLTWSGL
-1262 LIHSI
+1262 LIRSI
-1267 QKKKENDVEKS
+1267 QKNGSS
-1278 IGEIEI
+1278 IVGSIEI
-1284 NREYDIVVSKYVTK
+1284 NNKYDIVVKK
-1298 NNVTKAVP
+1298 GDKD
-1306 KVQIGRLSDTNYGI
+1306 KVLIGRLNDNGNYGI
-1320 RIRDDDG
+1320 RICDDDG
-1327 NAVLETVDDG
+1327 KPVLETVDDG

-1351 EQKIFLGLSAR
+1351 STNVKIGVLDNDQVFNANDNFIVYNDGSA
-1362 KDIAASVYNQLTTDD
+1362 KMTGELKIEGSVYDLWIKNDSTNEIGTATGMFVYPKGKASNSLGWVTINANNNGASYIEITSWGADAATAGKNGNLRLLSSGPLNINGHGKVSITSQNSAISMHSQKGFGFQNDDTEATISDQTTSGNWLILPGIETDVISPNSSTITINNPTGIYNPIVY
-1377 KAYWKLNP
+1377 KRGNLSIKLGVNSTP
-1385 VTNRYQYIG
+1385 PGFSIECWNGSTCINRYNF
-1394 TNEAGEAIYNSVV
+1394 TSV
-1407 SNYSDYCFSQI
+1407 Q
-1418 FNAKDTSIIYENGIS
+1418 NGS
-1433 YFSGGIN
+1433 
-1440 TYAPYVWDPENGTI
+1440 
-1454 TGTYAKLTPLLIDE
+1454 
-1468 AGWNLGGLS
+1468 
-1477 FHHDKCPVT
+1477 
-1486 DHCYARLS
+1486 
-1494 GTYTTK
+1494 TK
-1500 ETSADDALSSWIV
+1500 
-1513 KFDDTSGGVI
+1513 
-1523 DKKYFAS
+1523 
-1530 VDIRAGIK
+1530 
-1538 DNEHTSS
+1538 
-1545 AKITAS
+1545 
-1551 SITLESN
+1551 TL
-1558 KISLTGPTNISEGRC
+1558 
-1573 YIDATSNYAAIHY
+1573 
-1586 AVSKKQFTRVR
+1586 
-1597 FGVGT
+1597 
-1602 INTQFESFSVEVY
+1602 
-1615 NSPFFDDNSGYKSRL
+1615 
-1630 DLWTDEHNKPHLRIS
+1630 
-1645 GPNGDN
+1645 
-1651 PVDLA
+1651 

>member
-14 VPASGSMESHYEER
+14 VPASGSTESHYEER

-98 EDVNDKWYDLVV
+98 EDINDKWYDLVV

-166 WQLDEENTDHL
+166 WQLDEKNTDHL
-177 LQTQEEALYEVK
+177 LQTQEEALYKVT
-189 ITNTNTLTGI
+189 ITNTDNILAGP
-199 YAKGFLNITKDEYET
+199 YAKGFLNITTNEYNKIDNNSNKT
-214 IPINELCYLPYSMVP
+214 CYIPYSMVP
-229 HSDDELAD
+229 HSDDEVAD
-237 MTAVQFI
+237 MTTLQFI
-244 YAPEYTTEYSSMLIT
+244 YAPEYTTEFSSMVIT
-259 NEDSNWLITGGQ
+259 NEDCNWLIPEGR
-271 WIKYG
+271 WIINNGYQ
-276 SDYRFQVRQ
+276 FQIPIKDDPKQ
-285 DGTPKSSW
+285 DDFI
-293 KTIFAINKE
+293 TIFTVSKE
-302 AYVSNRYRGNVYC
+302 AYVDNRYRGNVYC
-315 RKQLSTYDANLERYV
+315 RKQLSTYDENLERYV
-330 NVYKVKGSDPTADDK
+330 NVYKEKNSTPNVNDK

-360 VNNLLSNNKDFKD
+360 VNNLLSNNKDFKN
-373 TTGWIGTSLK
+373 TNGWIGKNLE
-383 IGLFPELELN
+383 IGLFPELGLD

-408 IKAGQDLVNNTLS
+408 INAGQDLVNNTLS

-453 VAVVDKKNNS
+453 VAVVNKKDNS
-463 AICLGSLY
+463 TICLGSL
-471 KDENNPSNVFP
+471 KPNKEDPSNPTP

-490 KSTDSNGTVWYSCTL
+490 DGTDSNGTVWYSGTL

-526 NPKDAIIKI
+526 NPTETIIKI

-568 KFYYYYLEDTSNPDG
+568 KFYYYYLEGTSNPDG

-608 AGATD
+608 AGATE
-613 RKYSQFE
+613 REYSQFE

-660 RDSNGKQKKTVYF
+660 RDEKGKPKKTVYF

-733 ENFVLNFDYYIN
+733 ENFVLNFDYYVN
-745 HGLLD
+745 QGLLD
-750 GEALNRDLYYSGSSD
+750 GETLNRDLYYSGAGN

-792 NQETRLLQQSVV
+792 NQEVRLLQQSVV

-810 CAVKERDELIDE
+810 CAVKERNELIDE

-827 GDTLD
+827 GDRSGIKTITLN
-832 PTKTDPKA
+832 PKA
-840 NNSDKS
+840 GDSDKS
-846 SEIITAKWISIQKAL
+846 NILIEKKWASIKKAL
-861 QQIKQIISY
+861 EQIKQYISKSNQ
-870 ETDKN
+870 TDGGTTH
-875 NNIKKIEG
+875 ELA
-883 PSDQNADL
+883 PSDQNVNL

-901 IASYKV
+901 IVTYRA
-907 ICAKL
+907 ICLKL
-912 DAALAALQAAIIANT
+912 DTALAILQDAIEANT
-927 TRRDTLLKQI
+927 EKRDALLKQI

-1076 LQYVQGGYNRAAGVV
+1076 LQFVQGGYNRAAGVV
-1091 NEKGELKADVLQ
+1091 NEKGELKADILQ

-1180 ITIMDGTTPAF
+1180 ITIMDGTAPAF

-1203 GKDSITPYDSPDFKM
+1203 GKKDSTTPYDSPDFKM

-1226 FGIYGYNDSDDDKNF
+1226 FGIYGYNGSDDDKNF
-1241 VPLTEAEVRSN
+1241 VPLSEDEIRSN
-1252 SIFSLTWSGL
+1252 PNSMFSLTWSGL
-1262 LIHSI
+1262 LIRS
-1267 QKKKENDVEKS
+1267 VEKKGNTEVGS
-1278 IGEIEI
+1278 IEI
-1284 NREYDIVVSKYVTK
+1284 NNKYDIVVKKGDK
-1298 NNVTKAVP
+1298 NKI
-1306 KVQIGRLSDTNYGI
+1306 QIGRLNNNGNYGI
-1320 RIRDDDG
+1320 RICDNDG
-1327 NAVLETVDDG
+1327 KPVLETIDDG
-1337 SLWLRKSLSIGTGT
+1337 SLWLRESLSIGTGT

-1362 KDIAASVYNQLTTDD
+1362 KDIAASVYNQLTTYK
-1377 KAYWKLNP
+1377 KAFWKLNP

-1394 TNEAGEAIYNSVV
+1394 TDSKGEAVYNSVI

-1418 FNAKDTSIIYENGIS
+1418 FNANDKSIVYENGTA
-1433 YFSGGIN
+1433 YFSGGVN
-1440 TYAPYVWDPENGTI
+1440 TYAPYVWKVSDTGPTI
-1454 TGTYAKLTPLLIDE
+1454 TGTYMKLNPLFWGETEI
-1468 AGWNLGGLS
+1468 NLGGLS
-1477 FHHDKCPVT
+1477 FHHDKCPLT
-1486 DHCYARLS
+1486 DHCYSRLS
-1494 GTYTTK
+1494 ASYINEIEISEIKYKEATANWVLSLDYDHSDSKYSPGIRMDISKNLSNNTYQTSMEISAPTIELDGNTILN
-1500 ETSADDALSSWIV
+1500 ETCLLQGKTGKWTSYNIYTN
-1513 KFDDTSGGVI
+1513 FFSGGVAKFGMNE
-1523 DKKYFAS
+1523 DS
-1530 VDIRAGIK
+1530 VVGIEAWGAQS
-1538 DNEHTSS
+1538 DANCARLNLWEENG
-1545 AKITAS
+1545 TAHCA
-1551 SITLESN
+1551 ILHYN
-1558 KISLTGPTNISEGRC
+1558 NGTGIWETV
-1573 YIDATSNYAAIHY
+1573 ATIC
-1586 AVSKKQFTRVR
+1586 
-1597 FGVGT
+1597 
-1602 INTQFESFSVEVY
+1602 
-1615 NSPFFDDNSGYKSRL
+1615 
-1630 DLWTDEHNKPHLRIS
+1630 
-1645 GPNGDN
+1645 
-1651 PVDLA
+1651 

>member
-14 VPASGSMESHYEER
+14 VPASGSTESHYEER

-35 NTMTDGSRALEP
+35 NTMIDGSRALEP

-60 FKLYLSYIDTITG
+60 FKLYLSYIDTTTG

-86 ERKVKAYWDNGQ
+86 ERKVKVYWDNGQ
-98 EDVNDKWYDLVV
+98 EDINDKWYDLVV

-166 WQLDEENTDHL
+166 WQLDEKNTDHL

-189 ITNTNTLTGI
+189 ITNMNALTGI
-199 YAKGFLNITKDEYET
+199 YANGFLNITKDKYEK
-214 IPINELCYLPYSMVP
+214 IPNNVICYLPYSMVP

-244 YAPEYTTEYSSMLIT
+244 YAPEYTTEYSSMVIT
-259 NEDSNWLITGGQ
+259 NEDSNWLVTGGVWVKSGDIYQ
-271 WIKYG
+271 FKIP
-276 SDYRFQVRQ
+276 SS
-285 DGTPKSSW
+285 GTT
-293 KTIFAINKE
+293 KTIFAINPNN
-302 AYVSNRYRGNVYC
+302 AFVSNQYRGNVYC

-360 VNNLLSNNKDFKD
+360 VNNLLSNNKDFKN
-373 TTGWIGTSLK
+373 TTGWIGTNLK
-383 IGLFPELELN
+383 IGLFPELGLD

-408 IKAGQDLVNNTLS
+408 IKAGQNLVNNTLS

-436 VKFQIGLKDE
+436 VKFQIGLKDK
-446 FKDGTLS
+446 FTAGTLS

-463 AICLGSLY
+463 AICLGTLEPN
-471 KDENNPSNVFP
+471 KEDPSNPTP
-482 IFTPLVKE
+482 IFTPLKE
-490 KSTDSNGTVWYSCTL
+490 SIDSDGTVWYSGTL

-568 KFYYYYLEDTSNPDG
+568 KFYYYYYEGTSNPDG

-750 GEALNRDLYYSGSSD
+750 GEALNRDLYYSGTGND
-765 NYIGYYT
+765 YIGYYT
-772 KLHKWNIE
+772 KLHKYNIE
-780 YLAAADRAILLR
+780 YLSAADRAILLR

-810 CAVKERDELIDE
+810 CAVKERNELIDE

-827 GDTLD
+827 GDTSGI
-832 PTKTDPKA
+832 KTTILNPKA
-840 NNSDKS
+840 DDSDKS
-846 SEIITAKWISIQKAL
+846 NILIEKKWIPIKKAL
-861 QQIKQIISY
+861 EQIKQYVSKPNQ
-870 ETDKN
+870 T
-875 NNIKKIEG
+875 G
-883 PSDQNADL
+883 GGTSSVLAPSDQNVNL

-901 IASYKV
+901 IVTYRA
-907 ICAKL
+907 ICLKL
-912 DAALAALQAAIIANT
+912 DAALAALQLTIEANT
-927 TRRDTLLKQI
+927 EKRDALLKQI
-937 KELHQKFYNKYSTYI
+937 KELHQKFYNKYSNYI
-952 QEGSWNSEDYIDP
+952 QEGSWTSEDYIDP

-1042 SINFDEPDKDTITV
+1042 SINFEEPDKDTITV

-1076 LQYVQGGYNRAAGVV
+1076 LQYAQGGYNRAAGVV
-1091 NEKGELKADVLQ
+1091 NGKGELKEDILQ

-1125 TGITLTSLKNLDQKL
+1125 TGLTLTSLKNLDQKL

-1191 RWDTNGITAYWN
+1191 RWDTNGITAYWS
-1203 GKDSITPYDSPDFKM
+1203 GKDYLTPTDNPVLKM

-1226 FGIYGYNDSDDDKNF
+1226 FGIYGYNNNNDNDNTNF
-1241 VPLTEAEVRSN
+1241 VPASEEEIRSN
-1252 SIFSLTWSGL
+1252 PNSMFSLTWSGL
-1262 LIHSI
+1262 LIRSI
-1267 QKKKENDVEKS
+1267 EKKGNTEV
-1278 IGEIEI
+1278 GAIEI
-1284 NREYDIVVSKYVTK
+1284 NNKYDIVVKKGDK
-1298 NNVTKAVP
+1298 NKI
-1306 KVQIGRLSDTNYGI
+1306 QIGRLNDNGNYGI
-1320 RIRDDDG
+1320 RICDDSG
-1327 NAVLETVDDG
+1327 NSVLETVDDG

-1362 KDIAASVYNQLTTDD
+1362 KDIAASVYNQLTTYQ
-1377 KAYWKLNP
+1377 KGFWKLNP

-1394 TNEAGEAIYNSVV
+1394 TNEAGEAVYNSVI

-1418 FNAKDTSIIYENGIS
+1418 FNANDKSIVYENGTA

-1440 TYAPYVWDPENGTI
+1440 TYAPYVWDEQTGDI
-1454 TGTYAKLTPLLIDE
+1454 TGTYMKLNPLLIEPSD
-1468 AGWNLGGLS
+1468 WNIGGLS
-1477 FHHDKCPVT
+1477 FHHDKCPLKDKRYQDLTGMYVLWSQLSDPDAPKLDQALGMWQIQLDEDNNASEYT
-1486 DHCYARLS
+1486 ANISMSVLKDKNDPKNIFYETYIDLSAQEIRLGDKTILYNNCLLQGSTGKWTSYNIYTGLTAGGMAKFGMNEGSVVGIEAWGAQSGANCARLNLWEEN
-1494 GTYTTK
+1494 GTAHCTILHYNNST
-1500 ETSADDALSSWIV
+1500 
-1513 KFDDTSGGVI
+1513 
-1523 DKKYFAS
+1523 
-1530 VDIRAGIK
+1530 GIWK
-1538 DNEHTSS
+1538 TV
-1545 AKITAS
+1545 
-1551 SITLESN
+1551 
-1558 KISLTGPTNISEGRC
+1558 
-1573 YIDATSNYAAIHY
+1573 ATIC
-1586 AVSKKQFTRVR
+1586 
-1597 FGVGT
+1597 
-1602 INTQFESFSVEVY
+1602 
-1615 NSPFFDDNSGYKSRL
+1615 
-1630 DLWTDEHNKPHLRIS
+1630 
-1645 GPNGDN
+1645 
-1651 PVDLA
+1651 

>member
-14 VPASGSMESHYEER
+14 VPASGSIESRYEER
-28 KLCVIGS
+28 KLCIIGS
-35 NTMTDGSRALEP
+35 NTMNDGSRALEP
-47 NLVLNVNGTHTLT
+47 NLVLNVNGTHTLS
-60 FKLYLSYIDTITG
+60 FKMYLFYIDTLTG
-73 ERIDNPFVKLLVN
+73 ERVDNPYVKLLVN
-86 ERKVKAYWDNGQ
+86 ERKIKVYWDNGQ
-98 EDVNDKWYDLVV
+98 EDENDKWFDLVV

-160 VLDGTD
+160 ILDGTD
-166 WQLDEENTDHL
+166 WRLDEENTDHL

-189 ITNTNTLTGI
+189 ITNMNALTGI
-199 YAKGFLNITKDEYET
+199 YADGFLNITKDKYEK
-214 IPINELCYLPYSMVP
+214 IPNNATCYLPYSMVP
-229 HSDDELAD
+229 HSEDELAD

-259 NEDSNWLITGGQ
+259 NEDSNWLITGGAWVKSGDVYQ
-271 WIKYG
+271 FKIPT
-276 SDYRFQVRQ
+276 S
-285 DGTPKSSW
+285 GTT
-293 KTIFAINKE
+293 KTIFTINLSN
-302 AYVSNRYRGNVYC
+302 AFVSDKYRGNVYC

-330 NVYKVKGSDPTADDK
+330 NVYKLKGSAPTTEDK

-360 VNNLLSNNKDFKD
+360 VNNLLANMKDFKD
-373 TTGWIGTSLK
+373 TTGWTNKGGNLIIKL
-383 IGLFPELELN
+383 LPELTLG
-393 TDLTKYE
+393 TDLTKYN
-400 GHSYLSAA
+400 GHSCLRATVSNL
-408 IKAGQDLVNNTLS
+408 INLVNDTFA
-421 SAAQYLSSGLFEGME
+421 SASQYLSSGFFVGQILRFR
-436 VKFQIGLKDE
+436 IGLQE
-446 FKDGTLS
+446 QVSNLS
-453 VAVVDKKNNS
+453 VSIVEKNLKEGET
-463 AICLGSLY
+463 AKTYFTTQPLTYEG
-471 KDENNPSNVFP
+471 KD
-482 IFTPLVKE
+482 
-490 KSTDSNGTVWYSCTL
+490 TDGIYWYTAAL
-505 TCLKALAK
+505 TCAVALAK

-519 ELVIKST
+519 QLVISSS
-526 NPKDAIIKI
+526 NPKETILDI
-535 IETRLYELIHGKDK
+535 IETRLYELIDGITDGKD
-549 DGNDII
+549 NNN
-555 LDLYDINSTDVAK
+555 LYDINSSDVAK
-568 KFYYYYLEDTSNPDG
+568 KYYYYYYEGTSNTDG
-583 TAPYIYKAQVPCPL
+583 TAPYIYKAQTPCPL

-608 AGATD
+608 AGAAE
-613 RKYSQFE
+613 REYSQFE

-625 YGQQSNRFN
+625 YGEQSNRFN

-655 DGSIE
+655 DGSVA
-660 RDSNGKQKKTVYF
+660 RDEKGKPKKYVYY
-673 SEKIGQQLSYGF
+673 SEKIGQQLPYGF

-750 GEALNRDLYYSGSSD
+750 GEALNRDLYYSGTSD
-765 NYIGYYT
+765 DYIGYYT

-792 NQETRLLQQSVV
+792 NQEVRLLQQSVV

-840 NNSDKS
+840 DNSDKS
-846 SEIITAKWISIQKAL
+846 NEIITAKWLPIQKAL
-861 QQIKQIISY
+861 QQMKQIISY
-870 ETDKN
+870 KTDGN
-875 NNIKKIEG
+875 NNVTSKVEG

-901 IASYKV
+901 IASYKA
-907 ICAKL
+907 ICTKL
-912 DAALAALQAAIIANT
+912 DAALAALQLTINANT
-927 TRRDTLLKQI
+927 VNRDRLLKLI
-937 KELHQKFYNKYSTYI
+937 KELHQKFYNKYSNYI
-952 QEGSWNSEDYIDP
+952 QEGSWTSEDYIDP

-977 TSSRPQ
+977 TSSCPQ

-1042 SINFDEPDKDTITV
+1042 SINFEEPDKDTITV

-1076 LQYVQGGYNRAAGVV
+1076 LQYAQGGYNRAAGVV
-1091 NEKGELKADVLQ
+1091 NGKGELKEDILQ

-1125 TGITLTSLKNLDQKL
+1125 TGLTLTSLKNLDQKL

-1155 TWTTMMKAGQIGV
+1155 TWTTMIKAGQIGV

-1191 RWDTNGITAYWN
+1191 RWDTNGISAYWS
-1203 GKDSITPYDSPDFKM
+1203 GKDYLTPTSDPVLKM

-1226 FGIYGYNDSDDDKNF
+1226 FGIYGYNNGNDEDNTNF
-1241 VPLTEAEVRSN
+1241 VPASEEEVRSN
-1252 SIFSLTWSGL
+1252 SMFSLTWSGL
-1262 LIHSI
+1262 LIRSI
-1267 QKKKENDVEKS
+1267 QRDGSNNIVGS
-1278 IGEIEI
+1278 IEI
-1284 NREYDIVVSKYVTK
+1284 NNKYDIVVKKGDK
-1298 NNVTKAVP
+1298 NKI
-1306 KVQIGRLSDTNYGI
+1306 QIGRLNDNGNYGI
-1320 RIRDDDG
+1320 RICDDDG
-1327 NAVLETVDDG
+1327 KPVLETIDDG

-1362 KDIAASVYNQLTTDD
+1362 KDIAASVYNQLTINQ

-1394 TNEAGEAIYNSVV
+1394 TNETGEAVYNNII

-1418 FNAKDTSIIYENGIS
+1418 FNANDKSIIYENGTA
-1433 YFSGGIN
+1433 YFSGGVN
-1440 TYAPYVWDPENGTI
+1440 TYAPYVWDPENGII
-1454 TGTYAKLTPLLIDE
+1454 TGTYMKLNPLFIGESDI
-1468 AGWNLGGLS
+1468 NYGGLS
-1477 FHHDKCPVT
+1477 FHHDNCSLPDHRYQDLIGLYIKGQSMHESGQAFGQWQVT
-1486 DHCYARLS
+1486 YDKQSNSSDYVAAIALDVLKDLDQGTYDTSISLDAKEIRLRGNTTLYESCLLQGETGKWTSYNIYTNIVTGGMAKFGITETSVVGIEAWVAQSGSNCARLNLWEKD
-1494 GTYTTK
+1494 GTAHCEIRHYNNDTKKWTT
-1500 ETSADDALSSWIV
+1500 V
-1513 KFDDTSGGVI
+1513 M
-1523 DKKYFAS
+1523 
-1530 VDIRAGIK
+1530 
-1538 DNEHTSS
+1538 
-1545 AKITAS
+1545 
-1551 SITLESN
+1551 
-1558 KISLTGPTNISEGRC
+1558 
-1573 YIDATSNYAAIHY
+1573 
-1586 AVSKKQFTRVR
+1586 
-1597 FGVGT
+1597 T
-1602 INTQFESFSVEVY
+1602 IC
-1615 NSPFFDDNSGYKSRL
+1615 
-1630 DLWTDEHNKPHLRIS
+1630 
-1645 GPNGDN
+1645 
-1651 PVDLA
+1651 

>member
-14 VPASGSMESHYEER
+14 VPASGSTESHYEER

-60 FKLYLSYIDTITG
+60 FKLYLSYIDTITE
-73 ERIDNPFVKLLVN
+73 ERIDNPFIKLLVN
-86 ERKVKAYWDNGQ
+86 ERKVKVYWDNGQ

-166 WQLDEENTDHL
+166 WQLDEKNTDHL

-189 ITNTNTLTGI
+189 ITNTNALTGI
-199 YAKGFLNITKDEYET
+199 YANGFLNITKDEYE
-214 IPINELCYLPYSMVP
+214 IVPINVICYLPYSMVP

-259 NEDSNWLITGGQ
+259 NKDSNWLITGGQ

-330 NVYKVKGSDPTADDK
+330 NVYKVKGSTPTAEDK

-360 VNNLLSNNKDFKD
+360 VNNLLANNKDFKN
-373 TTGWIGTSLK
+373 TNGWIGKNLK
-383 IGLFPELELN
+383 IGLFSELGLD

-408 IKAGQDLVNNTLS
+408 INAGQDLVNNTLS

-453 VAVVDKKNNS
+453 VAVVNKKDNS
-463 AICLGSLY
+463 AICLGTLY

-490 KSTDSNGTVWYSCTL
+490 KGTDSNGTVWYSGTL

-526 NPKDAIIKI
+526 NPTETIIKI

-568 KFYYYYLEDTSNPDG
+568 KFYYYYLEGTSNPDG

-608 AGATD
+608 AGATE
-613 RKYSQFE
+613 REYSQFE

-733 ENFVLNFDYYIN
+733 ENFVLNFDYYVN
-745 HGLLD
+745 QGLLD
-750 GEALNRDLYYSGSSD
+750 GKALNRDLYYSGAGND
-765 NYIGYYT
+765 YIGYYT
-772 KLHKWNIE
+772 KLHKYNIE
-780 YLAAADRAILLR
+780 YLSAADRAILLR
-792 NQETRLLQQSVV
+792 NQEVRLLQQSVV

-846 SEIITAKWISIQKAL
+846 SEIITAKWTSIKKAL
-861 QQIKQIISY
+861 EQIKQYVSKSNQ
-870 ETDKN
+870 T
-875 NNIKKIEG
+875 G
-883 PSDQNADL
+883 SGTTPVLAPSDQNVNL

-901 IASYKV
+901 IATYKA
-907 ICAKL
+907 ICLKL
-912 DAALAALQAAIIANT
+912 DAALAALQLTIEANT
-927 TRRDTLLKQI
+927 EKRDVLLKQI

-1076 LQYVQGGYNRAAGVV
+1076 LQFVQGGYNRAAGVV

-1226 FGIYGYNDSDDDKNF
+1226 FGIYGYNGSDDDKNF
-1241 VPLTEAEVRSN
+1241 VPLTEDEVRSN
-1252 SIFSLTWSGL
+1252 SMFSLTWSGL
-1262 LIHSI
+1262 LIRS
-1267 QKKKENDVEKS
+1267 VEKKGNTEVGS
-1278 IGEIEI
+1278 IEI
-1284 NREYDIVVSKYVTK
+1284 NNKYDIVVKKGNK
-1298 NNVTKAVP
+1298 NKI
-1306 KVQIGRLSDTNYGI
+1306 QIGRLNNNGNYGI
-1320 RIRDDDG
+1320 RICDDDG
-1327 NAVLETVDDG
+1327 KPVLETVDDG

-1351 EQKIFLGLSAR
+1351 DQKIFLGLSAR
-1362 KDIAASVYNQLTTDD
+1362 KDIAASVYKKLTT
-1377 KAYWKLNP
+1377 KQKIYWKLNS

-1394 TNEAGEAIYNSVV
+1394 TDDDGEAVYNSVI

-1418 FNAKDTSIIYENGIS
+1418 FNANDKSIVYENGTA

-1440 TYAPYVWDPENGTI
+1440 TYAPYVWDVQTGVI
-1454 TGTYAKLTPLLIDE
+1454 TGTYMKLNPLLIDQSD
-1468 AGWNLGGLS
+1468 WNMGGLS
-1477 FHHDKCPVT
+1477 FHHDKCPLKDNLYQDLTGMYVLWSQLPDPDAPKLDQAVGT
-1486 DHCYARLS
+1486 WKIQLDKDDTELMANISMSVVKDKYDPKNVFYETYIELDAQEIRLKDKTILYNNCLLQGYTGKWTSYNIYPDLTWGGMAKFGMNENSVVGIEAWRNHEGTHCARLNLWEEN
-1494 GTYTTK
+1494 GTAHCTILYYDEK
-1500 ETSADDALSSWIV
+1500 
-1513 KFDDTSGGVI
+1513 
-1523 DKKYFAS
+1523 
-1530 VDIRAGIK
+1530 
-1538 DNEHTSS
+1538 
-1545 AKITAS
+1545 
-1551 SITLESN
+1551 
-1558 KISLTGPTNISEGRC
+1558 
-1573 YIDATSNYAAIHY
+1573 ATPQWKTVA
-1586 AVSKKQFTRVR
+1586 
-1597 FGVGT
+1597 T
-1602 INTQFESFSVEVY
+1602 IC
-1615 NSPFFDDNSGYKSRL
+1615 
-1630 DLWTDEHNKPHLRIS
+1630 
-1645 GPNGDN
+1645 
-1651 PVDLA
+1651 

>member
-14 VPASGSMESHYEER
+14 VPASGSIESHYEER
-28 KLCVIGS
+28 KLCIIGS
-35 NTMTDGSRALEP
+35 NTMDDGSRALEP

-60 FKLYLSYIDTITG
+60 FKMYLFYIDTLTG
-73 ERIDNPFVKLLVN
+73 ERIDNPYVKLLVN
-86 ERKVKAYWDNGQ
+86 ERKIKVYWDNGQ
-98 EDVNDKWYDLVV
+98 EDENDKWFDLVV

-160 VLDGTD
+160 ILDGTD
-166 WQLDEENTDHL
+166 WRLDEENTDHL

-189 ITNTNTLTGI
+189 VTNMNALTGV
-199 YAKGFLNITKDEYET
+199 YADGFLNITKNKYEK
-214 IPINELCYLPYSMVP
+214 IPNNATCYLPYSMVP

-259 NEDSNWLITGGQ
+259 NEDSNWLVTGGVWVKSGDIYQ
-271 WIKYG
+271 FKIP
-276 SDYRFQVRQ
+276 SS
-285 DGTPKSSW
+285 GTT
-293 KTIFAINKE
+293 KTIFAINPNN
-302 AYVSNRYRGNVYC
+302 AFVSNQYRGNVYC

-330 NVYKVKGSDPTADDK
+330 NVYKLKGTTPTADDK

-373 TTGWIGTSLK
+373 TTGWKGKDLK
-383 IGLFPELELN
+383 IGLFPELGLD
-393 TDLTKYE
+393 TDLTTYK
-400 GHSYLSAA
+400 GHSYLQAA
-408 IKAGQDLVNNTLS
+408 IKAGQNLFNNTLS

-436 VKFQIGLKDE
+436 VKFKIGLKDK
-446 FKDGTLS
+446 FTAGTLS
-453 VAVVDKKNNS
+453 AAIVDKKTNS
-463 AICLGSLY
+463 TIYLGGLDGKKS
-471 KDENNPSNVFP
+471 S
-482 IFTPLVKE
+482 IFIPLKQE
-490 KSTDSNGTVWYSCTL
+490 SIDSDGTVWYSGTL

-526 NPKDAIIKI
+526 NPTETIIKI
-535 IETRLYELIHGKDK
+535 LETRLYELIHGKDNN
-549 DGNDII
+549 GNDKI

-568 KFYYYYLEDTSNPDG
+568 KFYYYYYEGTSNPDG
-583 TAPYIYKAQVPCPL
+583 TAPYIYKAQIPCPL

-608 AGATD
+608 AGATG
-613 RKYSQFE
+613 REYSQFE

-625 YGQQSNRFN
+625 YGEQSNRFN

-655 DGSIE
+655 DGSVA
-660 RDSNGKQKKTVYF
+660 RDEKGKPKKYVYY

-750 GEALNRDLYYSGSSD
+750 GEALNRDLYYSGSSN

-792 NQETRLLQQSVV
+792 NQEVRLLQQSVV

-827 GDTLD
+827 GDTLN

-840 NNSDKS
+840 DNSDKS
-846 SEIITAKWISIQKAL
+846 NEIITAKWIPIKKAL
-861 QQIKQIISY
+861 QQMKQIISY
-870 ETDKN
+870 KTDKN
-875 NNIKKIEG
+875 NNVTSKVEG

-912 DAALAALQAAIIANT
+912 DAALAALQLTIEANT
-927 TRRDTLLKQI
+927 ANRDRLLKLI
-937 KELHQKFYNKYSTYI
+937 KELHQKFYNKYSNYI
-952 QEGSWNSEDYIDP
+952 QEGSWTSEDYIDP

-1042 SINFDEPDKDTITV
+1042 SINFEEPDKDTITV

-1076 LQYVQGGYNRAAGVV
+1076 LQYAQGGYNRAAGVV
-1091 NEKGELKADVLQ
+1091 NGKGELKEDILQ

-1125 TGITLTSLKNLDQKL
+1125 TGLTLTSLKNLDQKL

-1191 RWDTNGITAYWN
+1191 RWDTNGISAYWS
-1203 GKDSITPYDSPDFKM
+1203 GKDYLTPESNPVLKM

-1226 FGIYGYNDSDDDKNF
+1226 FGIYGYNNGNDEDNTNF
-1241 VPLTEAEVRSN
+1241 VPASEEEIRSK
-1252 SIFSLTWSGL
+1252 SMFSLTWSGL
-1262 LIHSI
+1262 LIRSI
-1267 QKKKENDVEKS
+1267 EKKGNTEVGS
-1278 IGEIEI
+1278 IEI
-1284 NREYDIVVSKYVTK
+1284 NNKYDIVVKKGDK
-1298 NNVTKAVP
+1298 NKI
-1306 KVQIGRLSDTNYGI
+1306 QIGRLNDNGNYGI
-1320 RIRDDDG
+1320 RICDNDG
-1327 NAVLETVDDG
+1327 KPVLETVDDG

-1351 EQKIFLGLSAR
+1351 DQKIFLGLSAR
-1362 KDIAASVYNQLTTDD
+1362 KDISKSVYRQLTTGQ
-1377 KAYWKLNP
+1377 KSYWKLNP
-1385 VTNRYQYIG
+1385 VTGRYQYIG
-1394 TNEAGEAIYNSVV
+1394 TNESGEAVYNSVV
-1407 SNYSDYCFSQI
+1407 SNTNYSRYCFSQI
-1418 FNAKDTSIIYENGIS
+1418 FNANDNSIIYENGTA
-1433 YFSGGIN
+1433 YFSGGVN
-1440 TYAPYVWDPENGTI
+1440 TYASSVWDVKEGTV
-1454 TGTYAKLTPLLIDE
+1454 TGTYVKLNPLYWGSSDI
-1468 AGWNLGGLS
+1468 NLGGLS
-1477 FHHDKCPVT
+1477 FHHEKCPLE
-1486 DHCYARLS
+1486 DNCYQRIW
-1494 GTYTTK
+1494 GTYINEIEIAESKYKQATADWFLQLDNDNTSSK
-1500 ETSADDALSSWIV
+1500 YSPDIIMTVMKEIATGNYETSINLSASTIELDGV
-1513 KFDDTSGGVI
+1513 AKLSIIEPQSDTI
-1523 DKKYFAS
+1523 
-1530 VDIRAGIK
+1530 II
-1538 DNEHTSS
+1538 N
-1545 AKITAS
+1545 
-1551 SITLESN
+1551 N
-1558 KISLTGPTNISEGRC
+1558 PTNIYNPILYKRGNLSIKLGVNSTPPGFSIECWNGSTCINR
-1573 YIDATSNYAAIHY
+1573 YNFTS
-1586 AVSKKQFTRVR
+1586 VQ
-1597 FGVGT
+1597 
-1602 INTQFESFSVEVY
+1602 
-1615 NSPFFDDNSGYKSRL
+1615 
-1630 DLWTDEHNKPHLRIS
+1630 
-1645 GPNGDN
+1645 NGSTKT
-1651 PVDLA
+1651 L

>member
-14 VPASGSMESHYEER
+14 VPASGSTESHYEER

-86 ERKVKAYWDNGQ
+86 ERKVKVYWDNGQ

-189 ITNTNTLTGI
+189 ITNMNALTGV
-199 YAKGFLNITKDEYET
+199 YANGFLNITKGEYEK
-214 IPINELCYLPYSMVP
+214 IPNNVICYLPYSMVP

-244 YAPEYTTEYSSMLIT
+244 YAPEYTTEFSSMVIT
-259 NEDSNWLITGGQ
+259 NKDCNWLITGGQ
-271 WIKYG
+271 WIKSG

-293 KTIFAINKE
+293 KTIFAISKE

-360 VNNLLSNNKDFKD
+360 VNNLLANNKDFKN
-373 TTGWIGTSLK
+373 TNGWIGKNLK
-383 IGLFPELELN
+383 IGLFPELKLN

-408 IKAGQDLVNNTLS
+408 ISAGQDLVNNTLS

-453 VAVVDKKNNS
+453 VAVVNKKDNS
-463 AICLGSLY
+463 TICLGSL
-471 KDENNPSNVFP
+471 EPNEGNPSNPTP
-482 IFTPLVKE
+482 IFTPLK
-490 KSTDSNGTVWYSCTL
+490 KSTDSNGTVWYSGTL

-526 NPKDAIIKI
+526 NPKDAIIEI

-568 KFYYYYLEDTSNPDG
+568 KFYYYYLEGTSNPDG

-608 AGATD
+608 AGATE

-660 RDSNGKQKKTVYF
+660 RDEKGKPKKTVYF

-733 ENFVLNFDYYIN
+733 ENFVLNFDYYVN
-745 HGLLD
+745 QGLLD
-750 GEALNRDLYYSGSSD
+750 GEALNRDLYYSGAGND
-765 NYIGYYT
+765 YIGYYT
-772 KLHKWNIE
+772 KLHKYNIE
-780 YLAAADRAILLR
+780 YLSAADRAILLR
-792 NQETRLLQQSVV
+792 NQEVRLLQQSVV

-846 SEIITAKWISIQKAL
+846 SEIITAKWIPIQKAL
-861 QQIKQIISY
+861 QQMKQIISY
-870 ETDKN
+870 KTDKN
-875 NNIKKIEG
+875 NNVTSKVEG

-912 DAALAALQAAIIANT
+912 DAALAALQLTIEANT
-927 TRRDTLLKQI
+927 ANRDRLLKQI
-937 KELHQKFYNKYSTYI
+937 KELHQKFYNKYSIYI

-1042 SINFDEPDKDTITV
+1042 SINFEEPDKDTITV

-1076 LQYVQGGYNRAAGVV
+1076 LQYAQGGYNRAAGVV
-1091 NEKGELKADVLQ
+1091 NGKGELKEDILQ

-1226 FGIYGYNDSDDDKNF
+1226 FGIYGYNGSDDDKNF

-1284 NREYDIVVSKYVTK
+1284 NREYDIVVRKYVTK
-1298 NNVTKAVP
+1298 NNVTEAVS

-1327 NAVLETVDDG
+1327 NTVLETIDNG
-1337 SLWLRKSLSIGTGT
+1337 SLWLRQSLSIGTGT
-1351 EQKIFLGLSAR
+1351 STKVKIGVLDNNQVFNANDKFIVNKDGSA
-1362 KDIAASVYNQLTTDD
+1362 KMTGELKIEGTVYDLWIKNDS
-1377 KAYWKLNP
+1377 
-1385 VTNRYQYIG
+1385 TNNIG
-1394 TNEAGEAIYNSVV
+1394 TATGMFVYPKGKTSNSLGWVSINANNNGASYIEICSWGADASNSTKNGNLRLLSSGPLNINGHGTVSIISQKAISMRSQNGFGFQNERTEATITDQTLSGKWSILPGIETNSI
-1407 SNYSDYCFSQI
+1407 S
-1418 FNAKDTSIIYENGIS
+1418 ATSISTTSIS
-1433 YFSGGIN
+1433 AKSVTLDPLPNDNNWASYNLNSLGNLVKFGIN
-1440 TYAPYVWDPENGTI
+1440 GEGKAVIESWI
-1454 TGTYAKLTPLLIDE
+1454 
-1468 AGWNLGGLS
+1468 GG
-1477 FHHDKCPVT
+1477 DM
-1486 DHCYARLS
+1486 ARLELYVNTDS
-1494 GTYTTK
+1494 R
-1500 ETSADDALSSWIV
+1500 
-1513 KFDDTSGGVI
+1513 
-1523 DKKYFAS
+1523 S
-1530 VDIRAGIK
+1530 VLMLK
-1538 DNEHTSS
+1538 
-1545 AKITAS
+1545 
-1551 SITLESN
+1551 
-1558 KISLTGPTNISEGRC
+1558 
-1573 YIDATSNYAAIHY
+1573 
-1586 AVSKKQFTRVR
+1586 SKKKGDTKVYEHLI
-1597 FGVGT
+1597 GT
-1602 INTQFESFSVEVY
+1602 T
-1615 NSPFFDDNSGYKSRL
+1615 
-1630 DLWTDEHNKPHLRIS
+1630 
-1645 GPNGDN
+1645 
-1651 PVDLA
+1651 

>member
-14 VPASGSMESHYEER
+14 VPASGSTESHYEER

-35 NTMTDGSRALEP
+35 NTMIDGSRALEP

-60 FKLYLSYIDTITG
+60 FKLYLSYIDTTTG

-86 ERKVKAYWDNGQ
+86 ERKVKVYWDNGQ
-98 EDVNDKWYDLVV
+98 EDINDKWYDLVV

-166 WQLDEENTDHL
+166 WQLDEKNTDHL

-189 ITNTNTLTGI
+189 ITNMNALTGI
-199 YAKGFLNITKDEYET
+199 YANGFLNITKDKYEK
-214 IPINELCYLPYSMVP
+214 IPNNVICYLPYSMVP

-244 YAPEYTTEYSSMLIT
+244 YAPEYTTEYSSMVIT
-259 NEDSNWLITGGQ
+259 NEDSNWLVTGGVWVKSGDIYQ
-271 WIKYG
+271 FKIP
-276 SDYRFQVRQ
+276 SS
-285 DGTPKSSW
+285 GTT
-293 KTIFAINKE
+293 KTIFAINPNN
-302 AYVSNRYRGNVYC
+302 AFVSNQYRGNVYC

-360 VNNLLSNNKDFKD
+360 VNNLLSNNKDFKN
-373 TTGWIGTSLK
+373 TTGWIGTNLK
-383 IGLFPELELN
+383 IGLFPELGLD

-408 IKAGQDLVNNTLS
+408 IKAGQNLVNNTLS

-436 VKFQIGLKDE
+436 VKFQIGLKDK
-446 FKDGTLS
+446 FTAGTLS

-463 AICLGSLY
+463 AICLGTLEPN
-471 KDENNPSNVFP
+471 KEDPSNPTP
-482 IFTPLVKE
+482 IFTPLKE
-490 KSTDSNGTVWYSCTL
+490 SIDSDGTVWYSGTL

-568 KFYYYYLEDTSNPDG
+568 KFYYYYYEGTSNPDG

-750 GEALNRDLYYSGSSD
+750 GEALNRDLYYSGTGND
-765 NYIGYYT
+765 YIGYYT
-772 KLHKWNIE
+772 KLHKYNIE
-780 YLAAADRAILLR
+780 YLSAADRAILLR

-810 CAVKERDELIDE
+810 CAVKERNELIDE

-827 GDTLD
+827 GDTSGI
-832 PTKTDPKA
+832 KTTILNPKA
-840 NNSDKS
+840 DDSDKS
-846 SEIITAKWISIQKAL
+846 NILIEKKWIPIKKAL
-861 QQIKQIISY
+861 EQIKQYVSKPNQ
-870 ETDKN
+870 T
-875 NNIKKIEG
+875 G
-883 PSDQNADL
+883 GGTSSVLAPSDQNVNL

-901 IASYKV
+901 IVTYRA
-907 ICAKL
+907 ICLKL
-912 DAALAALQAAIIANT
+912 DAALAALQLTIEANT
-927 TRRDTLLKQI
+927 EKRDALLKQI
-937 KELHQKFYNKYSTYI
+937 KELHQKFYNKYSNYI
-952 QEGSWNSEDYIDP
+952 QEGSWTSEDYIDP

-1042 SINFDEPDKDTITV
+1042 SINFEEPDKDTITV

-1076 LQYVQGGYNRAAGVV
+1076 LQYAQGGYNRAAGVV
-1091 NEKGELKADVLQ
+1091 NGKGELKEDILQ

-1125 TGITLTSLKNLDQKL
+1125 TGLTLTSLKNLDQKL

-1191 RWDTNGITAYWN
+1191 RWDTNGITAYWS
-1203 GKDSITPYDSPDFKM
+1203 GKDYLTPTDNPVLKM

-1226 FGIYGYNDSDDDKNF
+1226 FGIYGYNNNNDNDNTNF
-1241 VPLTEAEVRSN
+1241 VPASEEEIRSN
-1252 SIFSLTWSGL
+1252 PNSMFSLTWSGL
-1262 LIHSI
+1262 LIRSI
-1267 QKKKENDVEKS
+1267 EKKGNTEV
-1278 IGEIEI
+1278 GAIEI
-1284 NREYDIVVSKYVTK
+1284 NNKYDIVVKKGDK
-1298 NNVTKAVP
+1298 NKI
-1306 KVQIGRLSDTNYGI
+1306 QIGRLNDNGNYGI
-1320 RIRDDDG
+1320 RICDDSG
-1327 NAVLETVDDG
+1327 NSVLETVDDG

-1351 EQKIFLGLSAR
+1351 EQKIFLGVSAR
-1362 KDIAASVYNQLTTDD
+1362 KDIAASVYNQLTTYQ
-1377 KAYWKLNP
+1377 KGFWKLNP

-1394 TNEAGEAIYNSVV
+1394 TNEAGEAVYNSVI

-1418 FNAKDTSIIYENGIS
+1418 FNANDKSIVYENGTA

-1440 TYAPYVWDPENGTI
+1440 TYAPYVWDEQTGDI
-1454 TGTYAKLTPLLIDE
+1454 TGTYMKLNPLLIEPSD
-1468 AGWNLGGLS
+1468 WNIGGLS
-1477 FHHDKCPVT
+1477 FHHDKCPLKDKRYQDLTGMYVLWSQLSDPDAPKLDQALGMWQIQLDEDNNASEYT
-1486 DHCYARLS
+1486 ANISMSVLKDKNDPKNIFYETYIDLSAQEIRLGDKTILYNNCLLQGSTGKWTSYNIYTGLTAGGMAKFGMNEGSVVGIEAWGAQSGANCARLNLWEEN
-1494 GTYTTK
+1494 GTAHCTILHYNNST
-1500 ETSADDALSSWIV
+1500 
-1513 KFDDTSGGVI
+1513 
-1523 DKKYFAS
+1523 
-1530 VDIRAGIK
+1530 GIWK
-1538 DNEHTSS
+1538 TV
-1545 AKITAS
+1545 
-1551 SITLESN
+1551 
-1558 KISLTGPTNISEGRC
+1558 
-1573 YIDATSNYAAIHY
+1573 ATIC
-1586 AVSKKQFTRVR
+1586 
-1597 FGVGT
+1597 
-1602 INTQFESFSVEVY
+1602 
-1615 NSPFFDDNSGYKSRL
+1615 
-1630 DLWTDEHNKPHLRIS
+1630 
-1645 GPNGDN
+1645 
-1651 PVDLA
+1651 

>member
-14 VPASGSMESHYEER
+14 VAASGSMESHYEER

-98 EDVNDKWYDLVV
+98 EDINDKWYDLVV

-189 ITNTNTLTGI
+189 ITNMNALTGI
-199 YAKGFLNITKDEYET
+199 YANGFLNITKDKYEK
-214 IPINELCYLPYSMVP
+214 IPNNVVCYLPYSMVP

-259 NEDSNWLITGGQ
+259 NEDSNWLVTGGVWVKSGDIYQ
-271 WIKYG
+271 FKIP
-276 SDYRFQVRQ
+276 SS
-285 DGTPKSSW
+285 GTT
-293 KTIFAINKE
+293 KTIFTINLSN
-302 AYVSNRYRGNVYC
+302 AFVSDKYRGNVYC

-373 TTGWIGTSLK
+373 TTGWIGTNLK

-408 IKAGQDLVNNTLS
+408 IKAGQNLVNNTLS

-436 VKFQIGLKDE
+436 VKFQIGLKDK

-453 VAVVDKKNNS
+453 VAVVNKKDNS
-463 AICLGSLY
+463 TICLGSL
-471 KDENNPSNVFP
+471 KPNKEDPSNPTP

-490 KSTDSNGTVWYSCTL
+490 EGTDSNGTVWYSCTL

-568 KFYYYYLEDTSNPDG
+568 KFYYYYLEGTSNPDG

-608 AGATD
+608 AGATE
-613 RKYSQFE
+613 REYSQFE

-714 DNAPNGTCSIV
+714 ENAPNGTCSIV

-733 ENFVLNFDYYIN
+733 ENFVLNFDYYVN
-745 HGLLD
+745 QGLLD
-750 GEALNRDLYYSGSSD
+750 GETLNRDLYYSGAGND
-765 NYIGYYT
+765 YIGYYT
-772 KLHKWNIE
+772 KLHKYNIE
-780 YLAAADRAILLR
+780 YLSAADRAILLR
-792 NQETRLLQQSVV
+792 NQEVRLLQQSVV

-840 NNSDKS
+840 DNSDKS
-846 SEIITAKWISIQKAL
+846 SEIITAKWIPIQKAL
-861 QQIKQIISY
+861 QQIKQYISKSNQ
-870 ETDKN
+870 T
-875 NNIKKIEG
+875 G
-883 PSDQNADL
+883 SGTTPVLAPSDQNVNL

-901 IASYKV
+901 IATYKA
-907 ICAKL
+907 ICLKL
-912 DAALAALQAAIIANT
+912 DAALAALQLTIEANT
-927 TRRDTLLKQI
+927 EKRDALLKQI

-1076 LQYVQGGYNRAAGVV
+1076 LQFVQGGYNRAAGVV

-1226 FGIYGYNDSDDDKNF
+1226 FGIYGYNGSDDDKNF

-1362 KDIAASVYNQLTTDD
+1362 KDIAASVYNQLTTG
-1377 KAYWKLNP
+1377 KKVYWKLNP

-1394 TNEAGEAIYNSVV
+1394 TDSKGEAVYNSVI
-1407 SNYSDYCFSQI
+1407 SNYSDYCYSQI
-1418 FNAKDTSIIYENGIS
+1418 FNANDTSIVYENGIA
-1433 YFSGGIN
+1433 YFSGGVN
-1440 TYAPYVWDPENGTI
+1440 TYAPYVWDPEKGVI
-1454 TGTYAKLTPLLIDE
+1454 TGTYTKLNPLFIGNSDI
-1468 AGWNLGGLS
+1468 NYGGLS
-1477 FHHDKCPVT
+1477 FHHDNCPLPDHRYQDLTGMYIKESEMFNVRYGSAVGSWQVT
-1486 DHCYARLS
+1486 YDVQS
-1494 GTYTTK
+1494 SSSDYT
-1500 ETSADDALSSWIV
+1500 AA
-1513 KFDDTSGGVI
+1513 
-1523 DKKYFAS
+1523 
-1530 VDIRAGIK
+1530 
-1538 DNEHTSS
+1538 
-1545 AKITAS
+1545 
-1551 SITLESN
+1551 
-1558 KISLTGPTNISEGRC
+1558 ISLTSFKDLDEGTYDTSISL
-1573 YIDATSNYAAIHY
+1573 DAQTIQLVGKVEANTISLTPLSDANGWAAYELESTGTKVKYGINSDGNAAIE
-1586 AVSKKQFTRVR
+1586 AWS
-1597 FGVGT
+1597 GT
-1602 INTQFESFSVEVY
+1602 STGSSIARIDLKTNGTLTIK
-1615 NSPFFDDNSGYKSRL
+1615 SGTLQSNGKIS
-1630 DLWTDEHNKPHLRIS
+1630 WGTEKPI
-1645 GPNGDN
+1645 
-1651 PVDLA
+1651 ATA

>member
-14 VPASGSMESHYEER
+14 VAASGSIESHYEER

-60 FKLYLSYIDTITG
+60 FKLYLSYIDTTTG

-98 EDVNDKWYDLVV
+98 EDINDKWYDLVV

-189 ITNTNTLTGI
+189 ITNMNALTGV
-199 YAKGFLNITKDEYET
+199 YANGFLNITKGEYEK
-214 IPINELCYLPYSMVP
+214 IPNNVICYLPYSMVP

-259 NEDSNWLITGGQ
+259 NEDSNWLVTGGV
-271 WIKYG
+271 WIKSGDIYQFKIP
-276 SDYRFQVRQ
+276 SS
-285 DGTPKSSW
+285 GTT
-293 KTIFAINKE
+293 KTIFTINLSN
-302 AYVSNRYRGNVYC
+302 AFVSDKYRGNVYC

-330 NVYKVKGSDPTADDK
+330 NVYKVKGSTPSADDK

-360 VNNLLSNNKDFKD
+360 VNNLLANNKDFKN
-373 TTGWIGTSLK
+373 TNGWIGKNLK
-383 IGLFPELELN
+383 IGLFPELKLN

-408 IKAGQDLVNNTLS
+408 ISAGQDLVNNTLS

-453 VAVVDKKNNS
+453 VAVVNKKDNS
-463 AICLGSLY
+463 TICLGSLEPN
-471 KDENNPSNVFP
+471 KEDPSNPTP
-482 IFTPLVKE
+482 IFTPLK
-490 KSTDSNGTVWYSCTL
+490 KSTDSNGTVWYSGTL

-519 ELVIKST
+519 ELIIKST
-526 NPKDAIIKI
+526 NPKDAIIEI

-568 KFYYYYLEDTSNPDG
+568 KFYYYYYEGTSNPDG

-608 AGATD
+608 AGATE
-613 RKYSQFE
+613 REYSQFE

-750 GEALNRDLYYSGSSD
+750 GEALNRDLYYSGAGND
-765 NYIGYYT
+765 YIGYYT
-772 KLHKWNIE
+772 KLHKYNIE
-780 YLAAADRAILLR
+780 YLSAADRAILLR
-792 NQETRLLQQSVV
+792 NQEVRLLQQSVV

-840 NNSDKS
+840 SNSDKS

-861 QQIKQIISY
+861 QQIKQYVSKPKQ
-870 ETDKN
+870 TGD
-875 NNIKKIEG
+875 G
-883 PSDQNADL
+883 TTSVLAPSDQNANL

-901 IASYKV
+901 IATYKA
-907 ICAKL
+907 ICLKL
-912 DAALAALQAAIIANT
+912 DAALAALQLTIEANT
-927 TRRDTLLKQI
+927 ANRDRLLKLI
-937 KELHQKFYNKYSTYI
+937 KELHQKFYNKYSNYI
-952 QEGSWNSEDYIDP
+952 QEGSWTSEDYIDP

-1042 SINFDEPDKDTITV
+1042 SINFEEPDKDTITV

-1076 LQYVQGGYNRAAGVV
+1076 LQYAQGGYNRAAGVV
-1091 NEKGELKADVLQ
+1091 NGKGELKEDILQ

-1191 RWDTNGITAYWN
+1191 RWDTNGITAYWS
-1203 GKDSITPYDSPDFKM
+1203 GKDYLTPTDNPVLKM

-1226 FGIYGYNDSDDDKNF
+1226 FGIYGYNNNNDNDNTNF
-1241 VPLTEAEVRSN
+1241 VPANEEEIRSN
-1252 SIFSLTWSGL
+1252 PNSMFSLTWSGL
-1262 LIHSI
+1262 LIRS
-1267 QKKKENDVEKS
+1267 VEKNGDTEVGS
-1278 IGEIEI
+1278 IEI
-1284 NREYDIVVSKYVTK
+1284 NNKYDIVVKKGNK
-1298 NNVTKAVP
+1298 NKI
-1306 KVQIGRLSDTNYGI
+1306 QIGRLNDNGNYGI
-1320 RIRDDDG
+1320 RICDNDG
-1327 NAVLETVDDG
+1327 NPVLETVDNG
-1337 SLWLRKSLSIGTGT
+1337 SLWLRQSLSIGTETSTKVKIGVLDNGQVFNANDNFIVKKDGT
-1351 EQKIFLGLSAR
+1351 AEMTGVLKLIGDGYDLWIKNATSQK
-1362 KDIAASVYNQLTTDD
+1362 
-1377 KAYWKLNP
+1377 
-1385 VTNRYQYIG
+1385 
-1394 TNEAGEAIYNSVV
+1394 GEACGGLWCYKKNNTTPLAWVGLNTNSNGASYLEICSWGADASDSTKNGNMRLLSSGPLNINSHGLLSIYSVENSL
-1407 SNYSDYCFSQI
+1407 SLRACRDINLFREEDEDSKSFFLQT
-1418 FNAKDTSIIYENGIS
+1418 APSISGKTGDFYTYWSMFPGV
-1433 YFSGGIN
+1433 YFPSA
-1440 TYAPYVWDPENGTI
+1440 TYTDPETKKFASEYAPIMFDRKVDNGDGTLSTYRVKLGI
-1454 TGTYAKLTPLLIDE
+1454 TRQG
-1468 AGWNLGGLS
+1468 
-1477 FHHDKCPVT
+1477 
-1486 DHCYARLS
+1486 
-1494 GTYTTK
+1494 
-1500 ETSADDALSSWIV
+1500 TSA
-1513 KFDDTSGGVI
+1513 G
-1523 DKKYFAS
+1523 
-1530 VDIRAGIK
+1530 
-1538 DNEHTSS
+1538 
-1545 AKITAS
+1545 
-1551 SITLESN
+1551 
-1558 KISLTGPTNISEGRC
+1558 
-1573 YIDATSNYAAIHY
+1573 
-1586 AVSKKQFTRVR
+1586 
-1597 FGVGT
+1597 
-1602 INTQFESFSVEVY
+1602 FSVEVW
-1615 NSPFFDDNSGYKSRL
+1615 NVNQFGSQ
-1630 DLWTDEHNKPHLRIS
+1630 TTRIGRYDFVS
-1645 GPNGDN
+1645 VQNGSTKN
-1651 PVDLA
+1651 L